1 MGRKLAKSLNAAKK
15 ALAIAQERGLERGV
29 EANSERVTTLTERLD
44 RLRGQWRQLR
54 AQENRLRSELHA
66 VGIDPA
72 AVPKQTV
79 REVAAAQPA
88 WREHPATER
97 QLRTIERLAVETNVP
112 FVLDD
117 DITKGQAHDLIAAM
131 LDGNRPSIQFT
142 DRPAGPLFIPAATP
156 REQPA
161 PQSQA
166 EPTSPT
172 ETSHVDAPP
181 TVIDPLAEVERR
193 ILERLAE
200 PDTEAETAANP
211 QVNTAAQFLS
221 WAEGHFT
228 VKAQV
233 ALADLMADRDSL
245 TDEMFVVCRVMLSDP
260 ARWGELGHRAAEAYW
275 QARTGEPT
283 QHRVTTEVADAIVE
297 ARADVERPF
306 TEDFLDTTQAV
317 LDSHSAAEPATAE
330 QRGEHVAAVQDG
342 IDHAATVEADQ
353 WWDRGRAAYDPADP
367 LTLPQPDVDPHVA
380 AAITKVRSRKGR
392 EEIRNQWF
400 AGVRQARRDATAD
413 ERRAL
418 IAEVAVDPRLIAR
431 VGGRRPDF
439 LQVVAASDAKLLVS
453 EAGREGSPLR
463 QAAAKVLIEENH
475 ELPPELYERAYAEW
489 ERLHGPELTWDEHT
503 AAEWTAWMTGHA
515 QRDPL
520 LGSWAGLPMASR
532 DPILEI
538 GIETAFEVMAEE
550 RPDLVAATAHIPR
563 ERLAAQMRGTI
574 VPNLPAP
581 DPSELSARF
590 SDGGGYCE
598 LRLKD
603 RPNSRV
609 SFFPTRDWD
618 YTLDGGSS
626 SITCGRNAR
635 AAIGALL
642 EARTIEIPDW
652 IERAYRPYA
661 QARATVL
668 ARAGAYARNNEFFH
682 AAARSEVLWLYST
695 SGAGA
700 ADHALISEARQ
711 AIIEQLRSDFPDETA
726 VLDRYG
732 IDLDRTLYQDVDQ
745 QVLREIRAAGD
756 DLYSLTPTDVTFAGA
771 GQVLVGDPEG
781 RHITIRS
788 GWVGSGGEVT
798 YVGEQRRPELTM
810 LDAVAE
816 ARAVLAAETGEEP
829 AEPDHTAE
837 TTVGVDADAEP
848 QVGEEAE
855 PPSPRVLAPAIDDA
869 GAVIFEQAE
878 PMPGEPSPKIADD
891 PAADTPAPE
900 WTLTDRVMVGHI
912 GPAPAPE
919 PEPAPI
925 ADETA
930 EPESVPIAGLD
941 ELVVPDTEYGEPLSS
956 RLWQDPSQLV
966 RVRKESGAYVW
977 VSHAT
982 AAAYAAKVGMEAPT
996 TTEQPQRDTT
1006 ATAADQATLPETA
1019 AESADQA
1026 TPVETAETVAETAA
1040 EPETDTEIGGGE
1052 ETPDPQ
1058 QVTGTDVV
1066 PPTVPARDFTLG
1078 TEVLVPTGA
1087 KARARANI
1095 AALRLV
1101 QQLDEQQ
1108 RPATADEQAVL
1119 ARWSGWGAIPE
1130 VFDNRTKILAQ
1141 WGTEHAELL
1150 DLLGDKGFAQARQ
1163 TTLNAHYT
1171 DPAVVAE
1178 VWRAMQ
1184 RAGLPDGAVVL
1195 EPGCGAGHFVGT
1207 APESVRMVGV
1217 EIEPISA
1224 KIAHY
1229 LYPSQQIR
1237 NHGFERNFAP
1247 EDTFT
1252 AAIGNVPFG
1261 KFAPVDPIHNAE
1273 GLSIHNHFIA
1283 KSLALTAPGGYVAV
1297 VTSMFTSDARRAD
1310 ERAAIVA
1317 QGDLIAAVRLPTG
1330 AFDRQ
1335 AGTDVITDVLVFRR
1349 RKDGA
1354 APTAETLEWAQ
1365 AAVQVEAVDAKTG
1378 ERTHTWINPYFKQ
1391 HPERVLGT
1399 LTVGHGMYAGGS
1411 LRVEPATGKPLAEQ
1425 LRDQL
1430 DPLIDQALDRGLGIT
1445 ATAPDP
1451 AQVEPFT
1458 APGLRTG
1465 ADLDSTEVLPGAMRF
1480 SETDNRFEQ
1489 FTLGRGWAEV
1499 TCRGKDLAEQ
1509 WKVLIA
1515 LGETVME
1522 LSEASRSRERTPADR
1537 DVIRGRLNALYDG
1550 YVRRWGPLNR
1560 FKLTEPTPLSD
1571 DKIAARL
1578 DKAIAEWRIKT
1589 GREDAL
1595 ADGLDPAEAGPYT
1608 GSIPDEVYDE
1618 LYEQASAQ
1626 PQPRRY
1632 SAHLQGAIARD
1643 PRLGMVLAIEN
1654 FQSTFDGSDAVATK
1668 TAIFT
1673 EDTTPFKDKAAS
1685 AADIDEALAISFD
1698 ELGYISPQRVAELLE
1713 VSVEDALD
1721 QARGKIYP
1729 SLHDADQW
1737 ELATVALSGQV
1748 RDKLAL
1754 AQIKAS
1760 DDPRYAPLAGA
1771 LKEVVP
1777 PDVDPA
1783 EIGVRIGATWVPIE
1797 DYRAFLVEEFGLRPD
1812 RLTVEHDQVSGNWQI
1827 KTDQKS
1833 RHEFSGGYPD
1843 KYGSA
1848 RLPGVKM
1855 VELLANNKPVQV
1867 NKTGDELERSPKPR
1881 FHVKL
1886 TEQAQASAAALQ
1898 ERFEKW
1904 LWEDGDRYV
1913 RLARIFNERYNS
1925 YVKPVHDATGKAFP
1939 GMNPK
1944 YTPYDYQAAA
1954 VTRFLHDE
1962 TILLDHVVGA
1972 GKTLTITASCMEAK
1986 RLGQIR
1992 QPWIV
1997 VPNHLLGQWS
2007 VEARDAY
2014 PNANIL
2020 VAADLDG
2027 RDDRQRFVG
2036 QSAVGDWDLV
2046 IVPQS
2051 VFSRIAMRREA
2062 QIEYLEGELGELR
2075 EALDAANSQGAEFTV
2090 KQIEQAIK
2098 STEARVEKIIA
2109 AKATDEGLTFEQSGC
2124 DFLFIDE
2131 AHDYKNLTRPSNS
2144 ADLAVTNGSQ
2154 RATDLEMKAKHLREK
2169 ARALGAEQGMAHAP
2183 AKAIAF
2189 ATGTPISNSLSEI
2202 WVMTKYL
2209 RPDLLHAAGLGRIDN
2224 WAGTFAKPVSV
2235 PEMNT
2240 TATRIQM
2247 KTRMAEYA
2255 NVPQLV
2261 AMLDQFRDVVTSDR
2275 IPVRLPVLDGG
2286 APKIVEF
2293 DMGQDAIDAMA
2304 DLDVRMSQIQGD
2316 RMDLDNSLK
2325 IATDGRNLTMYPSLA
2340 NLGAPDPQHSRVE
2353 HAADLIWQVHRDH
2366 ADLHIPADKYGPEM
2380 TGVFQLVFCDRGTP
2394 KAGAGPKARN
2404 LYTELRDALVARGMK
2419 PEHVAFMHDYDNPK
2433 AKARLVQACADGRIR
2448 VLLTSTKKGG
2458 TGLNVQRALK
2468 QMINLDPAWTAADM
2482 EQRLGRIIRQGNVH
2496 ETVSVVNMVAR
2507 RSYDAM
2513 MYQYV
2518 ARKSNFVAMIRKADV
2533 PPTMDD
2539 IGGDLTVSW
2548 AQSKAAATGDPVFVE
2563 QVEADQKVAELE
2575 ARRDAVLNANAAR
2588 NAAIRALSRSIT
2600 ADEKRLPEVREVAG
2614 KLAAW
2619 SGIEDRAQ
2627 RTWAFPD
2634 ATIPDSQTA
2643 ELADALRG
2651 SLIRL
2656 KDEVTRGGGEQVF
2669 GVIGGVPL
2677 SLGYSQTLGQ
2687 FSVTVGEETAWYERD
2702 RFFNVLERSTGA
2714 QGMLSTIR
2722 KIADRADRH
2731 TTTIESRI
2739 EHNRRRLAEAEAE
2752 PELDF
2757 TDTAELEAAKLRAE
2771 ELRLEVNARENSP
2784 EALRRV
2790 REDQQRRAADGQY
2803 PQWTLDLNPTDAWAE
2818 HRNMSKAELIASVPE
2833 RMAAARQ
2840 AWLDGAEMREANRKA
2855 DPWVALD
2862 DTEAI
2867 WQYGFD
2873 SGSGRP
2879 GARVRWDDRQWH
2891 LEAWDGESG
2900 IDRDAVNTRG
2910 EAFSLGSR
2918 LVDTFAA
2925 DRQIPREAIH
2935 QASIER
2941 RERLNSAAAPTA
2953 TGSVDAVVEPTE
2965 AVAELNGDAIVE
2977 PTETVDIDAPDAF
2990 ELDET
2995 LAQGLQAAGDV
3006 RPLRTFDPHST
3017 TGQQRHPDPLPQY
3030 EAGYDGGYE
3039 DGRAV

>member
-1 MGRKLAKSLNAAKK
+1 MET
-15 ALAIAQERGLERGV
+15 AQERGFDRGIEV
-29 EANSERVTTLTERLD
+29 NGQRVTTLTERLD
-44 RLRGQWRQLR
+44 RLRGRWRELR
-54 AQENRLRSELHA
+54 AQENQLRTELHTW
-66 VGIDPA
+66 GIDPE

-97 QLRTIERLAVETNVP
+97 QLRTIERLAAEANVP

-117 DITKGQAHDLIAAM
+117 DITKGQAHDLITAM
-131 LDGNRPSIQFT
+131 LAGNLPNAQFT
-142 DRPAGPLFIPAATP
+142 DRPAGPMFIPAATP
-156 REQPA
+156 AEPATPPAPAAAETSQDEEPQVEQPR
-161 PQSQA
+161 PR
-166 EPTSPT
+166 PR
-172 ETSHVDAPP
+172 
-181 TVIDPLAEVERR
+181 IDPLADVERR
-193 ILERLAE
+193 VLERLAE
-200 PDTEAETAANP
+200 PDTDADTAANP

-221 WAEGHFT
+221 WADGHFT

-245 TDEMFVVCRVMLSDP
+245 TDEQFLVCRVMLSDP
-260 ARWGELGHRAAEAYW
+260 KRWGELGHRAAEAYW

-283 QHRVTTEVADAIVE
+283 QHPVTTEVADAIVE

-317 LDSHSAAEPATAE
+317 LDTQEPAEPATAE

-342 IDHAATVEADQ
+342 IDQAATVEVDQ
-353 WWDRGRAAYDPADP
+353 WWARGRAAYDPADP
-367 LTLPQPDVDPHVA
+367 LTLPQPDTDPQVA
-380 AAITKVRSRKGR
+380 AAIGKVRSRTGR
-392 EEIRNQWF
+392 DEIRHQWF
-400 AGVRQARRDATAD
+400 AGVEQARREATAG
-413 ERRAL
+413 ERQAL
-418 IAEVAVDPRLIAR
+418 IAEVAVDPRLIAQ
-431 VGGRRPDF
+431 VEGRRPDY
-439 LQVVAASDAKLLVS
+439 LPAVTRSEVKSLIAEAARKAPL
-453 EAGREGSPLR
+453 LR
-463 QAAAKVLIEENH
+463 QAAAKVLLEH
-475 ELPPELYERAYAEW
+475 RLPDELYERAYAEW
-489 ERLHGPELTWDEHT
+489 ERVHGPELTWDQDT
-503 AAEWTAWMTGHA
+503 AAEWTAWMTMHA
-515 QRDPL
+515 KRDPL
-520 LGSWAGLPMASR
+520 LGSWVGLPMYPR
-532 DPILEI
+532 TPIIEI

-550 RPDLVAATAHIPR
+550 RPDLIAATADIPT
-563 ERLAAQMRGTI
+563 ERLAAEMRGNI
-574 VPNLPAP
+574 IPNLPAP
-581 DPSELSARF
+581 DPSELSAQFR
-590 SDGGGYCE
+590 DGAAYCA
-598 LRLKD
+598 LTLKD
-603 RPNSRV
+603 RPNSRITY
-609 SFFPTRDWD
+609 FPIRGWD
-618 YTLDGGSS
+618 YTLGGDSS
-626 SITCGRNAR
+626 SVTCGRNAR

-642 EARTIEIPDW
+642 EARNIALPEW

-668 ARAGAYARNNEFFH
+668 TRAIAYARNNEFYH
-682 AAARSEVLWLYST
+682 AAASADLLWRYSQ
-695 SGAGA
+695 SGSAV
-700 ADHALISEARQ
+700 ADHALIKDVRRG
-711 AIIEQLRSDFPDETA
+711 IIDQLRSDFPAETA
-726 VLDRYG
+726 LLDRYG
-732 IDLDRTLYQDVDQ
+732 IDLAWTLQHDVDPK
-745 QVLREIRAAGD
+745 VLRDLRAAGD
-756 DLYSLTPTDVTFAGA
+756 DLYSLTPADLTFAGA
-771 GQVLVGDPEG
+771 GDVVIGDPDG
-781 RHITIRS
+781 RHITLSFSWARNSTERI
-788 GWVGSGGEVT
+788 T
-798 YVGEQRRPELTM
+798 YVDDQPRPELT
-810 LDAVAE
+810 LRDAIAE
-816 ARAVLAAETGEEP
+816 ARAVLAAEHAG
-829 AEPDHTAE
+829 
-837 TTVGVDADAEP
+837 GQLDADTATAAQTQAGADAAEAEAEP
-848 QVGEEAE
+848 QVSEEAE
-855 PPSPRVLAPAIDDA
+855 PPSPRVVAPAIDDA
-869 GAVIFEQAE
+869 GAVIFEEVDPALT
-878 PMPGEPSPKIADD
+878 EPSAPTGTA
-891 PAADTPAPE
+891 PAADTTATS
-900 WTLTDRVMVGHI
+900 WVLTDRLMVGHI
-912 GPAPAPE
+912 GPTTGPRPDVETATEPVAATSTDEAAQPAPAVD
-919 PEPAPI
+919 A
-925 ADETA
+925 
-930 EPESVPIAGLD
+930 D

-956 RLWQDPSQLV
+956 PLWRDRSRSLV
-966 RVRKESGAYVW
+966 KVRKESGAYVW
-977 VSHAT
+977 VSHDT
-982 AAAYAAKVGMEAPT
+982 AAHYAAAAGIAPPPT
-996 TTEQPQRDTT
+996 ADQPQRDA
-1006 ATAADQATLPETA
+1006 ATEAADQATQPETI
-1019 AESADQA
+1019 
-1026 TPVETAETVAETAA
+1026 AETGTESEAEQNAPSPEPADAAVARPAA
-1040 EPETDTEIGGGE
+1040 
-1052 ETPDPQ
+1052 
-1058 QVTGTDVV
+1058 
-1066 PPTVPARDFTLG
+1066 PAAVQDFTLG

-1130 VFDNRTKILAQ
+1130 VFDNRTKILEQ

-1207 APESVRMVGV
+1207 APQSVRMVGV

-1465 ADLDSTEVLPGAMRF
+1465 ADLDSNEVLPGAMRF

-1771 LKEVVP
+1771 LEEVVP

-1944 YTPYDYQAAA
+1944 YVPYDYQAAA
-1954 VTRFLHDE
+1954 VQRFLHDE

-2036 QSAVGDWDLV
+2036 QTAVGDWDLV

-2051 VFSRIAMRREA
+2051 VFSRIPMRREA

-2075 EALDAANSQGAEFTV
+2075 DALDAANSQGAEFTV

-2154 RATDLEMKAKHLREK
+2154 RATDLEMKAKYLRDK

-2209 RPDLLHAAGLGRIDN
+2209 RPDLLHEAGLGRIDN

-2340 NLGAPDPQHSRVE
+2340 NLGAPDPQHSRVVR
-2353 HAADLIWQVHRDH
+2353 AADLIWQVHRDH
-2366 ADLHIPADKYGPEM
+2366 ADLRIPADKYGPEM

-2394 KAGAGPKARN
+2394 KAGAGPRTRN

-2419 PEHVAFMHDYDNPK
+2419 PEQIAFMHDYDNPK

-2533 PPTMDD
+2533 PPTMEDL
-2539 IGGDLTVSW
+2539 GGDLTVSW

-2563 QVEADQKVAELE
+2563 QVEADQKVAELQ

-2619 SGIEDRAQ
+2619 SAVEDRA
-2627 RTWAFPD
+2627 RKMWAFPD
-2634 ATIPDSQTA
+2634 GTIPDSQTA

-2656 KDEVTRGGGEQVF
+2656 KDEVTRSSDEQVF

-2687 FSVTVGEETAWYERD
+2687 FYVTVGEETAWYERD

-2731 TTTIESRI
+2731 ITTIESRI
-2739 EHNRRRLAEAEAE
+2739 EHNRGRLAQAEAE

-2803 PQWTLDLNPTDAWAE
+2803 PRWTLDLNPTDAWAE

-2840 AWLDGAEMREANRKA
+2840 AWLDGAEQREESRRS

-2873 SGSGRP
+2873 ADTGEP
-2879 GARVRWDDRQWH
+2879 GARVSWDERQWH
-2891 LEAWDGESG
+2891 LEAWDGNGSV
-2900 IDRDAVNTRG
+2900 DREAVNTRG
-2910 EAFSLGSR
+2910 EAFSIATR
-2918 LVDTFAA
+2918 AVEKFAA
-2925 DRQIPREAIH
+2925 EQNIGREAIH

-2941 RERLNSAAAPTA
+2941 REGLTTTTEPTTLAETA
-2953 TGSVDAVVEPTE
+2953 TGVDGEIAVGVEADTDAVVEPTE
-2965 AVAELNGDAIVE
+2965 AVTGPDEAVTLAEDTFV
-2977 PTETVDIDAPDAF
+2977 
-2990 ELDET
+2990 LDEM
-2995 LAQGLQAAGDV
+2995 LEKGLRAAAGDR
-3006 RPLRTFDPHST
+3006 RPLRPIDPRR
-3017 TGQQRHPDPLPQY
+3017 TGPDQPQYTDPLPQY
-3030 EAGYDGGYE
+3030 EAGYDGGYD

>member
-1 MGRKLAKSLNAAKK
+1 M
-15 ALAIAQERGLERGV
+15 
-29 EANSERVTTLTERLD
+29 
-44 RLRGQWRQLR
+44 
-54 AQENRLRSELHA
+54 
-66 VGIDPA
+66 
-72 AVPKQTV
+72 

-97 QLRTIERLAVETNVP
+97 QLRTIERLAAETNVP

-117 DITKGQAHDLIAAM
+117 GITKGQAHDLIAAM
-131 LDGNRPSIQFT
+131 LAGNLPNAQFT
-142 DRPAGPLFIPAATP
+142 DRPAGPMFIPAATP
-156 REQPA
+156 AEPATPPTPAAAEASQDEEPQVEQPQQPR
-161 PQSQA
+161 PQ
-166 EPTSPT
+166 
-172 ETSHVDAPP
+172 
-181 TVIDPLAEVERR
+181 IDPLAEVERR
-193 ILERLAE
+193 LLERLAE
-200 PDTEAETAANP
+200 PDTEADVAANA

-221 WAEGHFT
+221 WADGHFT

-233 ALADLMADRDSL
+233 ALADLMADRDLL
-245 TDEMFVVCRVMLSDP
+245 TDEQFLVCRAILSDP
-260 ARWGELGHRAAEAYW
+260 KRWGELGHRAAEAYW
-275 QARTGEPT
+275 QARTGEPL
-283 QHRVTTEVADAIVE
+283 QHPVTAETADAIVD
-297 ARADVERPF
+297 ARASIERDVA
-306 TEDFLDTTQAV
+306 EDFLDTTQAV
-317 LDSHSAAEPATAE
+317 LDTQGPAEPATADQRNE
-330 QRGEHVAAVQDG
+330 QAEAVQDG
-342 IDHAATVEADQ
+342 IDQAATVEVDQ
-353 WWDRGRAAYDPADP
+353 WWARGRAAYDPADP
-367 LTLPQPDVDPHVA
+367 LTLPQPDTDPQVA
-380 AAITKVRSRKGR
+380 AAIGKVRSRKGR
-392 EEIRNQWF
+392 DEIRSQWF
-400 AGVRQARRDATAD
+400 AGVEQARREATAG
-413 ERRAL
+413 ERQAL
-418 IAEVAVDPRLIAR
+418 TAEVAVDPRLIAQ
-431 VGGRRPDF
+431 VEGRRPDY
-439 LQVVAASDAKLLVS
+439 LPAVTRSEVKILIAEAAR
-453 EAGREGSPLR
+453 EAPPLR
-463 QAAAKVLIEENH
+463 QAAAKVLLEH
-475 ELPPELYERAYAEW
+475 RLPDELYERAYAEW
-489 ERLHGPELTWDEHT
+489 ERVHGPELTWDQDT
-503 AAEWTAWMTGHA
+503 AAEWTAWMTMHA
-515 QRDPL
+515 RRDPL
-520 LGSWAGLPMASR
+520 LGSWVGLPMYSR
-532 DPILEI
+532 TPIIEI

-550 RPDLVAATAHIPR
+550 RPDLIAATADIPT
-563 ERLAAQMRGTI
+563 ERLAAEMRGNI
-574 VPNLPAP
+574 LPNLPAP
-581 DPSELSARF
+581 DPSELSAQF
-590 SDGGGYCE
+590 QDGAAYCA
-598 LRLKD
+598 LTLKD

-609 SFFPTRDWD
+609 TYFPIRGWD
-618 YTLDGGSS
+618 YTLGGDSS
-626 SITCGRNAR
+626 SVTCGRNAR

-642 EARTIEIPDW
+642 EARNIALPEW

-668 ARAGAYARNNEFFH
+668 ARAIAYARNNEFYH
-682 AAARSEVLWLYST
+682 AAASADLLWRYSQ
-695 SGAGA
+695 SGSAV
-700 ADHALISEARQ
+700 ADHALIKDVRRG
-711 AIIEQLRSDFPDETA
+711 IIDQLRSDFPAETA
-726 VLDRYG
+726 LLDRYG
-732 IDLDRTLYQDVDQ
+732 IDLAWTLQHDVDPK
-745 QVLREIRAAGD
+745 VLRDLRAAGD
-756 DLYSLTPTDVTFAGA
+756 GLYSLTPADLTFAGA
-771 GQVLVGDPEG
+771 GDVVVGDPDG
-781 RHITIRS
+781 RHITLCFSWARNSTERI
-788 GWVGSGGEVT
+788 T
-798 YVGEQRRPELTM
+798 YVDDQPRPELT
-810 LDAVAE
+810 LRDAIAE
-816 ARAVLAAETGEEP
+816 ARAVLAAEHAG
-829 AEPDHTAE
+829 
-837 TTVGVDADAEP
+837 GQLDADTATAAQTQADTAAEAEAEP
-848 QVGEEAE
+848 QVGEEVE
-855 PPSPRVLAPAIDDA
+855 PPSPRVVAPAIDDA
-869 GAVIFEQAE
+869 GAVIFEEVDPA
-878 PMPGEPSPKIADD
+878 PTEPSAPTVTA
-891 PAADTPAPE
+891 PAADTSATS
-900 WTLTDRVMVGHI
+900 WVLTDRLMVGHI
-912 GPAPAPE
+912 GPVAAPAPDPE
-919 PEPAPI
+919 PEPAPTTDTTPTQGAETAP
-925 ADETA
+925 ADEA
-930 EPESVPIAGLD
+930 APSVPAVDTG

-956 RLWQDPSQLV
+956 PLWRDRSRSLV
-966 RVRKESGAYVW
+966 KVRKESGAYVW
-977 VSHAT
+977 VSRAT
-982 AAAYAAKVGMEAPT
+982 AAEYAAAAGVEAPT
-996 TTEQPQRDTT
+996 TAEQPQRETSSV
-1006 ATAADQATLPETA
+1006 AA
-1019 AESADQA
+1019 
-1026 TPVETAETVAETAA
+1026 AETVQPETVTETDAPSAGTGTEAHAETEVEVEADQGAAVPEPAAETAVA
-1040 EPETDTEIGGGE
+1040 R
-1052 ETPDPQ
+1052 
-1058 QVTGTDVV
+1058 
-1066 PPTVPARDFTLG
+1066 PAAPAVAVQDFALG
-1078 TEVLVPTGA
+1078 TEVLVPSGA

-1101 QQLDEQQ
+1101 RRLDQQQ
-1108 RPATADEQAVL
+1108 RPATAGEQAVL
-1119 ARWSGWGAIPE
+1119 AQWSGWGAIPE
-1130 VFDNRTKILAQ
+1130 VFDNRARVLAQ
-1141 WGTEHAELL
+1141 WGDEHAELL

-1178 VWRAMQ
+1178 LWRAVA

-1247 EDTFT
+1247 EATFT

-1261 KFAPVDPIHNAE
+1261 RFAPVDPIHNAD

-1317 QGDLIAAVRLPTG
+1317 KGDLIGAVRLPTG

-1335 AGTDVITDVLVFRR
+1335 AGTDVVTDVLIFRR
-1349 RKDGA
+1349 RDDGA
-1354 APTAETLEWAQ
+1354 TPTEDTLEWAQ
-1365 AAVQVEAVDAKTG
+1365 SAVQVDAVDAKTG
-1378 ERTHTWINPYFKQ
+1378 EPARTWINPYFAKY
-1391 HPERVLGT
+1391 PERVLGT
-1399 LTVGHGMYAGGS
+1399 LTVGGGMYAGGS
-1411 LRVEPATGKPLAEQ
+1411 LRVTPHTGAALAEQ
-1425 LRDQL
+1425 LRTQL
-1430 DPLIDQALDRGLGIT
+1430 DPLIDRAVARGLGFT
-1445 ATAPDP
+1445 APAPDP
-1451 AQVEPFT
+1451 AGVEAFT
-1458 APGLRTG
+1458 TPGLRTG
-1465 ADLDSTEVLPGAMRF
+1465 AGLDSNEVLPGALRF
-1480 SETDNRFEQ
+1480 NEAEDRFEQ
-1489 FTLGRGWAEV
+1489 FTLGRGWAEAG
-1499 TCRGKDLAEQ
+1499 CRGKDLAEQ
-1509 WKVLIA
+1509 WKVIVA

-1522 LSEASRSRERTPADR
+1522 LAEASRSRTATVADR
-1537 DVIRGRLNALYDG
+1537 DVIRARLGGLYDR
-1550 YVRRWGPLNR
+1550 YVATWGPLNR
-1560 FKLTEPTPLSD
+1560 FKLTEPTPLSE
-1571 DKIAARL
+1571 DKITARL
-1578 DKAIAEWRIKT
+1578 DKAIAEWRTKT
-1589 GREDAL
+1589 GREEAL
-1595 ADGLDPAEAGPYT
+1595 ADGLDPKDAGPYT
-1608 GSIPDEVYDE
+1608 GSIPDEVYEE
-1618 LYEQASAQ
+1618 LYEKASEQ

-1685 AADIDEALAISFD
+1685 AADVDEALAISFD
-1698 ELGYISPQRVAELLE
+1698 ELGHISPQRVAELLN
-1713 VSVEDALD
+1713 VSVEDALE
-1721 QARGKIYP
+1721 QAQGKIYP
-1729 SLHDADQW
+1729 SLHDADQC

-1748 RDKLAL
+1748 RAKLAR
-1754 AQIKAS
+1754 ATIKAG
-1760 DDPRYAPLAGA
+1760 DDPRYAPLVEA
-1771 LKEVVP
+1771 LTEVVP

-1797 DYRAFLVEEFGLRPD
+1797 DYRAFLVDEFGLRPD

-1827 KTDQKS
+1827 TTDQRS
-1833 RHEFSGGYPD
+1833 RHEWSGGYPD

-1881 FHVKL
+1881 FNVKL

-1972 GKTLTITASCMEAK
+1972 GKTLTITASCMEAT

-2036 QSAVGDWDLV
+2036 QTAVGDWDLV

-2051 VFSRIAMRREA
+2051 VFSRIAMCREA

-2075 EALDAANSQGAEFTV
+2075 DALDAANSQGAEFTV

-2109 AKATDEGLTFEQSGC
+2109 AKATDEGLTFEQSGA

-2169 ARALGAEQGMAHAP
+2169 ARARNAEQGMAHAP

-2286 APKIVEF
+2286 APKIMEF

-2419 PEHVAFMHDYDNPK
+2419 PEQVAFMHDYDNPK

-2533 PPTMDD
+2533 PPTMED

-2634 ATIPDSQTA
+2634 GTIPDSQTA
-2643 ELADALRG
+2643 DLADALRG

-2656 KDEVTRGGGEQVF
+2656 KDEVTRSSDEQVF

-2677 SLGYSQTLGQ
+2677 SLGYSQILGQ
-2687 FSVTVGEETAWYERD
+2687 FYVTVGEETAWYERD

-2731 TTTIESRI
+2731 ITTIESRI

-2840 AWLDGAEMREANRKA
+2840 EWLDGAEMREANRKA

-2891 LEAWDGESG
+2891 LEVWDGGGNVE
-2900 IDRDAVNTRG
+2900 RDAVNTRS
-2910 EAFSLGSR
+2910 EAFGIAAR
-2918 LVDTFAA
+2918 AVEKFAA
-2925 DRQIPREAIH
+2925 EQNISREAIH
-2935 QASIER
+2935 RAGFARRDSLDVTAVTGTASM
-2941 RERLNSAAAPTA
+2941 
-2953 TGSVDAVVEPTE
+2953 VDEVTPRKISEKVNAVVEPTE
-2965 AVAELNGDAIVE
+2965 AVIQPIDAVVE
-2977 PTETVDIDAPDAF
+2977 PTDAVTAT
-2990 ELDET
+2990 ESTYVLDET
-2995 LAQGLQAAGDV
+2995 LEEGLRAASDI
-3006 RPLRTFDPHST
+3006 RPLRPVDPR
-3017 TGQQRHPDPLPQY
+3017 TGTERPQYTDPMRQY
-3030 EAGYDGGYE
+3030 EAGYEGGYD

>member
-1 MGRKLAKSLNAAKK
+1 M
-15 ALAIAQERGLERGV
+15 
-29 EANSERVTTLTERLD
+29 
-44 RLRGQWRQLR
+44 
-54 AQENRLRSELHA
+54 
-66 VGIDPA
+66 
-72 AVPKQTV
+72 

-97 QLRTIERLAVETNVP
+97 QLRTIERLAAKTNVP

-117 DITKGQAHDLIAAM
+117 GITKGQAHDLIAAM
-131 LDGNRPSIQFT
+131 LAGNLPNAQFT
-142 DRPAGPLFIPAATP
+142 DRPAGPMFIPAATP
-156 REQPA
+156 AEPATPPAPAAAEASQDEEPQAEQPQQ
-161 PQSQA
+161 PR
-166 EPTSPT
+166 PR
-172 ETSHVDAPP
+172 
-181 TVIDPLAEVERR
+181 IDPLAEVERR
-193 ILERLAE
+193 LLERLAE
-200 PDTEAETAANP
+200 PDTEADTAADP
-211 QVNTAAQFLS
+211 QVNTAAQFLA
-221 WAEGHFT
+221 WADGHFT

-245 TDEMFVVCRVMLSDP
+245 TDEMFLVCRAILSDP
-260 ARWGELGHRAAEAYW
+260 KRWGELGHRAAEAYW
-275 QARTGEPT
+275 QARTGEPV
-283 QHRVTTEVADAIVE
+283 QHPVTAETVDAIVD
-297 ARADVERPF
+297 ARASEDRAVA
-306 TEDFLDTTQAV
+306 EDFLDTTQAV
-317 LDSHSAAEPATAE
+317 LDSQEPAEPATADQRNE
-330 QRGEHVAAVQDG
+330 QVEAIQDG
-342 IDHAATVEADQ
+342 IDQAATVEVDQ
-353 WWDRGRAAYDPADP
+353 WWARGRAAYDPADP
-367 LTLPQPDVDPHVA
+367 LTLPQPDTDPQAA
-380 AAITKVRSRKGR
+380 AAIKAVRSRTGR
-392 EEIRNQWF
+392 DEIRSQWF
-400 AGVRQARRDATAD
+400 AGVEQARREATAD
-413 ERRAL
+413 ERQAL
-418 IAEVAVDPRLIAR
+418 IAEVAVDPRLIAQ
-431 VGGRRPDF
+431 VEGRRPDY
-439 LQVVAASDAKLLVS
+439 LPAVTRSEVTSLIAEAAR
-453 EAGREGSPLR
+453 EASPLR
-463 QAAAKVLIEENH
+463 QAAAKVLLEH
-475 ELPPELYERAYAEW
+475 RLPDELYERAYAEW
-489 ERLHGPELTWDEHT
+489 ERVHGPELTWDQDT
-503 AAEWTAWMTGHA
+503 AAEWTAWMTMHA
-515 QRDPL
+515 RRDPL
-520 LGSWAGLPMASR
+520 LGSWAGLPMYPR
-532 DPILEI
+532 TPIIEI

-550 RPDLVAATAHIPR
+550 RPDLIAATADIPT
-563 ERLAAQMRGTI
+563 ERLAAEMRGNI
-574 VPNLPAP
+574 IPNLPAP
-581 DPSELSARF
+581 DPSELSAQFR
-590 SDGGGYCE
+590 DGAAYCA
-598 LRLKD
+598 LTLKD
-603 RPNSRV
+603 RPNSKV
-609 SFFPTRDWD
+609 TYFPIRGWD
-618 YTLDGGSS
+618 YTLGGDSS
-626 SITCGRNAR
+626 SVTCGRNAR

-642 EARTIEIPDW
+642 EARNIALPEW
-652 IERAYRPYA
+652 IERSYRPYA

-668 ARAGAYARNNEFFH
+668 TRAIAYARNNEFYH
-682 AAARSEVLWLYST
+682 AATGADLLWRYSQ
-695 SGAGA
+695 SGSAV
-700 ADHALISEARQ
+700 ADHALIKDVRRG
-711 AIIEQLRSDFPDETA
+711 IIDQLRSDFPAETA
-726 VLDRYG
+726 LLDRYG
-732 IDLDRTLYQDVDQ
+732 IDLAWTLQHDVDPK
-745 QVLREIRAAGD
+745 VLRDLRAAGD
-756 DLYSLTPTDVTFAGA
+756 DLYSLTPADLTFAGA
-771 GQVLVGDPEG
+771 GDVVIGDPDG
-781 RHITIRS
+781 RHITLSFSWARNSTERI
-788 GWVGSGGEVT
+788 T
-798 YVGEQRRPELTM
+798 YVDDQPRPELT
-810 LDAVAE
+810 LRDAIAE
-816 ARAVLAAETGEEP
+816 ARAVLATEHASGQL
-829 AEPDHTAE
+829 
-837 TTVGVDADAEP
+837 DADTATAAHTQAGEAEAEP
-848 QVGEEAE
+848 QVSEEAE
-855 PPSPRVLAPAIDDA
+855 PPSPRVVAPAIDDA
-869 GAVIFEQAE
+869 GAVIFEEVDPA
-878 PMPGEPSPKIADD
+878 PTEPSTPTGTA
-891 PAADTPAPE
+891 PATDTLATS
-900 WTLTDRVMVGHI
+900 WVLTDRLIVGHI
-912 GPAPAPE
+912 GPTTTGATPDVETTTEPVAATSTDEAAQPAPAV
-919 PEPAPI
+919 
-925 ADETA
+925 DTA
-930 EPESVPIAGLD
+930 

-956 RLWQDPSQLV
+956 PLWRERSRSLV
-966 RVRKESGAYVW
+966 KVRKESGAYVW
-977 VSHAT
+977 VSHDTAAHYAATVAT
-982 AAAYAAKVGMEAPT
+982 AAAEGVPTASEQAQRGTGSAAAAAEGVPT
-996 TTEQPQRDTT
+996 ASEQAQRETSS
-1006 ATAADQATLPETA
+1006 TAAA
-1019 AESADQA
+1019 A
-1026 TPVETAETVAETAA
+1026 TVAG
-1040 EPETDTEIGGGE
+1040 PDT
-1052 ETPDPQ
+1052 
-1058 QVTGTDVV
+1058 
-1066 PPTVPARDFTLG
+1066 PAVEAQDFRLG
-1078 TEVLVPTGA
+1078 TEVLVPSGA

-1101 QQLDEQQ
+1101 QQLDQQQ
-1108 RPATADEQAVL
+1108 RPATAAEQAVL
-1119 ARWSGWGAIPE
+1119 AQWSGWGAIPE
-1130 VFDNRTKILAQ
+1130 VFDNRAKILAQ
-1141 WGTEHAELL
+1141 WGDEHAELL

-1178 VWRAMQ
+1178 LWRAVQ
-1184 RAGLPDGAVVL
+1184 QAGLPDGAVVL

-1247 EDTFT
+1247 ENTFT
-1252 AAIGNVPFG
+1252 GAIGNVPFG
-1261 KFAPVDPIHNAE
+1261 RFAPVDPIHNAD

-1317 QGDLIAAVRLPTG
+1317 KGDLIGAVRLPTG

-1335 AGTDVITDVLVFRR
+1335 AGTDVVTDVLIFRR
-1349 RKDGA
+1349 RDDGA
-1354 APTAETLEWAQ
+1354 TPTEDTLEWAQ
-1365 AAVQVEAVDAKTG
+1365 PAVQVEAVDAKTG
-1378 ERTHTWINPYFKQ
+1378 EAAHTWINPYFKT

-1399 LTVGHGMYAGGS
+1399 LTVGNGMYAGSS
-1411 LRVEPATGKPLAEQ
+1411 LRVVPTTAKSLATQ
-1425 LRDQL
+1425 LREQL
-1430 DPLIDQALDRGLGIT
+1430 DPIIDQALGRGLGFT
-1445 ATAPDP
+1445 APAPDP
-1451 AQVEPFT
+1451 AQVEAFT
-1458 APGLRTG
+1458 TPGLRTG
-1465 ADLDSTEVLPGAMRF
+1465 ADLDSNEVLPGAMRF
-1480 SETDNRFEQ
+1480 NEAQDRFEQ
-1489 FTLGRGWAEV
+1489 FTLGRGWAEAG
-1499 TCRGKDLAEQ
+1499 CRGKDLAEQ

-1522 LSEASRSRERTPADR
+1522 LSEASRSREHTPADR

-1550 YVRRWGPLNR
+1550 YVRKWGPLNR
-1560 FKLTEPTPLSD
+1560 FKLTEPAPLSD
-1571 DKIAARL
+1571 DKITARL
-1578 DKAIAEWRIKT
+1578 DKAITEWRIKT
-1589 GREDAL
+1589 GREDAI
-1595 ADGLDPAEAGPYT
+1595 ADGLDPSEAGPYT
-1608 GSIPDEVYDE
+1608 GSIPDEVYEE
-1618 LYEQASAQ
+1618 LYEKASEQ

-1654 FQSTFDGSDAVATK
+1654 FQSKFDGSDAVATK

-1685 AADIDEALAISFD
+1685 AADVDEALAISFD
-1698 ELGYISPQRVAELLE
+1698 ELGHISPQRVAELLK
-1713 VSVEDALD
+1713 VSVEDALE
-1721 QARGKIYP
+1721 QAQGKIYP

-1748 RDKLAL
+1748 RAKLAR
-1754 AQIKAS
+1754 ATIKAG
-1760 DDPRYAPLAGA
+1760 DDPRYAPLVEA
-1771 LKEVVP
+1771 LTEVVP

-1797 DYRAFLVEEFGLRPD
+1797 DYRAFLVDEFGLRPD

-1827 KTDQKS
+1827 TTDQRS
-1833 RHEFSGGYPD
+1833 RHEWSGGYPD

-1881 FHVKL
+1881 FNVKL

-2036 QSAVGDWDLV
+2036 QTAVGDWDLV

-2075 EALDAANSQGAEFTV
+2075 DALDAANSQGAEFTV

-2098 STEARVEKIIA
+2098 NAEARVEKIIA
-2109 AKATDEGLTFEQSGC
+2109 AKATDEGLTFEQSGA

-2169 ARALGAEQGMAHAP
+2169 ARARNVEQGMAHAP

-2209 RPDLLHAAGLGRIDN
+2209 RPDLLHEAGLGRIDN

-2366 ADLHIPADKYGPEM
+2366 ADLRIPADKYGPKM

-2419 PEHVAFMHDYDNPK
+2419 PEEVAFMHDYDNPK

-2539 IGGDLTVSW
+2539 LGGDLTVSW

-2588 NAAIRALSRSIT
+2588 NAAIRALSRSIS
-2600 ADEKRLPEVREVAG
+2600 ADEKRLPQVREVAG
-2614 KLAAW
+2614 RLAAW
-2619 SGIEDRAQ
+2619 SSIEDRAQ

-2634 ATIPDSQTA
+2634 GTIPDSETA

-2656 KDEVTRGGGEQVF
+2656 KDEVTRSSDEQVF

-2687 FSVTVGEETAWYERD
+2687 FYVTVGEETAWYERD
-2702 RFFNVLERSTGA
+2702 RFFNVLERSSGA
-2714 QGMLSTIR
+2714 HAMLGTIR
-2722 KIADRADRH
+2722 KIAERADRH
-2731 TTTIESRI
+2731 ITTIESRI

-2757 TDTAELEAAKLRAE
+2757 TDTGELEAAKLRAE

-2818 HRNMSKAELIASVPE
+2818 HRGMSKAELIASVPE

-2840 AWLDGAEMREANRKA
+2840 AWLDGAEIREQNRKA

-2862 DTEAI
+2862 DTEAV

-2873 SGSGRP
+2873 AGSGQP
-2879 GARVRWDDRQWH
+2879 GARVRWNERQWH
-2891 LEAWDGESG
+2891 LEAWDGNGRVE
-2900 IDRDAVNTRG
+2900 RDAVNTRG
-2910 EAFSLGSR
+2910 EAFSIATR
-2918 LVDTFAA
+2918 AVEKFAA
-2925 DRQIPREAIH
+2925 EQNIGREAIH

-2941 RERLNSAAAPTA
+2941 RERLTTTPETTTLAETA
-2953 TGSVDAVVEPTE
+2953 TRVDGKIAVGVEVDTDVVVEPTE
-2965 AVAELNGDAIVE
+2965 AVIGPDEAVTLAEDTFV
-2977 PTETVDIDAPDAF
+2977 
-2990 ELDET
+2990 LDEM
-2995 LAQGLQAAGDV
+2995 LEKGLRAAAGDR
-3006 RPLRTFDPHST
+3006 RPLRPIDPRR
-3017 TGQQRHPDPLPQY
+3017 TGPDQPRYTDPLPQY
-3030 EAGYDGGYE
+3030 EAGYDGGYD

>member
-1 MGRKLAKSLNAAKK
+1 
-15 ALAIAQERGLERGV
+15 
-29 EANSERVTTLTERLD
+29 
-44 RLRGQWRQLR
+44 
-54 AQENRLRSELHA
+54 
-66 VGIDPA
+66 
-72 AVPKQTV
+72 
-79 REVAAAQPA
+79 
-88 WREHPATER
+88 
-97 QLRTIERLAVETNVP
+97 
-112 FVLDD
+112 
-117 DITKGQAHDLIAAM
+117 
-131 LDGNRPSIQFT
+131 
-142 DRPAGPLFIPAATP
+142 
-156 REQPA
+156 
-161 PQSQA
+161 
-166 EPTSPT
+166 
-172 ETSHVDAPP
+172 
-181 TVIDPLAEVERR
+181 
-193 ILERLAE
+193 
-200 PDTEAETAANP
+200 
-211 QVNTAAQFLS
+211 
-221 WAEGHFT
+221 
-228 VKAQV
+228 
-233 ALADLMADRDSL
+233 
-245 TDEMFVVCRVMLSDP
+245 
-260 ARWGELGHRAAEAYW
+260 
-275 QARTGEPT
+275 
-283 QHRVTTEVADAIVE
+283 
-297 ARADVERPF
+297 
-306 TEDFLDTTQAV
+306 
-317 LDSHSAAEPATAE
+317 
-330 QRGEHVAAVQDG
+330 
-342 IDHAATVEADQ
+342 
-353 WWDRGRAAYDPADP
+353 
-367 LTLPQPDVDPHVA
+367 
-380 AAITKVRSRKGR
+380 
-392 EEIRNQWF
+392 
-400 AGVRQARRDATAD
+400 
-413 ERRAL
+413 
-418 IAEVAVDPRLIAR
+418 
-431 VGGRRPDF
+431 
-439 LQVVAASDAKLLVS
+439 
-453 EAGREGSPLR
+453 
-463 QAAAKVLIEENH
+463 
-475 ELPPELYERAYAEW
+475 
-489 ERLHGPELTWDEHT
+489 
-503 AAEWTAWMTGHA
+503 
-515 QRDPL
+515 
-520 LGSWAGLPMASR
+520 
-532 DPILEI
+532 
-538 GIETAFEVMAEE
+538 
-550 RPDLVAATAHIPR
+550 
-563 ERLAAQMRGTI
+563 MRGNI
-574 VPNLPAP
+574 IPNLPAP
-581 DPSELSARF
+581 DPSELSAQFR
-590 SDGGGYCE
+590 DGAAYCA
-598 LRLKD
+598 LTLKD
-603 RPNSRV
+603 RPNSKV
-609 SFFPTRDWD
+609 AYFPIRGWD
-618 YTLDGGSS
+618 YTLGGDSS
-626 SITCGRNAR
+626 SVTCGRNAR

-642 EARTIEIPDW
+642 EARNIALPEW

-668 ARAGAYARNNEFFH
+668 TRAIAYARNNEFYH
-682 AAARSEVLWLYST
+682 AAAHADLLWRYSQ
-695 SGAGA
+695 SGSAV
-700 ADHALISEARQ
+700 ADHALIKDVRRG
-711 AIIEQLRSDFPDETA
+711 IIDQLRSDFPAET
-726 VLDRYG
+726 VLLDRYG
-732 IDLDRTLYQDVDQ
+732 IDLDWTLDHDVDPK
-745 QVLREIRAAGD
+745 VLRELRAAGD
-756 DLYSLTPTDVTFAGA
+756 DLYSLTPADLTFAGA
-771 GQVLVGDPEG
+771 GDVLIGDPDG
-781 RHITIRS
+781 RHMTIRL
-788 GWVGSGGEVT
+788 GRTPGSGERITTVDG
-798 YVGEQRRPELTM
+798 RPRPELT
-810 LDAVAE
+810 LRDAIAE
-816 ARAVLAAETGEEP
+816 ARTVLAAERGGEQLDPE
-829 AEPDHTAE
+829 HTAE
-837 TTVGVDADAEP
+837 VGPEAEAEADAEAEP
-848 QVGEEAE
+848 QVGEEVE
-855 PPSPRVLAPAIDDA
+855 PPSPRVVAPAIDDA
-869 GAVIFEQAE
+869 GAVIFEEVDPALT
-878 PMPGEPSPKIADD
+878 EPSAPTGTV
-891 PAADTPAPE
+891 PATNTPATS
-900 WTLTDRVMVGHI
+900 WVLTDRLVVGHI
-912 GPAPAPE
+912 GPTTTGPTPDVKTTTSATPDVKTTTSATPDVETTTSATPDVETTTEPVAATSTDEAAQPAPAVD
-919 PEPAPI
+919 A
-925 ADETA
+925 
-930 EPESVPIAGLD
+930 D

-956 RLWQDPSQLV
+956 PLWRDRSRSLV
-966 RVRKESGAYVW
+966 KVRKESGAYVW
-977 VSHAT
+977 VSHDTAAHYAATVAT
-982 AAAYAAKVGMEAPT
+982 AAAEGVPTASEQAQRGTGSAAAAAEGVPT
-996 TTEQPQRDTT
+996 ASEQAQRETSS
-1006 ATAADQATLPETA
+1006 TAAA
-1019 AESADQA
+1019 A
-1026 TPVETAETVAETAA
+1026 TVAG
-1040 EPETDTEIGGGE
+1040 PDT
-1052 ETPDPQ
+1052 
-1058 QVTGTDVV
+1058 
-1066 PPTVPARDFTLG
+1066 PAVEAQDFALG
-1078 TEVLVPTGA
+1078 TEVLVPSGA

-1101 QQLDEQQ
+1101 QHLDQQQ

-1119 ARWSGWGAIPE
+1119 AQWSGWGAIPE
-1130 VFDNRTKILAQ
+1130 VFDNRARILAQ
-1141 WGTEHAELL
+1141 WGDEHAELL

-1178 VWRAMQ
+1178 LWRAVA

-1247 EDTFT
+1247 ENTFT

-1261 KFAPVDPIHNAE
+1261 KFAPVDPIHNAD

-1283 KSLALTAPGGYVAV
+1283 KSLALTVPGGYVAV

-1317 QGDLIAAVRLPTG
+1317 KGDLIGAVRLPTG

-1335 AGTDVITDVLVFRR
+1335 AGTDVVTDVLVFRR
-1349 RKDGA
+1349 RDDGA
-1354 APTAETLEWAQ
+1354 TPTEDTLEWAQ
-1365 AAVQVEAVDAKTG
+1365 PAVQVEAVDAKTG
-1378 ERTHTWINPYFKQ
+1378 EAAHTWINPYFKKY
-1391 HPERVLGT
+1391 PERVLGT
-1399 LTVGHGMYAGGS
+1399 LTVGGGMYAGSS
-1411 LRVEPATGKPLAEQ
+1411 LRVAPTTTKPLATQ
-1425 LRDQL
+1425 LREQL
-1430 DPLIDQALDRGLGIT
+1430 DPIIDQALGRGLGF
-1445 ATAPDP
+1445 TAPAP
-1451 AQVEPFT
+1451 APEQVEAFT
-1458 APGLRTG
+1458 TPGLRTG
-1465 ADLDSTEVLPGAMRF
+1465 ADLDSHEVLPGAMRF
-1480 SETDNRFEQ
+1480 NEAEDRFEQ

-1509 WKVLIA
+1509 WKVIIA

-1522 LSEASRSRERTPADR
+1522 LAEASRSRTATVADR
-1537 DVIRGRLNALYDG
+1537 DVIRARLGGLYDR
-1550 YVRRWGPLNR
+1550 YVATWGPLNR
-1560 FKLTEPTPLSD
+1560 FKLTEPTPLSE

-1589 GREDAL
+1589 GREEAL
-1595 ADGLDPAEAGPYT
+1595 ADGLDPKEAGPYT
-1608 GSIPDEVYDE
+1608 GSIPDEVYE
-1618 LYEQASAQ
+1618 VLYDKASEQ

-1632 SAHLQGAIARD
+1632 SAHLHGAIARD

-1685 AADIDEALAISFD
+1685 AADVDEALAISFD
-1698 ELGYISPQRVAELLE
+1698 ELGHISPRRVAELLN
-1713 VSVEDALD
+1713 VSVEDALE
-1721 QARGKIYP
+1721 QAQGKIYP
-1729 SLHDADQW
+1729 SLHDADRW

-1748 RDKLAL
+1748 RDKLAR
-1754 AQIKAS
+1754 ATITAG
-1760 DDPRYAPLAGA
+1760 DDPRYAPLVEA
-1771 LKEVVP
+1771 LTEVVP

-1827 KTDQKS
+1827 TTDQRS

-1881 FHVKL
+1881 FNVKL

-2109 AKATDEGLTFEQSGC
+2109 AKATDEGLTFEQSGA

-2169 ARALGAEQGMAHAP
+2169 ARARNVEQGMAHAP

-2209 RPDLLHAAGLGRIDN
+2209 RPDLLHEAGLGRIDN

-2304 DLDVRMSQIQGD
+2304 DLDVRMSQIRGD

-2325 IATDGRNLTMYPSLA
+2325 IATDGRNLTMYPALA

-2394 KAGAGPKARN
+2394 KAGAGPRTRN

-2419 PEHVAFMHDYDNPK
+2419 REEIAFMHDYDGPK
-2433 AKARLVQACADGRIR
+2433 AKARLVEACNDGRIR
-2448 VLLTSTKKGG
+2448 VLITSTKKGG

-2468 QMINLDPAWTAADM
+2468 QMINMDPAWTAADM

-2496 ETVSVVNMVAR
+2496 ERVSVVNMVAR

-2533 PPTMDD
+2533 PPTMEDL
-2539 IGGDLTVSW
+2539 GGDLTVSW

-2563 QVEADQKVAELE
+2563 QVEADQKVAELQ
-2575 ARRDAVLNANAAR
+2575 ARRDAVRGANAAR

-2619 SGIEDRAQ
+2619 SAVEDRA
-2627 RTWAFPD
+2627 RKMWAFPD
-2634 ATIPDSQTA
+2634 GTIPDSQTA

-2656 KDEVTRGGGEQVF
+2656 KDEVTRSSDEQVF

-2677 SLGYSQTLGQ
+2677 TLGYSQTLGQ
-2687 FSVTVGEETAWYERD
+2687 FYVTVGEETAWYERD
-2702 RFFNVLERSTGA
+2702 RFFNVLERASGA

-2731 TTTIESRI
+2731 ITTIEARI
-2739 EHNRRRLAEAEAE
+2739 EHNRGRLAQAEAE

-2757 TDTAELEAAKLRAE
+2757 TGTAELEAAKLRAE

-2818 HRNMSKAELIASVPE
+2818 HRNMNKADLIASVPE

-2840 AWLDGAEMREANRKA
+2840 AWLDGAEQREESRRS

-2873 SGSGRP
+2873 ADTGKP
-2879 GARVRWDDRQWH
+2879 GARVSWDERQWH
-2891 LEAWDGESG
+2891 LHAWDGNGSV
-2900 IDRDAVNTRG
+2900 DREAVNTRG
-2910 EAFSLGSR
+2910 EAFSIATR
-2918 LVDTFAA
+2918 AVEKFAA
-2925 DRQIPREAIH
+2925 DQNIGRDAIH

-2941 RERLNSAAAPTA
+2941 RESLTTTTETTMLAETA
-2953 TGSVDAVVEPTE
+2953 TGVDGEMAVGVEADTDAVVEPTE
-2965 AVAELNGDAIVE
+2965 AVTLAEDTFV
-2977 PTETVDIDAPDAF
+2977 
-2990 ELDET
+2990 LDEM
-2995 LAQGLQAAGDV
+2995 LEKGLRAAAGDR
-3006 RPLRTFDPHST
+3006 RPLRPIDPRR
-3017 TGQQRHPDPLPQY
+3017 TGPDQPQYTDPLPQY
-3030 EAGYDGGYE
+3030 EAGYDGGYD

>member
-1 MGRKLAKSLNAAKK
+1 MA
-15 ALAIAQERGLERGV
+15 
-29 EANSERVTTLTERLD
+29 ERLD
-44 RLRGQWRQLR
+44 RLRGRWRELR
-54 AQENRLRSELHA
+54 AQENRLRTELHA
-66 VGIDPA
+66 LGIDPE

-79 REVAAAQPA
+79 REVAAARPA
-88 WREHPATER
+88 WREHPATTR
-97 QLRTIERLAVETNVP
+97 QLRTLERLAAETNVP

-117 DITKGQAHDLIAAM
+117 GITKGQAHDLIAAM
-131 LDGNRPSIQFT
+131 LAGNLPNAQFT
-142 DRPAGPLFIPAATP
+142 DRPAGPMFLPAATP
-156 REQPA
+156 AEPATPPAPAAAEASQDDEPQVEQPQQ
-161 PQSQA
+161 PR
-166 EPTSPT
+166 PR
-172 ETSHVDAPP
+172 
-181 TVIDPLAEVERR
+181 IDPLAEVERR
-193 ILERLAE
+193 VLEALAE
-200 PDTEAETAANP
+200 PDAEADTAADP

-221 WAEGHFT
+221 WADGHFT
-228 VKAQV
+228 VKTQV
-233 ALADLMADRDSL
+233 ALAELMADRDSL
-245 TDEMFVVCRVMLSDP
+245 TDEQFLVCRAILSDP
-260 ARWGELGHRAAEAYW
+260 KRWGELGHRAAEAYW
-275 QARTGEPT
+275 QARTSEPV
-283 QHRVTTEVADAIVE
+283 QHPVTAEVVDAIVD
-297 ARADVERPF
+297 ARASIERDIA
-306 TEDFLDTTQAV
+306 EDFLDTTQSV
-317 LDSHSAAEPATAE
+317 LDSQEPAEPATAD
-330 QRGEHVAAVQDG
+330 QRNKQVQAIQDG
-342 IDHAATVEADQ
+342 IDQAATVEIDQ
-353 WWDRGRAAYDPADP
+353 WWARGRAAYDPTDP
-367 LTLPQPDVDPHVA
+367 LTLPQPDTDPQVA
-380 AAITKVRSRKGR
+380 AAIGKVRSRTGR
-392 EEIRNQWF
+392 DEIHSQWF
-400 AGVRQARRDATAD
+400 AGVEQARRETTAG
-413 ERRAL
+413 ERQAL
-418 IAEVAVDPRLIAR
+418 IAEVAVDPRLIAQ
-431 VGGRRPDF
+431 VEGRRPDY
-439 LQVVAASDAKLLVS
+439 LPAVTRSEVTSLIAEAA
-453 EAGREGSPLR
+453 REGSPLR
-463 QAAAKVLIEENH
+463 QAAAKVLLEH
-475 ELPPELYERAYAEW
+475 RLPDELYERAYAEW
-489 ERLHGPELTWDEHT
+489 ERVHGPELTWDQDT
-503 AAEWTAWMTGHA
+503 AAEWTAWMTMHA
-515 QRDPL
+515 RRDPL
-520 LGSWAGLPMASR
+520 LGSWVGLPMYPR
-532 DPILEI
+532 TPIIEI

-550 RPDLVAATAHIPR
+550 RPDLIAATADIPT
-563 ERLAAQMRGTI
+563 ERLAAEMRGNI
-574 VPNLPAP
+574 IPNLPAP
-581 DPSELSARF
+581 DPSELSAQFR
-590 SDGGGYCE
+590 DGAAYCA
-598 LRLKD
+598 LTLKD
-603 RPNSRV
+603 RPNSKV
-609 SFFPTRDWD
+609 AYFPIRGWD
-618 YTLDGGSS
+618 YTLGGDSS
-626 SITCGRNAR
+626 SVTCGRNAR

-642 EARTIEIPDW
+642 EARNIALPEW

-668 ARAGAYARNNEFFH
+668 TRAIAYARNNEFYH
-682 AAARSEVLWLYST
+682 AAASADLLWRYSQ
-695 SGAGA
+695 SGSAV
-700 ADHALISEARQ
+700 ADHALIKDVRRG
-711 AIIEQLRSDFPDETA
+711 IIDQLRSDFPAETA
-726 VLDRYG
+726 LLDRYG
-732 IDLDRTLYQDVDQ
+732 IDLAWTLQHDVDPK
-745 QVLREIRAAGD
+745 VLRELRAAGD
-756 DLYSLTPTDVTFAGA
+756 DLYSLTPADLTFAGA
-771 GQVLVGDPEG
+771 GDVVIGDPDG
-781 RHITIRS
+781 RHITLRFS
-788 GWVGSGGEVT
+788 GARNSTERIT
-798 YVGEQRRPELTM
+798 YVDDQPRPELT
-810 LDAVAE
+810 LRDAIAE
-816 ARAVLAAETGEEP
+816 ARAVLATEHAGGQLDADTVT
-829 AEPDHTAE
+829 AAHTQA
-837 TTVGVDADAEP
+837 GVDAAEAGVEP
-848 QVGEEAE
+848 QVSEEAE
-855 PPSPRVLAPAIDDA
+855 PPSPRVVAPAIDDA
-869 GAVIFEQAE
+869 GAVIFEE
-878 PMPGEPSPKIADD
+878 VD
-891 PAADTPAPE
+891 PAPTEPPAPTGTAPATETPATS
-900 WTLTDRVMVGHI
+900 WVLTDRLMTGHI
-912 GPAPAPE
+912 GPTTAPAPE
-919 PEPAPI
+919 PEPATTTDVTPAPDPEATI
-925 ADETA
+925 
-930 EPESVPIAGLD
+930 EPEATAPTGD
-941 ELVVPDTEYGEPLSS
+941 TEDLVVPETAYGEPLSS
-956 RLWQDPSQLV
+956 PLWRDKRQLV
-966 RVRKESGAYVW
+966 QVRKESGAHIW
-977 VSHAT
+977 VSRAAAARYAAAAGIESPPAADQSQRESAAAAAAITPEIDPT
-982 AAAYAAKVGMEAPT
+982 AAAETVPPETGAAST
-996 TTEQPQRDTT
+996 RTDTD
-1006 ATAADQATLPETA
+1006 AEADQGA
-1019 AESADQA
+1019 AVPAPA
-1026 TPVETAETVAETAA
+1026 AETAVA
-1040 EPETDTEIGGGE
+1040 R
-1052 ETPDPQ
+1052 
-1058 QVTGTDVV
+1058 
-1066 PPTVPARDFTLG
+1066 PAAPAVAVQDFALG
-1078 TEVLVPTGA
+1078 TEVLVPSGA

-1101 QQLDEQQ
+1101 QHLDQQQ

-1119 ARWSGWGAIPE
+1119 AQWSGWGAIPE
-1130 VFDNRTKILAQ
+1130 VFDNRTKIRHQ

-1178 VWRAMQ
+1178 LWRAVA

-1237 NHGFERNFAP
+1237 NHGFERSFAP
-1247 EDTFT
+1247 EATFT
-1252 AAIGNVPFG
+1252 GAIGNVPFG
-1261 KFAPVDPIHNAE
+1261 KFAPVDPIHNAD

-1283 KSLALTAPGGYVAV
+1283 KSLALTVPGGYVAV
-1297 VTSMFTSDARRAD
+1297 VTSMFTSDARRAE

-1317 QGDLIAAVRLPTG
+1317 QGDLIGAVRLPTG

-1335 AGTDVITDVLVFRR
+1335 AGTDVVTDVLVFRR
-1349 RKDGA
+1349 RDDGA
-1354 APTAETLEWAQ
+1354 TPTEDTLEWAQ
-1365 AAVQVEAVDAKTG
+1365 PAVQVEAVDAKTG
-1378 ERTHTWINPYFKQ
+1378 EAAHTWINPYFKKYPQ
-1391 HPERVLGT
+1391 RVLGT
-1399 LTVGHGMYAGGS
+1399 LMVGGGMYAGSS
-1411 LRVEPATGKPLAEQ
+1411 LRVVPTTTKPLATQ
-1425 LRDQL
+1425 LREQL
-1430 DPLIDQALDRGLGIT
+1430 DPIIDQALGRGLGF
-1445 ATAPDP
+1445 TAPAPAP
-1451 AQVEPFT
+1451 AQVEVFT
-1458 APGLRTG
+1458 TPGLRTG
-1465 ADLDSTEVLPGAMRF
+1465 ADLDSNEVLPGAMRF
-1480 SETDNRFEQ
+1480 NEAEDRFEQ
-1489 FTLGRGWAEV
+1489 FTLGRGWAEAG
-1499 TCRGKDLAEQ
+1499 CRGKDLAEQ
-1509 WKVLIA
+1509 WKVIIA

-1522 LSEASRSRERTPADR
+1522 LAEASRSRTATVADR
-1537 DVIRGRLNALYDG
+1537 DVIRARLGGLYDR
-1550 YVRRWGPLNR
+1550 YVGTWGPLNR
-1560 FKLTEPTPLSD
+1560 FKLTEPTPLSE

-1578 DKAIAEWRIKT
+1578 DKAIAEWRIKA
-1589 GREDAL
+1589 GREEAL
-1595 ADGLDPAEAGPYT
+1595 ADGLDPKDAGPYT
-1608 GSIPDEVYDE
+1608 GSLPDEVYDE
-1618 LYEQASAQ
+1618 LYEKASEQ

-1654 FQSTFDGSDAVATK
+1654 FQSKFDGSDAVATK

-1685 AADIDEALAISFD
+1685 ATDVDEALAISFD
-1698 ELGYISPQRVAELLE
+1698 ELGHISPQRVAELLKI
-1713 VSVEDALD
+1713 SVEDALE
-1721 QARGKIYP
+1721 QAQGKIYP
-1729 SLHDADQW
+1729 SLHDADRW

-1748 RDKLAL
+1748 RDKLAR
-1754 AQIKAS
+1754 ATIKAG
-1760 DDPRYAPLAGA
+1760 DDPRYAPLVEA
-1771 LKEVVP
+1771 LTEVVP

-1797 DYRAFLVEEFGLRPD
+1797 DYRAFLVDEFGLRPD

-1827 KTDQKS
+1827 TTDQRS

-1843 KYGSA
+1843 KYGSD

-1939 GMNPK
+1939 GMNGK

-2036 QSAVGDWDLV
+2036 QTAVGDWDLV

-2062 QIEYLEGELGELR
+2062 QIEYLEGELDELR
-2075 EALDAANSQGAEFTV
+2075 EALDAANSQGADFTV

-2098 STEARVEKIIA
+2098 NAEARVEKIIA
-2109 AKATDEGLTFEQSGC
+2109 AKATDEGLTFEQSGA

-2154 RATDLEMKAKHLREK
+2154 RATDLEMKAKYLRDK
-2169 ARALGAEQGMAHAP
+2169 ARARNVEQGMAHAP

-2209 RPDLLHAAGLGRIDN
+2209 RPDLLHEAGLGRIDN

-2293 DMGQDAIDAMA
+2293 DMGQDSIDAMA
-2304 DLDVRMSQIQGD
+2304 DLDVRTSRIRGD

-2419 PEHVAFMHDYDNPK
+2419 PEEVAFMHDYDGPK
-2433 AKARLVQACADGRIR
+2433 AKARLVEACNDGRIR

-2468 QMINLDPAWTAADM
+2468 QMINMDPAWTAADM

-2533 PPTMDD
+2533 PPTMEDL
-2539 IGGDLTVSW
+2539 GGDLTVSW

-2600 ADEKRLPEVREVAG
+2600 ADEKRLPQVREVAG
-2614 KLAAW
+2614 KLATW
-2619 SGIEDRAQ
+2619 SAVEDRA
-2627 RTWAFPD
+2627 RKMWAFPD
-2634 ATIPDSQTA
+2634 ATVPDSQTA

-2656 KDEVTRGGGEQVF
+2656 KDEVTRSSDEQVF

-2687 FSVTVGEETAWYERD
+2687 FYVTVGEETAWYERD

-2731 TTTIESRI
+2731 ITTIESRI
-2739 EHNRRRLAEAEAE
+2739 EHNRGRLAQAEAE

-2873 SGSGRP
+2873 SDSGRP

-2891 LEAWDGESG
+2891 LEAWDGEGG
-2900 IDRDAVNTRG
+2900 IDREAVNTRG
-2910 EAFSLGSR
+2910 EAFSIATR
-2918 LVDTFAA
+2918 AVEKFAA
-2925 DRQIPREAIH
+2925 EQNIGREAIH
-2935 QASIER
+2935 QAGIER
-2941 RERLNSAAAPTA
+2941 REHLTTTETTTLAETA
-2953 TGSVDAVVEPTE
+2953 TVVDDQIVMGDETDTDAVVEPTE
-2965 AVAELNGDAIVE
+2965 TVIGPDEAIVD
-2977 PTETVDIDAPDAF
+2977 PTETVTAAENTFVPD
-2990 ELDET
+2990 DT
-2995 LAQGLQAAGDV
+2995 LEKALRAASDV
-3006 RPLRTFDPHST
+3006 RPLRPFAPR
-3017 TGQQRHPDPLPQY
+3017 TGPDRPQY
-3030 EAGYDGGYE
+3030 TDPMRHYESGYEGGYD
-3039 DGRAV
+3039 DGRAI

>member
-1 MGRKLAKSLNAAKK
+1 
-15 ALAIAQERGLERGV
+15 
-29 EANSERVTTLTERLD
+29 
-44 RLRGQWRQLR
+44 
-54 AQENRLRSELHA
+54 
-66 VGIDPA
+66 P
-72 AVPKQTV
+72 
-79 REVAAAQPA
+79 
-88 WREHPATER
+88 
-97 QLRTIERLAVETNVP
+97 
-112 FVLDD
+112 
-117 DITKGQAHDLIAAM
+117 DLIAA
-131 LDGNRPSIQFT
+131 
-142 DRPAGPLFIPAATP
+142 
-156 REQPA
+156 
-161 PQSQA
+161 
-166 EPTSPT
+166 
-172 ETSHVDAPP
+172 
-181 TVIDPLAEVERR
+181 
-193 ILERLAE
+193 
-200 PDTEAETAANP
+200 
-211 QVNTAAQFLS
+211 
-221 WAEGHFT
+221 
-228 VKAQV
+228 
-233 ALADLMADRDSL
+233 
-245 TDEMFVVCRVMLSDP
+245 
-260 ARWGELGHRAAEAYW
+260 
-275 QARTGEPT
+275 
-283 QHRVTTEVADAIVE
+283 
-297 ARADVERPF
+297 
-306 TEDFLDTTQAV
+306 
-317 LDSHSAAEPATAE
+317 
-330 QRGEHVAAVQDG
+330 
-342 IDHAATVEADQ
+342 
-353 WWDRGRAAYDPADP
+353 
-367 LTLPQPDVDPHVA
+367 
-380 AAITKVRSRKGR
+380 
-392 EEIRNQWF
+392 
-400 AGVRQARRDATAD
+400 TAD
-413 ERRAL
+413 
-418 IAEVAVDPRLIAR
+418 
-431 VGGRRPDF
+431 
-439 LQVVAASDAKLLVS
+439 
-453 EAGREGSPLR
+453 
-463 QAAAKVLIEENH
+463 
-475 ELPPELYERAYAEW
+475 
-489 ERLHGPELTWDEHT
+489 
-503 AAEWTAWMTGHA
+503 
-515 QRDPL
+515 
-520 LGSWAGLPMASR
+520 
-532 DPILEI
+532 
-538 GIETAFEVMAEE
+538 
-550 RPDLVAATAHIPR
+550 IPT
-563 ERLAAQMRGTI
+563 ERLAAEMRGNI
-574 VPNLPAP
+574 IPNLPAP
-581 DPSELSARF
+581 DPSELSAQFR
-590 SDGGGYCE
+590 DGAAYCA
-598 LRLKD
+598 LTLKD
-603 RPNSRV
+603 RPNSKV
-609 SFFPTRDWD
+609 AYFPIRGWD
-618 YTLDGGSS
+618 YTLGGDSS
-626 SITCGRNAR
+626 SVTCGRNAR

-642 EARTIEIPDW
+642 EARNIALPEW

-668 ARAGAYARNNEFFH
+668 TRAIAYARNNEFYH
-682 AAARSEVLWLYST
+682 AAAHADLLWRYSQ
-695 SGAGA
+695 SGSAV
-700 ADHALISEARQ
+700 ADHALIKDVRRG
-711 AIIEQLRSDFPDETA
+711 IIDQLRSDFPAET
-726 VLDRYG
+726 VLLDRYG
-732 IDLDRTLYQDVDQ
+732 IDLDWTLDHDVDPK
-745 QVLREIRAAGD
+745 VLRELRAAGD
-756 DLYSLTPTDVTFAGA
+756 DLYSLTPADLTFAGA
-771 GQVLVGDPEG
+771 GDVLIGDPDG
-781 RHITIRS
+781 RHMTIRL
-788 GWVGSGGEVT
+788 GRTPGSGERITTVDG
-798 YVGEQRRPELTM
+798 RPRPELT
-810 LDAVAE
+810 LRDAIAE
-816 ARAVLAAETGEEP
+816 ARTVLAAERGGEQLDPE
-829 AEPDHTAE
+829 HTAE
-837 TTVGVDADAEP
+837 VGPEAEAEADAEAEP
-848 QVGEEAE
+848 QVGEEVE
-855 PPSPRVLAPAIDDA
+855 PPSPRVVAPAIDDA
-869 GAVIFEQAE
+869 GAVIFEEVDPALT
-878 PMPGEPSPKIADD
+878 EPSAPTGTV
-891 PAADTPAPE
+891 PATNTPATS
-900 WTLTDRVMVGHI
+900 WVLTDRLVVGHI
-912 GPAPAPE
+912 GPTTTGPTPDVKTTTSATPDVKTTTSATPDVETTTSATPDVETTTEPVAATSTDEAAQPAPAVD
-919 PEPAPI
+919 A
-925 ADETA
+925 
-930 EPESVPIAGLD
+930 D

-956 RLWQDPSQLV
+956 PLWRDRSRSLV
-966 RVRKESGAYVW
+966 KVRKESGAYVW
-977 VSHAT
+977 VSHDTAAHYAATVAT
-982 AAAYAAKVGMEAPT
+982 AAAEGVPTASEQAQRGTGSAAAAAEGVPT
-996 TTEQPQRDTT
+996 ASEQAQRETSS
-1006 ATAADQATLPETA
+1006 TAAA
-1019 AESADQA
+1019 A
-1026 TPVETAETVAETAA
+1026 TVAG
-1040 EPETDTEIGGGE
+1040 PDT
-1052 ETPDPQ
+1052 
-1058 QVTGTDVV
+1058 
-1066 PPTVPARDFTLG
+1066 PAVEAQDFALG
-1078 TEVLVPTGA
+1078 TEVLVPSGA

-1101 QQLDEQQ
+1101 QHLDQQQ

-1119 ARWSGWGAIPE
+1119 AQWSGWGAIPE
-1130 VFDNRTKILAQ
+1130 VFDNRARILAQ
-1141 WGTEHAELL
+1141 WGDEHAELL

-1178 VWRAMQ
+1178 LWRAVA

-1247 EDTFT
+1247 ENTFT

-1261 KFAPVDPIHNAE
+1261 KFAPVDPIHNAD

-1283 KSLALTAPGGYVAV
+1283 KSLALTVPGGYVAV

-1317 QGDLIAAVRLPTG
+1317 KGDLIGAVRLPTG

-1335 AGTDVITDVLVFRR
+1335 AGTDVVTDVLVFRR
-1349 RKDGA
+1349 RDDGA
-1354 APTAETLEWAQ
+1354 TPTEDTLEWAQ
-1365 AAVQVEAVDAKTG
+1365 PAVQVEAVDAKTG
-1378 ERTHTWINPYFKQ
+1378 EAAHTWINPYFKKY
-1391 HPERVLGT
+1391 PERVLGT
-1399 LTVGHGMYAGGS
+1399 LTVGGGMYAGSS
-1411 LRVEPATGKPLAEQ
+1411 LRVAPTTTKPLATQ
-1425 LRDQL
+1425 LREQL
-1430 DPLIDQALDRGLGIT
+1430 DPIIDQALGRGLGF
-1445 ATAPDP
+1445 TAPAP
-1451 AQVEPFT
+1451 APEQVEAFT
-1458 APGLRTG
+1458 TPGLRTG
-1465 ADLDSTEVLPGAMRF
+1465 ADLDSHEVLPGAMRF
-1480 SETDNRFEQ
+1480 NEAEDRFEQ

-1509 WKVLIA
+1509 WKVIIA

-1522 LSEASRSRERTPADR
+1522 LAEASRSRTATVADR
-1537 DVIRGRLNALYDG
+1537 DVIRARLGGLYDR
-1550 YVRRWGPLNR
+1550 YVATWGPLNR
-1560 FKLTEPTPLSD
+1560 FKLTEPTPLSE

-1589 GREDAL
+1589 GREEAL
-1595 ADGLDPAEAGPYT
+1595 ADGLDPKEAGPYT
-1608 GSIPDEVYDE
+1608 GSIPDEVYE
-1618 LYEQASAQ
+1618 VLYDKASEQ

-1632 SAHLQGAIARD
+1632 SAHLHGAIARD

-1685 AADIDEALAISFD
+1685 AADVDEALAISFD
-1698 ELGYISPQRVAELLE
+1698 ELGHISPRRVAELLN
-1713 VSVEDALD
+1713 VSVEDALE
-1721 QARGKIYP
+1721 QAQGKIYP
-1729 SLHDADQW
+1729 SLHDADRW

-1748 RDKLAL
+1748 RDKLAR
-1754 AQIKAS
+1754 ATITAG
-1760 DDPRYAPLAGA
+1760 DDPRYAPLVEA
-1771 LKEVVP
+1771 LTEVVP

-1827 KTDQKS
+1827 TTDQRS

-1881 FHVKL
+1881 FNVKL

-2109 AKATDEGLTFEQSGC
+2109 AKATDEGLTFEQSGA

-2169 ARALGAEQGMAHAP
+2169 ARARNVEQGMAHAP

-2209 RPDLLHAAGLGRIDN
+2209 RPDLLHEAGLGRIDN

-2304 DLDVRMSQIQGD
+2304 DLDVRMSQIRGD

-2325 IATDGRNLTMYPSLA
+2325 IATDGRNLTMYPALA

-2394 KAGAGPKARN
+2394 KAGAGPRTRN

-2419 PEHVAFMHDYDNPK
+2419 REEIAFMHDYDGPK
-2433 AKARLVQACADGRIR
+2433 AKARLVEACNDGRIR
-2448 VLLTSTKKGG
+2448 VLITSTKKGG

-2468 QMINLDPAWTAADM
+2468 QMINMDPAWTAADM

-2496 ETVSVVNMVAR
+2496 ERVSVVNMVAR

-2533 PPTMDD
+2533 PPTMEDL
-2539 IGGDLTVSW
+2539 GGDLTVSW

-2563 QVEADQKVAELE
+2563 QVEADQKVAELQ
-2575 ARRDAVLNANAAR
+2575 ARRDAVRGANAAR

-2619 SGIEDRAQ
+2619 SAVEDRA
-2627 RTWAFPD
+2627 RKMWAFPD
-2634 ATIPDSQTA
+2634 GTIPDSQTA

-2656 KDEVTRGGGEQVF
+2656 KDEVTRSSDEQVF

-2677 SLGYSQTLGQ
+2677 TLGYSQTLGQ
-2687 FSVTVGEETAWYERD
+2687 FYVTVGEETAWYERD
-2702 RFFNVLERSTGA
+2702 RFFNVLERASGA

-2731 TTTIESRI
+2731 ITTIEARI
-2739 EHNRRRLAEAEAE
+2739 EHNRGRLAQAEAE

-2757 TDTAELEAAKLRAE
+2757 TGTAELEAAKLRAE

-2818 HRNMSKAELIASVPE
+2818 HRNMNKADLIASVPE

-2840 AWLDGAEMREANRKA
+2840 AWLDGAEQREESRRS

-2873 SGSGRP
+2873 ADTGKP
-2879 GARVRWDDRQWH
+2879 GARVSWDERQWH
-2891 LEAWDGESG
+2891 LHAWDGNGSV
-2900 IDRDAVNTRG
+2900 DREAVNTRG
-2910 EAFSLGSR
+2910 EAFSIATR
-2918 LVDTFAA
+2918 AVEKFAA
-2925 DRQIPREAIH
+2925 DQNIGRDAIH

-2941 RERLNSAAAPTA
+2941 RESLTTTTETTMLAETA
-2953 TGSVDAVVEPTE
+2953 TGVDGEMAVGVEADTDAVVEPTE
-2965 AVAELNGDAIVE
+2965 AVTLAEDTFV
-2977 PTETVDIDAPDAF
+2977 
-2990 ELDET
+2990 LDEM
-2995 LAQGLQAAGDV
+2995 LEKGLRAAAGDR
-3006 RPLRTFDPHST
+3006 RPLRPIDPRR
-3017 TGQQRHPDPLPQY
+3017 TGPDQPQYTDPLPQY
-3030 EAGYDGGYE
+3030 EAGYDGGYD

>member
-1 MGRKLAKSLNAAKK
+1 M
-15 ALAIAQERGLERGV
+15 
-29 EANSERVTTLTERLD
+29 
-44 RLRGQWRQLR
+44 
-54 AQENRLRSELHA
+54 
-66 VGIDPA
+66 
-72 AVPKQTV
+72 
-79 REVAAAQPA
+79 REVAAARPA
-88 WREHPATER
+88 WREHPATTR
-97 QLRTIERLAVETNVP
+97 QLRTLERLAAETNVP
-112 FVLDD
+112 FVLDEG
-117 DITKGQAHDLIAAM
+117 ITKGQAHDLIAAM
-131 LDGNRPSIQFT
+131 LAGNLPLVQFT
-142 DRPAGPLFIPAATP
+142 GRPAGPMFLPAATP
-156 REQPA
+156 AEPATPPDPAAAEASQDDEPQVEQPQQ
-161 PQSQA
+161 PR
-166 EPTSPT
+166 PR
-172 ETSHVDAPP
+172 
-181 TVIDPLAEVERR
+181 IDPLAEVERR
-193 ILERLAE
+193 VLEALAE
-200 PDTEAETAANP
+200 PDAEADTAADP

-221 WAEGHFT
+221 WADGHFT

-233 ALADLMADRDSL
+233 ALAELMADRDSL
-245 TDEMFVVCRVMLSDP
+245 TDEMFLVCRAILSDP
-260 ARWGELGHRAAEAYW
+260 KRWGELGHRAAEAYW
-275 QARTGEPT
+275 QARTGEPV
-283 QHRVTTEVADAIVE
+283 QHPVTAEVVDTIVD
-297 ARADVERPF
+297 ARAREDRAVA
-306 TEDFLDTTQAV
+306 EDFLDTTQAV
-317 LDSHSAAEPATAE
+317 LDSQEPAEPATADQRNE
-330 QRGEHVAAVQDG
+330 QVEAIQDG
-342 IDHAATVEADQ
+342 IDQAATVEVDQ
-353 WWDRGRAAYDPADP
+353 WWARGRAAYDPADP
-367 LTLPQPDVDPHVA
+367 LTLPQPDTDPQVA
-380 AAITKVRSRKGR
+380 AAIGKVRSGTGR
-392 EEIRNQWF
+392 DEIRSQWF
-400 AGVRQARRDATAD
+400 AGVEQARREATAG
-413 ERRAL
+413 ERQAL
-418 IAEVAVDPRLIAR
+418 IAEVAVDPRLIAQ
-431 VGGRRPDF
+431 VEGRRPDY
-439 LQVVAASDAKLLVS
+439 LPAVTRSEVTSLIAEAA
-453 EAGREGSPLR
+453 REGSPLR
-463 QAAAKVLIEENH
+463 QAAAKVLLEH
-475 ELPPELYERAYAEW
+475 RLPDELYERAYSEW
-489 ERLHGPELTWDEHT
+489 ERVHGPELTWDQDT
-503 AAEWTAWMTGHA
+503 AAEWTAWMTMHA
-515 QRDPL
+515 RRDPL
-520 LGSWAGLPMASR
+520 LGSWAGLPMYPR
-532 DPILEI
+532 TPIIEI

-550 RPDLVAATAHIPR
+550 RPDLIAATADIPP
-563 ERLAAQMRGTI
+563 ERLAAEMRGNI
-574 VPNLPAP
+574 IPNLPAP
-581 DPSELSARF
+581 DPSELSAQFR
-590 SDGGGYCE
+590 DGAAYCA
-598 LRLKD
+598 LTLKD
-603 RPNSRV
+603 RPNSRITY
-609 SFFPTRDWD
+609 FPIRGWD
-618 YTLDGGSS
+618 YTLGGDSS
-626 SITCGRNAR
+626 SVTCGRNAR

-642 EARTIEIPDW
+642 EARNIALPEW

-668 ARAGAYARNNEFFH
+668 TRAIAYARNNEFYH
-682 AAARSEVLWLYST
+682 AAAGADLLWRYSE
-695 SGAGA
+695 SGSA
-700 ADHALISEARQ
+700 AANHSLIKDVRRG
-711 AIIEQLRSDFPDETA
+711 IIEQLRSDFPAETA
-726 VLDRYG
+726 LLERYG
-732 IDLDRTLYQDVDQ
+732 IDLDWTLDHDVDPK
-745 QVLREIRAAGD
+745 VLRDLRAAGD
-756 DLYSLTPTDVTFAGA
+756 DLYSLTPADLTFAGA
-771 GQVLVGDPEG
+771 GDVLIGDPDG
-781 RHITIRS
+781 RHMTIRL
-788 GWVGSGGEVT
+788 GRTPGSGERITTVDG
-798 YVGEQRRPELTM
+798 RPRPELT
-810 LDAVAE
+810 LRDAIAE
-816 ARAVLAAETGEEP
+816 ARAVLAAERGGEQLDPE
-829 AEPDHTAE
+829 HTAE
-837 TTVGVDADAEP
+837 VGPEAEAEADAEAEP
-848 QVGEEAE
+848 QVGEEVE
-855 PPSPRVLAPAIDDA
+855 PPSPRVVAPAIDDA
-869 GAVIFEQAE
+869 GAVIFEEVDPALT
-878 PMPGEPSPKIADD
+878 EPSAPTGTAPAD
-891 PAADTPAPE
+891 DTPATS
-900 WTLTDRVMVGHI
+900 WVLTDRLTVGHI
-912 GPAPAPE
+912 GPTTTGPTPDVKTTTGATPDVETTTSATPDVETTTEPVAATSTDEAAQPAPAV
-919 PEPAPI
+919 
-925 ADETA
+925 DTT
-930 EPESVPIAGLD
+930 

-956 RLWQDPSQLV
+956 PLWRDRSRSLV
-966 RVRKESGAYVW
+966 KVRKESGAYVW
-977 VSHAT
+977 VSHDTAAHYAATVAT
-982 AAAYAAKVGMEAPT
+982 AAAEGVPTASEQAQRGTGSAAAAAEGVPT
-996 TTEQPQRDTT
+996 ASEQAQRETSS
-1006 ATAADQATLPETA
+1006 TAAA
-1019 AESADQA
+1019 A
-1026 TPVETAETVAETAA
+1026 TVAG
-1040 EPETDTEIGGGE
+1040 PDT
-1052 ETPDPQ
+1052 
-1058 QVTGTDVV
+1058 
-1066 PPTVPARDFTLG
+1066 PAVEAQDFPLG
-1078 TEVLVPTGA
+1078 TEVLVPSGA

-1101 QQLDEQQ
+1101 QHLDQQQ

-1119 ARWSGWGAIPE
+1119 AQWSGWGAIPE
-1130 VFDNRTKILAQ
+1130 IFDNRAKILAQ
-1141 WGTEHAELL
+1141 WGDEHAELR

-1178 VWRAMQ
+1178 LWRAVQ

-1247 EDTFT
+1247 ENTFT

-1261 KFAPVDPIHNAE
+1261 KFAPVDPIHNAD

-1297 VTSMFTSDARRAD
+1297 VTSMFTSDARRAE

-1317 QGDLIAAVRLPTG
+1317 KGDLIGAVRLPTG

-1335 AGTDVITDVLVFRR
+1335 AGTDVVTDVLVFRR
-1349 RKDGA
+1349 RDDGA
-1354 APTAETLEWAQ
+1354 TPTEDTLEWAQ
-1365 AAVQVEAVDAKTG
+1365 PAAQVEAVDAKTG
-1378 ERTHTWINPYFKQ
+1378 EAAHTWINPYFKKYPQ
-1391 HPERVLGT
+1391 RVLGT
-1399 LTVGHGMYAGGS
+1399 LTVGGGMYAGSS
-1411 LRVEPATGKPLAEQ
+1411 LRVAPTTTKPLATQ
-1425 LRDQL
+1425 LREQL
-1430 DPLIDQALDRGLGIT
+1430 DPIIDQARGRGLGF
-1445 ATAPDP
+1445 TAPAPAP
-1451 AQVEPFT
+1451 AQVEAFT
-1458 APGLRTG
+1458 TPGLRTG
-1465 ADLDSTEVLPGAMRF
+1465 ADLDSHEVLPGALRF
-1480 SETDNRFEQ
+1480 NEAEDRFEQ

-1499 TCRGKDLAEQ
+1499 GCRGRDLAEQ
-1509 WKVLIA
+1509 WKVLIG

-1522 LSEASRSRERTPADR
+1522 LAEASRSRTATVADR
-1537 DVIRGRLNALYDG
+1537 DVIRARLGGLYDR
-1550 YVRRWGPLNR
+1550 YVGTWGPLNR
-1560 FKLTEPTPLSD
+1560 FKLTEPAPLSE

-1589 GREDAL
+1589 GREEAL
-1595 ADGLDPAEAGPYT
+1595 ADGLDPKDAGPYT
-1608 GSIPDEVYDE
+1608 GSIPDQVYEE
-1618 LYEQASAQ
+1618 LYEKASEQ

-1654 FQSTFDGSDAVATK
+1654 FQSKFDGSDAVATK

-1685 AADIDEALAISFD
+1685 AADVDEALAISFD
-1698 ELGYISPQRVAELLE
+1698 ELGHISPQRVAELLTM
-1713 VSVEDALD
+1713 SVEDALE
-1721 QARGKIYP
+1721 QAQGKIYP
-1729 SLHDADQW
+1729 SLRDADRW

-1748 RDKLAL
+1748 RAKLAR
-1754 AQIKAS
+1754 ARIKAG
-1760 DDPRYAPLAGA
+1760 DDPRYARLVEA
-1771 LKEVVP
+1771 LTEVVP

-1812 RLTVEHDQVSGNWQI
+1812 RLTVEHDQVSGHWQI
-1827 KTDQKS
+1827 TTDQRS

-1881 FHVKL
+1881 FNVKL

-2109 AKATDEGLTFEQSGC
+2109 AKATDEGLTFEQSGA

-2131 AHDYKNLTRPSNS
+2131 SHDYKNLTRPSNS

-2154 RATDLEMKAKHLREK
+2154 RATDLEMKAKYLREK

-2209 RPDLLHAAGLGRIDN
+2209 RPDLLHEAGLGRIDN

-2404 LYTELRDALVARGMK
+2404 LYTELRDALVARGMNR
-2419 PEHVAFMHDYDNPK
+2419 EEIAFMHDYDNPK

-2518 ARKSNFVAMIRKADV
+2518 ARKSNFVSMIRKADV
-2533 PPTMDD
+2533 APTMEDL
-2539 IGGDLTVSW
+2539 GGDLTVSW

-2575 ARRDAVLNANAAR
+2575 ARRDAVRGANAAR

-2619 SGIEDRAQ
+2619 SGIDDRAQ
-2627 RTWAFPD
+2627 KKWAFPD

-2643 ELADALRG
+2643 DLADALRG

-2656 KDEVTRGGGEQVF
+2656 KDEVTRSNDDQVF

-2687 FSVTVGEETAWYERD
+2687 FYVTVGEETAWYERD

-2833 RMAAARQ
+2833 HMAAARQ

-2862 DTEAI
+2862 ESEAI
-2867 WQYGFD
+2867 WEYGFD

-2879 GARVRWDDRQWH
+2879 GARVSWDERQWH
-2891 LEAWDGESG
+2891 LEAWDGNGSV
-2900 IDRDAVNTRG
+2900 DREAVNTRG
-2910 EAFSLGSR
+2910 EAFSIATR
-2918 LVDTFAA
+2918 AVEKFAA
-2925 DRQIPREAIH
+2925 EQNIGREAIH

-2941 RERLNSAAAPTA
+2941 RERLTTTPETTTLAETA
-2953 TGSVDAVVEPTE
+2953 TRVDGKIAVGVEVDTDVVVEPTE
-2965 AVAELNGDAIVE
+2965 AVIGPDEAVTLAEDTFV
-2977 PTETVDIDAPDAF
+2977 
-2990 ELDET
+2990 LDEM
-2995 LAQGLQAAGDV
+2995 LEKGLRAAAGDR
-3006 RPLRTFDPHST
+3006 RPLRPIDPRR
-3017 TGQQRHPDPLPQY
+3017 TGPDQPRYTDPLPQY
-3030 EAGYDGGYE
+3030 EAGYDGGYD

>member
-1 MGRKLAKSLNAAKK
+1 MR
-15 ALAIAQERGLERGV
+15 
-29 EANSERVTTLTERLD
+29 T
-44 RLRGQWRQLR
+44 
-54 AQENRLRSELHA
+54 ELHA
-66 VGIDPA
+66 LGIDPE
-72 AVPKQTV
+72 AVPKRTV

-97 QLRTIERLAVETNVP
+97 QLRTIERLATETNVP

-117 DITKGQAHDLIAAM
+117 GITKGQTHDLIAAM
-131 LDGNRPSIQFT
+131 LAGNLPNAQFT
-142 DRPAGPLFIPAATP
+142 DRPAGPMFIPAATP
-156 REQPA
+156 AEPATPPAPAAAETSQDEEPQVEQPQQ
-161 PQSQA
+161 PR
-166 EPTSPT
+166 PR
-172 ETSHVDAPP
+172 
-181 TVIDPLAEVERR
+181 IDPLAEVERR
-193 ILERLAE
+193 LLERLAE
-200 PDTEAETAANP
+200 PDTEADAAANP

-221 WAEGHFT
+221 WADGHFT

-233 ALADLMADRDSL
+233 TLADLMADRDVL
-245 TDEMFVVCRVMLSDP
+245 TDEQFLVCRAILSDP
-260 ARWGELGHRAAEAYW
+260 KRWGELGHRAAEAYW
-275 QARTGEPT
+275 QARTGEPV
-283 QHRVTTEVADAIVE
+283 QHPATAETVDAIVD
-297 ARADVERPF
+297 ARASEDRAVA
-306 TEDFLDTTQAV
+306 EDFLDTTQAV
-317 LDSHSAAEPATAE
+317 LDSQESAEPATADQRNE
-330 QRGEHVAAVQDG
+330 QVEAIQDG
-342 IDHAATVEADQ
+342 IDQAATVEIDQ
-353 WWDRGRAAYDPADP
+353 WWARGRAAYDPADP
-367 LTLPQPDVDPHVA
+367 LTLPQPDTDPQVA
-380 AAITKVRSRKGR
+380 AAIGKVRSRTGR
-392 EEIRNQWF
+392 DEIRNQWF
-400 AGVRQARRDATAD
+400 AGVEQARREATAG
-413 ERRAL
+413 ERQAL
-418 IAEVAVDPRLIAR
+418 IAEVAVDPRLIAQ
-431 VGGRRPDF
+431 VKGRRPDY
-439 LQVVAASDAKLLVS
+439 LPAVTRSEVKSLIAEAAR
-453 EAGREGSPLR
+453 EAPPLR
-463 QAAAKVLIEENH
+463 QAAAKVLLEH
-475 ELPPELYERAYAEW
+475 RLPDEVYERAYAEW
-489 ERLHGPELTWDEHT
+489 ERVHGPELTWDQDT
-503 AAEWTAWMTGHA
+503 AAEWTAWMTMHA
-515 QRDPL
+515 RRDPL
-520 LGSWAGLPMASR
+520 LGSWVGLPMYPR
-532 DPILEI
+532 TPIIEI

-550 RPDLVAATAHIPR
+550 RPDLIAATADIPT
-563 ERLAAQMRGTI
+563 ERLAAEMRGNI
-574 VPNLPAP
+574 IPNLPAP
-581 DPSELSARF
+581 DPSELSAQF
-590 SDGGGYCE
+590 QDGAAYCA
-598 LRLKD
+598 LTLKD
-603 RPNSRV
+603 RPNSKV
-609 SFFPTRDWD
+609 TYFPIRGWD
-618 YTLDGGSS
+618 YTLGGDSS
-626 SITCGRNAR
+626 SVTCGRNAR

-642 EARTIEIPDW
+642 EARNIALPEW
-652 IERAYRPYA
+652 IERVYRPYA

-668 ARAGAYARNNEFFH
+668 TRAIAYARNNEFYQ
-682 AAARSEVLWLYST
+682 AAASADLLWRYSQ
-695 SGAGA
+695 SGSAV
-700 ADHALISEARQ
+700 ADHALIKDVRRG
-711 AIIEQLRSDFPDETA
+711 IIDQLRSDFPTETA
-726 VLDRYG
+726 LLDRYG
-732 IDLDRTLYQDVDQ
+732 IDLAWTLQHDVDPK
-745 QVLREIRAAGD
+745 VLRDLRAAGD
-756 DLYSLTPTDVTFAGA
+756 DLYNLTPTDLTFAGA
-771 GQVLVGDPEG
+771 GDVVIGDPDG
-781 RHITIRS
+781 RHITLSFSWARNSTERI
-788 GWVGSGGEVT
+788 T
-798 YVGEQRRPELTM
+798 YVDDQPRPELT
-810 LDAVAE
+810 LRDAIAE
-816 ARAVLAAETGEEP
+816 ARAVLAGEH
-829 AEPDHTAE
+829 AGGQLAADTATAAHTQA
-837 TTVGVDADAEP
+837 GVDAAEAEAEP
-848 QVGEEAE
+848 QVSEEAE
-855 PPSPRVLAPAIDDA
+855 PPSPRVVAPAIDDA
-869 GAVIFEQAE
+869 GAVIFEEVDPA
-878 PMPGEPSPKIADD
+878 PTEPSAPTGTA
-891 PAADTPAPE
+891 PATETPATS
-900 WTLTDRVMVGHI
+900 WVLTDRLMVGHI
-912 GPAPAPE
+912 SPTTGPTSTVETTTEPVATTSPDEAAQPAPAV
-919 PEPAPI
+919 
-925 ADETA
+925 DTA
-930 EPESVPIAGLD
+930 

-956 RLWQDPSQLV
+956 PLWRDRSRSLV
-966 RVRKESGAYVW
+966 KVRKESGAHVW
-977 VSHAT
+977 VSRDT
-982 AAAYAAKVGMEAPT
+982 AARYAAAAGIEPPPAAD
-996 TTEQPQRDTT
+996 QPQRES
-1006 ATAADQATLPETA
+1006 ATAVA
-1019 AESADQA
+1019 AL
-1026 TPVETAETVAETAA
+1026 TAETGAA
-1040 EPETDTEIGGGE
+1040 STRTDTETE
-1052 ETPDPQ
+1052 ADQSTA
-1058 QVTGTDVV
+1058 V
-1066 PPTVPARDFTLG
+1066 PEPAATTVARPAASAVAVQDFALG
-1078 TEVLVPTGA
+1078 TEVLVPSGA

-1101 QQLDEQQ
+1101 QQLDQQQ

-1119 ARWSGWGAIPE
+1119 AQWSGWGAIPE
-1130 VFDNRTKILAQ
+1130 VFDNRARILAQ
-1141 WGTEHAELL
+1141 WGDEHAELL
-1150 DLLGDKGFAQARQ
+1150 DLLGGKGFAQARQ

-1178 VWRAMQ
+1178 LWRAAA

-1207 APESVRMVGV
+1207 APQSVRMVGV

-1247 EDTFT
+1247 ENTFT
-1252 AAIGNVPFG
+1252 GAIGNVPFG
-1261 KFAPVDPIHNAE
+1261 RFAPVDPIHNAD

-1283 KSLALTAPGGYVAV
+1283 KSLALTTPGGYVAV

-1317 QGDLIAAVRLPTG
+1317 KGDLIGAVRLPTG

-1335 AGTDVITDVLVFRR
+1335 AGTDVVTDVLVFRR
-1349 RKDGA
+1349 RDDGA
-1354 APTAETLEWAQ
+1354 TPTEDTLEWAQ
-1365 AAVQVEAVDAKTG
+1365 PAVQVDAVDAKTG
-1378 ERTHTWINPYFKQ
+1378 EAAHTWINPYFKK

-1399 LTVGHGMYAGGS
+1399 LTVGNGMYAGSS
-1411 LRVEPATGKPLAEQ
+1411 LRVAPTTTKPLATQ
-1425 LRDQL
+1425 LREQL
-1430 DPLIDQALDRGLGIT
+1430 DPIIDQALDHGLGF
-1445 ATAPDP
+1445 TAPAPAP
-1451 AQVEPFT
+1451 AQVEAFT
-1458 APGLRTG
+1458 TPGLRTG
-1465 ADLDSTEVLPGAMRF
+1465 ADLDSNEVLPGALRF
-1480 SETDNRFEQ
+1480 NEAENRFEQ
-1489 FTLGRGWAEV
+1489 FTLGRGWAEAG
-1499 TCRGKDLAEQ
+1499 CRGKDLAEQ
-1509 WKVLIA
+1509 WKVIIA

-1522 LSEASRSRERTPADR
+1522 LAEASRSRTATVADR
-1537 DVIRGRLNALYDG
+1537 DVIRARLGGLYDR
-1550 YVRRWGPLNR
+1550 YVATWGPLNR
-1560 FKLTEPTPLSD
+1560 FKLTEPTPLSE
-1571 DKIAARL
+1571 DKITARL

-1589 GREDAL
+1589 GREEAL
-1595 ADGLDPAEAGPYT
+1595 ADGLDPKDAGPYT
-1608 GSIPDEVYDE
+1608 GSIPDEVYEE
-1618 LYEQASAQ
+1618 LYEKASEQ

-1654 FQSTFDGSDAVATK
+1654 FQSKFDGSDAVATK

-1685 AADIDEALAISFD
+1685 AADVDEALAISFD
-1698 ELGYISPQRVAELLE
+1698 ELGHISPQRVAELLK
-1713 VSVEDALD
+1713 VSVEDALE
-1721 QARGKIYP
+1721 QAQGKIYP
-1729 SLHDADQW
+1729 SLHDADRW
-1737 ELATVALSGQV
+1737 ELAAVALSGQV
-1748 RDKLAL
+1748 RAKLAR
-1754 AQIKAS
+1754 ATIKAG
-1760 DDPRYAPLAGA
+1760 DDPRYAPLVEA
-1771 LKEVVP
+1771 LTGVVP

-1827 KTDQKS
+1827 TTDQRS
-1833 RHEFSGGYPD
+1833 RHEWSGGYPD

-1997 VPNHLLGQWS
+1997 VPNHLLGQWA

-2036 QSAVGDWDLV
+2036 QTAVGDWDLV

-2062 QIEYLEGELGELR
+2062 QVEYLEGELGELR

-2098 STEARVEKIIA
+2098 NAEARVEKIIA
-2109 AKATDEGLTFEQSGC
+2109 AKATDEGLTFEQSGA

-2286 APKIVEF
+2286 APKIMEF

-2304 DLDVRMSQIQGD
+2304 DLDGRMSQIQGD

-2394 KAGAGPKARN
+2394 KAGAGPKTRN

-2419 PEHVAFMHDYDNPK
+2419 REEIAFMHDYDGPK
-2433 AKARLVQACADGRIR
+2433 AKARLVEACNDGRIR
-2448 VLLTSTKKGG
+2448 VLITSTKKGG

-2468 QMINLDPAWTAADM
+2468 QMINMDPAWTAADM

-2533 PPTMDD
+2533 PPTMEDL
-2539 IGGDLTVSW
+2539 GGDLTVSW

-2575 ARRDAVLNANAAR
+2575 ARRDAVRGANAAR

-2619 SGIEDRAQ
+2619 SAVEDRA
-2627 RTWAFPD
+2627 RKMWAFPD
-2634 ATIPDSQTA
+2634 GTIPDSQTA

-2656 KDEVTRGGGEQVF
+2656 KDEVTRSSDEQVF

-2677 SLGYSQTLGQ
+2677 TLGYSQTLGQ

-2731 TTTIESRI
+2731 ITTIESRI

-2757 TDTAELEAAKLRAE
+2757 THTAELETAKLRAE

-2784 EALRRV
+2784 EALRRA

-2818 HRNMSKAELIASVPE
+2818 HRNMSKAELIVSVPE

-2840 AWLDGAEMREANRKA
+2840 AWLDGAEQREESRRS

-2879 GARVRWDDRQWH
+2879 GARVSWDERQWH
-2891 LEAWDGESG
+2891 LEAWDGGGAIE
-2900 IDRDAVNTRG
+2900 RDAVNTRS
-2910 EAFSLGSR
+2910 EAFGIAAR
-2918 LVDTFAA
+2918 TVEKFAA
-2925 DRQIPREAIH
+2925 EQNISREAIH
-2935 QASIER
+2935 RAGIER
-2941 RERLNSAAAPTA
+2941 RDRLDGTTA
-2953 TGSVDAVVEPTE
+2953 TVVDEVTARRVLEEVDAVVEPTE
-2965 AVAELNGDAIVE
+2965 AVIQPIDAVVE
-2977 PTETVDIDAPDAF
+2977 PTDAVTAT
-2990 ELDET
+2990 EGTYVLDET
-2995 LAQGLQAAGDV
+2995 LEEGLRAASDI
-3006 RPLRTFDPHST
+3006 RPLRPVDPRT
-3017 TGQQRHPDPLPQY
+3017 VPERPQYTDPMRQY
-3030 EAGYDGGYE
+3030 EASYEGGYD

>member
-1 MGRKLAKSLNAAKK
+1 M
-15 ALAIAQERGLERGV
+15 
-29 EANSERVTTLTERLD
+29 
-44 RLRGQWRQLR
+44 
-54 AQENRLRSELHA
+54 
-66 VGIDPA
+66 GIDPA

-97 QLRTIERLAVETNVP
+97 QLRTIERLAAETNVP

-131 LDGNRPSIQFT
+131 LAGNRPLIQFT
-142 DRPAGPLFIPAATP
+142 DRPAGPVFIPAATP

-193 ILERLAE
+193 VLERLAE
-200 PDTEAETAANP
+200 PDTEADTAANP
-211 QVNTAAQFLS
+211 QVNTTAQFLS

-233 ALADLMADRDSL
+233 ALADLMADRDAL

-283 QHRVTTEVADAIVE
+283 QHPVTTEVADAIVE

-306 TEDFLDTTQAV
+306 TEDFLDTTQAA
-317 LDSHSAAEPATAE
+317 LDSHSTAEPATAE

-367 LTLPQPDVDPHVA
+367 LTLPHPDVDPHVA

-538 GIETAFEVMAEE
+538 GIETAFQVMAEE

-798 YVGEQRRPELTM
+798 YVGEQRRPELTL

-878 PMPGEPSPKIADD
+878 PMPGEPSPTIADD

-912 GPAPAPE
+912 GPIPAPE

-982 AAAYAAKVGMEAPT
+982 AATYAAQVGMEAPT
-996 TTEQPQRDTT
+996 TAEQPQRDTIT
-1006 ATAADQATLPETA
+1006 AAADQATLPETA

-1052 ETPDPQ
+1052 GTPDPP
-1058 QVTGTDVV
+1058 QVTDTAVL

-1119 ARWSGWGAIPE
+1119 AQWSGWGAIPE
-1130 VFDNRTKILAQ
+1130 VFDNRTKILEQ

-1178 VWRAMQ
+1178 VWRAVQ

-1207 APESVRMVGV
+1207 APQSVRMVGV

-1247 EDTFT
+1247 EATFT
-1252 AAIGNVPFG
+1252 GAIGNVPFG
-1261 KFAPVDPIHNAE
+1261 KFAPVDPIHNSG

-1297 VTSMFTSDARRAD
+1297 VTSMFTSDARRAE
-1310 ERAAIVA
+1310 ERAAITA
-1317 QGDLIAAVRLPTG
+1317 LGDLIGAVRLPTG

-1349 RKDGA
+1349 RDDGA
-1354 APTAETLEWAQ
+1354 GPTEDTTEWAKP
-1365 AAVQVEAVDAKTG
+1365 AVQVPAVDAKTG
-1378 ERTHTWINPYFKQ
+1378 ERAQTWINPYFAKYPQ
-1391 HPERVLGT
+1391 RVLGT
-1399 LTVGHGMYAGGS
+1399 LSVGNGMYAGGS
-1411 LRVEPATGKPLAEQ
+1411 LQVTPRPGLPLATQ
-1425 LRDQL
+1425 LRDRL
-1430 DPLIDQALDRGLGIT
+1430 DPIIDQALDRELGFT
-1445 ATAPDP
+1445 AAAPGP
-1451 AQVEPFT
+1451 AQVAAFT
-1458 APGLRTG
+1458 TPGLRTG
-1465 ADLDSTEVLPGAMRF
+1465 ADLDSHVVLPGAMRF
-1480 SETDNRFEQ
+1480 NETEDCFEQ
-1489 FTLGRGWAEV
+1489 FTIGRGWAEAS
-1499 TCRGKDLAEQ
+1499 CRGKDLAEQ
-1509 WKVLIA
+1509 WKVLIG

-1522 LSEASRSRERTPADR
+1522 LSEASRSREHTPADR
-1537 DVIRGRLNALYDG
+1537 DVIRGRLNSLYDG

-1560 FKLTEPTPLSD
+1560 FKLTEPTLLSD
-1571 DKIAARL
+1571 EKITARL
-1578 DKAIAEWRIKT
+1578 DKAITEWRIKT
-1589 GREDAL
+1589 GREEAT
-1595 ADGLDPAEAGPYT
+1595 ADGLDPAESGPYT

-1654 FQSTFDGSDAVATK
+1654 FQSKFDGTDAVATK

-1673 EDTTPFKDKAAS
+1673 EDTTPFKATATT

-1698 ELGYISPQRVAELLE
+1698 ELGHISPQRVAELLDLT
-1713 VSVEDALD
+1713 VEDILE
-1721 QARGKIYP
+1721 QAQGKIYP
-1729 SLHDADQW
+1729 SLHAENQW

-1754 AQIKAS
+1754 AQVKAG
-1760 DDPRYAPLAGA
+1760 DDPRYAPLVQV
-1771 LKEVVP
+1771 LEEVVP

-1783 EIGVRIGATWVPIE
+1783 EIGVRIGATWVPVE
-1797 DYRAFLVEEFGLRPD
+1797 DYQKFLVEEFGLRPD
-1812 RLTVEHDQVSGNWQI
+1812 RLTVEHDQISGGWEI

-1833 RHEFSGGYPD
+1833 RHEWSGGYPD
-1843 KYGSA
+1843 KYGSD

-1855 VELLANNKPVQV
+1855 FELLANNKPIQV
-1867 NKTGDELERSPKPR
+1867 NKTGDELDRSPKPR

-1886 TEQAQASAAALQ
+1886 TEQAHASATALQ

-1904 LWEDGDRYV
+1904 LWEDGDRYL
-1913 RLARIFNERYNS
+1913 RLARTFNERYNS
-1925 YVKPVHDATGKAFP
+1925 YVKPVHDARSKTFP
-1939 GMNPK
+1939 GLNPK

-1954 VTRFLHDE
+1954 VQRFLHDE

-1986 RLGQIR
+1986 RLGQVR

-1997 VPNHLLGQWS
+1997 VPNHLLAQWS

-2020 VAADLDG
+2020 VASELDG

-2062 QIEYLEGELGELR
+2062 QIEYLESEIAELR
-2075 EALDAANSQGAEFTV
+2075 EALDAANTQGAEFTV
-2090 KQIEQAIK
+2090 KQIENAIK
-2098 STEARVEKIIA
+2098 AAEGRIEKIIG
-2109 AKATDEGLTFEQSGC
+2109 AKATDDGLTFEQSGC
-2124 DFLFIDE
+2124 DFMFIDE

-2144 ADLAVTNGSQ
+2144 ADLSVTSGSQ
-2154 RATDLEMKAKHLREK
+2154 RATDLEMKAKYLREQ
-2169 ARALGAEQGMAHAP
+2169 ARKRNAEQGVPHAP

-2189 ATGTPISNSLSEI
+2189 ATGTPITNSLSEI
-2202 WVMTKYL
+2202 WVMMKYL
-2209 RPDLLHAAGLGRIDN
+2209 RPDLLHKAGLGRIDN

-2235 PEMNT
+2235 PEMNA

-2261 AMLDQFRDVVTSDR
+2261 AMFDQFRDVVTSDQ
-2275 IPVRLPVLDGG
+2275 IPVRLPTLDGG
-2286 APKIVEF
+2286 VPKIVEF
-2293 DMGQDAIDAMA
+2293 DMGPDAIDAMA
-2304 DLDVRMSQIQGD
+2304 DLDVRMGKIQGD

-2340 NLGAPDPQHSRVE
+2340 NLAPPEPEHSRVV
-2353 HAADLIWQVHRDH
+2353 HAADLIWQVHTDN
-2366 ADLHIPADKYGPEM
+2366 ADLRIPADKYGPEM

-2394 KAGAGPKARN
+2394 KARASPKARN
-2404 LYTELRDALVARGMK
+2404 LYTELRDELVAKGMK
-2419 PEHVAFMHDYDNPK
+2419 PDEIAFMHDYDSPK
-2433 AKARLVQACADGRIR
+2433 AKARLVQACADGRVR
-2448 VLLTSTKKGG
+2448 VLITSTKKGG

-2496 ETVSVVNMVAR
+2496 DTVSVVNMVAR
-2507 RSYDAM
+2507 RSYDAT

-2533 PPTMDD
+2533 PPTMEDL
-2539 IGGDLTVSW
+2539 GGDLTVSW

-2563 QVEADQKVAELE
+2563 QVEADQQVAELE

-2588 NAAIRALSRSIT
+2588 SAAIRALSKSIT
-2600 ADEKRLPEVREVAG
+2600 SDEKRLPQVQTTAD
-2614 KLAAW
+2614 KLEAW
-2619 SGIEDRAQ
+2619 TSMEDRAKKM
-2627 RTWAFPD
+2627 WHFADGPV
-2634 ATIPDSQTA
+2634 PDSETA
-2643 ELADALRG
+2643 DLADALRG

-2656 KDEVTRGGGEQVF
+2656 KDEVTRSNDEQVF
-2669 GVIGGVPL
+2669 AVVGGVPVH
-2677 SLGYSQTLGQ
+2677 LGYSQVLGQ
-2687 FSVTVGEETAWYERD
+2687 FHITIGEDTAWYERD
-2702 RFFNVLERSTGA
+2702 RFFNVLERASGA
-2714 QGMLSTIR
+2714 QGMLTSIR
-2722 KIADRADRH
+2722 KLASKASAHVSR
-2731 TTTIESRI
+2731 IEARI
-2739 EHNRRRLAEAEAE
+2739 EHNRARLAEAETE

-2757 TDTAELEAAKLRAE
+2757 TESASLEAAKLRAE

-2784 EALRRV
+2784 EALRRA
-2790 REDQQRRAADGQY
+2790 REDRERRAADGQY
-2803 PQWTLDLNPTDAWAE
+2803 PGWTLDLNPTDAWAAQQ
-2818 HRNMSKAELIASVPE
+2818 NMSKVDLTESVPA
-2833 RMAAARQ
+2833 RMAEAKQ
-2840 AWLDGAEMREANRKA
+2840 AWLDGVEQRETSRKA

-2862 DTEAI
+2862 EHEAN

-2873 SGSGRP
+2873 ADSGRP
-2879 GARVRWDDRQWH
+2879 GARVFWDDRQWH
-2891 LEAWDGESG
+2891 LEVWDGEG
-2900 IDRDAVNTRG
+2900 AVDRDAVNTRG
-2910 EAFSLGSR
+2910 EAFSIATR
-2918 LVDTFAA
+2918 VVEKFAA
-2925 DRQIPREAIH
+2925 DRKMPREAIH
-2935 QASIER
+2935 EVGIER
-2941 RERLNSAAAPTA
+2941 RERLEAGAVPT
-2953 TGSVDAVVEPTE
+2953 VIEPTE
-2965 AVAELNGDAIVE
+2965 PMVEPVEAIVE
-2977 PTETVDIDAPDAF
+2977 PTEPVDAAEDSV

-2995 LAQGLQAAGDV
+2995 LAQGLRAAGDI
-3006 RPLRTFDPHST
+3006 RPLSNLGPHSSPDD
-3017 TGQQRHPDPLPQY
+3017 QHHKPLHPMQQY
-3030 EAGYDGGYE
+3030 ETGYEGGYD

>member
-1 MGRKLAKSLNAAKK
+1 MET
-15 ALAIAQERGLERGV
+15 AQERGFDRGIEV
-29 EANSERVTTLTERLD
+29 NGQRVTTLTERLD
-44 RLRGQWRQLR
+44 RLRGRWRELR
-54 AQENRLRSELHA
+54 AQENQLRTELHTW
-66 VGIDPA
+66 GIDPE

-97 QLRTIERLAVETNVP
+97 QLRTIERLAAEANVP

-117 DITKGQAHDLIAAM
+117 DITKGQAHDLITAM
-131 LDGNRPSIQFT
+131 LAGNLPNAQFT
-142 DRPAGPLFIPAATP
+142 DRPAGPMFIPAATP
-156 REQPA
+156 AEPATPPAPAAAETSQDEEPQVEQPR
-161 PQSQA
+161 PR
-166 EPTSPT
+166 PR
-172 ETSHVDAPP
+172 
-181 TVIDPLAEVERR
+181 IDPLADVERR
-193 ILERLAE
+193 VLERLAE
-200 PDTEAETAANP
+200 PDTDADTAANP

-221 WAEGHFT
+221 WADGHFT

-245 TDEMFVVCRVMLSDP
+245 TDEQFLVCRVMLSDP
-260 ARWGELGHRAAEAYW
+260 KRWGELGHRAAEAYW

-283 QHRVTTEVADAIVE
+283 QHPVTTEVADAIVE

-317 LDSHSAAEPATAE
+317 LDTQEPAEPATAE

-342 IDHAATVEADQ
+342 IDQAATVEVDQ
-353 WWDRGRAAYDPADP
+353 WWARGRAAYDPADP
-367 LTLPQPDVDPHVA
+367 LTLPQPDTDPQVA
-380 AAITKVRSRKGR
+380 AAIGKVRSRTGR
-392 EEIRNQWF
+392 DEIRHQWF
-400 AGVRQARRDATAD
+400 AGVEQARREATAG
-413 ERRAL
+413 ERQAL
-418 IAEVAVDPRLIAR
+418 IAEVAVDPRLIAQ
-431 VGGRRPDF
+431 VEGRRPDY
-439 LQVVAASDAKLLVS
+439 LPAVTRSEVKSLIAEAARKAP
-453 EAGREGSPLR
+453 PLR
-463 QAAAKVLIEENH
+463 QAAAKVLLEH
-475 ELPPELYERAYAEW
+475 RLPDELYERAYAEW
-489 ERLHGPELTWDEHT
+489 ERVHGPELTWDQGT
-503 AAEWTAWMTGHA
+503 AAQWTAWMTMHA
-515 QRDPL
+515 RRDPL
-520 LGSWAGLPMASR
+520 LGSWVGLPMYPR
-532 DPILEI
+532 TPIIEI

-550 RPDLVAATAHIPR
+550 RPDLIAATADIPT
-563 ERLAAQMRGTI
+563 ERLAAEMRGNI
-574 VPNLPAP
+574 IPNLPAP
-581 DPSELSARF
+581 DPSELSAQFR
-590 SDGGGYCE
+590 DGAAYCA
-598 LRLKD
+598 LTLKD
-603 RPNSRV
+603 HPNSKV
-609 SFFPTRDWD
+609 AYFPMRGWD
-618 YTLDGGSS
+618 YTLGGESS
-626 SITCGRNAR
+626 SVTCGRNAR

-642 EARTIEIPDW
+642 EARNIALPEW

-668 ARAGAYARNNEFFH
+668 TRAIAYARNNEFYH
-682 AAARSEVLWLYST
+682 AAASADLLWRYSQ
-695 SGAGA
+695 SGSAV
-700 ADHALISEARQ
+700 ADHALIKDVRRG
-711 AIIEQLRSDFPDETA
+711 IIDQLRSDFPAETA
-726 VLDRYG
+726 LLDRYG
-732 IDLDRTLYQDVDQ
+732 IDLAWTLQHDVDPK
-745 QVLREIRAAGD
+745 VLRELRAAGD
-756 DLYSLTPTDVTFAGA
+756 DLYSLTPADLTFAG
-771 GQVLVGDPEG
+771 VGDVVIGDPDG
-781 RHITIRS
+781 RHVTIRL
-788 GWVGSGGEVT
+788 GRTPGSKERITTVDG
-798 YVGEQRRPELTM
+798 RPRPELT
-810 LDAVAE
+810 LRDAIAE
-816 ARAVLAAETGEEP
+816 ARTVLAAEHDGEQLDP
-829 AEPDHTAE
+829 QNTAE
-837 TTVGVDADAEP
+837 IGPQAEADVDAGAEP
-848 QVGEEAE
+848 QREEAE
-855 PPSPRVLAPAIDDA
+855 PPSPRVVAPAIDDA
-869 GAVIFEQAE
+869 GAVIFDEVDPA
-878 PMPGEPSPKIADD
+878 PTEPSTPTVTD
-891 PAADTPAPE
+891 PALETSATS
-900 WTLTDRVMVGHI
+900 WVLTEHLMVGHARPI
-912 GPAPAPE
+912 TDPAPE
-919 PEPAPI
+919 PVLEQEEPAAP
-925 ADETA
+925 AATPPA
-930 EPESVPIAGLD
+930 ATVEPEAAASTDEAAPRTPAVDTD
-941 ELVVPDTEYGEPLSS
+941 ELVVPETEYGEPLSS
-956 RLWQDPSQLV
+956 PLWRDKRQLV
-966 RVRKESGAYVW
+966 RVRKKSGAHIW
-977 VSHAT
+977 VSRTAAAKYTAAASSELPAT
-982 AAAYAAKVGMEAPT
+982 AAADQPTAP
-996 TTEQPQRDTT
+996 EM
-1006 ATAADQATLPETA
+1006 
-1019 AESADQA
+1019 
-1026 TPVETAETVAETAA
+1026 VAETGLEESAPAA
-1040 EPETDTEIGGGE
+1040 EHGADAA
-1052 ETPDPQ
+1052 
-1058 QVTGTDVV
+1058 VAR
-1066 PPTVPARDFTLG
+1066 PAAPAAAVQDFALG
-1078 TEVLVPTGA
+1078 TEVLVPSGA

-1101 QQLDEQQ
+1101 QHLDQQQ

-1119 ARWSGWGAIPE
+1119 AQWSGWGAIPE
-1130 VFDNRTKILAQ
+1130 IFDNRAKILAQ
-1141 WGTEHAELL
+1141 WGNEHAELL

-1178 VWRAMQ
+1178 LWRAVA

-1247 EDTFT
+1247 ENTFT
-1252 AAIGNVPFG
+1252 GAIGNVPFG
-1261 KFAPVDPIHNAE
+1261 KFAPVDPIHNAD

-1297 VTSMFTSDARRAD
+1297 VTSMFTSDARRAE

-1317 QGDLIAAVRLPTG
+1317 KGDLIGAVRLPTG

-1335 AGTDVITDVLVFRR
+1335 AGTDVVTDVLVFRR
-1349 RKDGA
+1349 RDDGA
-1354 APTAETLEWAQ
+1354 TPTEDTLEWAQ
-1365 AAVQVEAVDAKTG
+1365 PAVQVEAIDAKTG
-1378 ERTHTWINPYFKQ
+1378 EAAHTWINPYFKKYPQ
-1391 HPERVLGT
+1391 RVLGT
-1399 LTVGHGMYAGGS
+1399 LTVGGGMYAGSS
-1411 LRVEPATGKPLAEQ
+1411 LRVAPTTTKPLATQ
-1425 LRDQL
+1425 LREQL
-1430 DPLIDQALDRGLGIT
+1430 DPIIDQALGRGLGF
-1445 ATAPDP
+1445 TAPAPAP
-1451 AQVEPFT
+1451 AQVEAFT
-1458 APGLRTG
+1458 TPGLRTG
-1465 ADLDSTEVLPGAMRF
+1465 ADLDSHEVLPGAMRF
-1480 SETDNRFEQ
+1480 NEAEDRFEQ

-1499 TCRGKDLAEQ
+1499 GCRGKDLAEQ
-1509 WKVLIA
+1509 WKVITG

-1522 LSEASRSRERTPADR
+1522 LAEASRSRTATVADR
-1537 DVIRGRLNALYDG
+1537 DVIRARLGGLYDR
-1550 YVRRWGPLNR
+1550 YVGTWGPLNR
-1560 FKLTEPTPLSD
+1560 FKLTEPTPLSE

-1589 GREDAL
+1589 GREEAL
-1595 ADGLDPAEAGPYT
+1595 ADGLDPKEAGPYT
-1608 GSIPDEVYDE
+1608 GSIPDEVYEE
-1618 LYEQASAQ
+1618 LYDKASEQ

-1654 FQSTFDGSDAVATK
+1654 FQSKFDGSDAVATK

-1685 AADIDEALAISFD
+1685 AADVDEALAISFD
-1698 ELGYISPQRVAELLE
+1698 ELGHISPQRVAELLNM
-1713 VSVEDALD
+1713 SVEDALE
-1721 QARGKIYP
+1721 QAQGKIYP
-1729 SLHDADQW
+1729 SLHDADRW

-1748 RDKLAL
+1748 RDKLAR
-1754 AQIKAS
+1754 ATIKAG
-1760 DDPRYAPLAGA
+1760 DDPRYAPLVEA
-1771 LKEVVP
+1771 LAEVVP

-1812 RLTVEHDQVSGNWQI
+1812 RLTVEHDQISGNWQI
-1827 KTDQKS
+1827 TTDQRS

-1898 ERFEKW
+1898 ERFEQW

-1925 YVKPVHDATGKAFP
+1925 YVKPVHDASTKSFP
-1939 GMNPK
+1939 GMNGK

-2098 STEARVEKIIA
+2098 NAEARVEKIIA

-2154 RATDLEMKAKHLREK
+2154 RATDLEMKAKYLREK

-2209 RPDLLHAAGLGRIDN
+2209 RPDLLHEAGLGRIDN

-2419 PEHVAFMHDYDNPK
+2419 PEHVAFMHDYDNPR

-2518 ARKSNFVAMIRKADV
+2518 ARKSNFVSMIRKADV

-2619 SGIEDRAQ
+2619 SAVEDRAQ
-2627 RTWAFPD
+2627 KKWAFPD

-2643 ELADALRG
+2643 DLADALRG

-2656 KDEVTRGGGEQVF
+2656 KDEVTRSSDEQVF

-2677 SLGYSQTLGQ
+2677 SLGYSQILGQ
-2687 FSVTVGEETAWYERD
+2687 FYVTVGEETAWYERD

-2731 TTTIESRI
+2731 ITTIESRI

-2803 PQWTLDLNPTDAWAE
+2803 PRWTLDLNPTDAWAE

-2833 RMAAARQ
+2833 HMAAARQ
-2840 AWLDGAEMREANRKA
+2840 AWRGGAEMREANRKA

-2879 GARVRWDDRQWH
+2879 GARVSWDDRQWH
-2891 LEAWDGESG
+2891 LEVWDGGRNVE
-2900 IDRDAVNTRG
+2900 RDAVNTRS
-2910 EAFSLGSR
+2910 EAFGIAAR
-2918 LVDTFAA
+2918 AVEKFAA
-2925 DRQIPREAIH
+2925 EQNISREAIH
-2935 QASIER
+2935 RAGFAR
-2941 RERLNSAAAPTA
+2941 RDSLDVTAVTGTA
-2953 TGSVDAVVEPTE
+2953 TMVDEVTPRKISEKVNAVVEPTE
-2965 AVAELNGDAIVE
+2965 AVIQPIDAVVE
-2977 PTETVDIDAPDAF
+2977 PTDAVTAT
-2990 ELDET
+2990 EGTYVLDET
-2995 LAQGLQAAGDV
+2995 LEEGLRAASDI
-3006 RPLRTFDPHST
+3006 RPLRPVDPR
-3017 TGQQRHPDPLPQY
+3017 TGPERPQYTDPMRQY
-3030 EAGYDGGYE
+3030 EAGYEGGYD

>member
-1 MGRKLAKSLNAAKK
+1 M
-15 ALAIAQERGLERGV
+15 
-29 EANSERVTTLTERLD
+29 TERLD
-44 RLRGQWRQLR
+44 RLRGQWRELR
-54 AQENRLRSELHA
+54 AQEGRLRNEMIVMGA
-66 VGIDPA
+66 DPET
-72 AVPKQTV
+72 VPKRIV

-88 WREHPATER
+88 WRTHPATER
-97 QLRTIERLAVETNVP
+97 QLRTIERLAAETNVP
-112 FVLDD
+112 FVLEDG
-117 DITKGQAHDLIAAM
+117 ITKGQAHDLIEAM
-131 LDGNRPSIQFT
+131 LAGTRPLIQFT
-142 DRPAGPLFIPAATP
+142 DRPAGPMFIPAAKP
-156 REQPA
+156 RPQTE

-166 EPTSPT
+166 EAEPSAADTGASGTGASPRQ
-172 ETSHVDAPP
+172 P
-181 TVIDPLAEVERR
+181 VIDPLAEVERR
-193 ILERLAE
+193 VLEHLAE
-200 PDTEAETAANP
+200 PDAEADTAANP
-211 QVNTAAQFLS
+211 RVNTAAQFLS

-245 TDEMFVVCRVMLSDP
+245 TDDMFLVCRTILSDP
-260 ARWGELGHRAAEAYW
+260 KRWGELGHRAAEAYW
-275 QARTGEPT
+275 QARTGQPV
-283 QHRVTTEVADAIVE
+283 QHPVTAEVTDAIVD
-297 ARADVERPF
+297 ARASIDRDIFEG
-306 TEDFLDTTQAV
+306 FLDTAQAV
-317 LDSHSAAEPATAE
+317 LDTQEQAEPATAE
-330 QRGEHVAAVQDG
+330 QRNEQVEAVQDG
-342 IDHAATVEADQ
+342 IDQAATVEIDQ
-353 WWDRGRAAYDPADP
+353 WWSSGRDAYNPDDP

-380 AAITKVRSRKGR
+380 AAISKVRSKKGR
-392 EEIRNQWF
+392 DEIRSQWF
-400 AGVRQARRDATAD
+400 AGVRQARRAATA
-413 ERRAL
+413 EECRAL
-418 IAEVAVDPRLIAR
+418 IAEVATDPRLIAQ

-439 LQVVAASDAKLLVS
+439 LRNIAAADAKILMREAVS
-453 EAGREGSPLR
+453 EGSPLR
-463 QAAAKVLIEENH
+463 QAAAKVLLEENYRLPD
-475 ELPPELYERAYAEW
+475 ELFEQAYAEW
-489 ERLHGPELTWDEHT
+489 ERIHGPELTWDEHT
-503 AAEWTAWMTGHA
+503 AAEWTAWVTMHA
-515 QRDPL
+515 RRDPL
-520 LGSWAGLPMASR
+520 LGSWAGLPMATR

-538 GIETAFEVMAEE
+538 GIETTFAVMAEE
-550 RPDLVAATAHIPR
+550 RPDLVAATADIPR

-574 VPNLPAP
+574 IPELAAP
-581 DPSELSARF
+581 DASELSARF
-590 SDGGGYCE
+590 ADGTAYCALH
-598 LRLKD
+598 LRD
-603 RPNSRV
+603 RPKSVV
-609 SFFPTRDWD
+609 SFFPLRGWS
-618 YTLDGGSS
+618 YTLDGGGSS
-626 SITCGRNAR
+626 VTCGRDAR
-635 AAIGALL
+635 AALGAFL
-642 EARTIEIPDW
+642 EARNIEIPDW

-661 QARATVL
+661 QARDTVL
-668 ARAGAYARNNEFFH
+668 TRAKAYARNNEFYH
-682 AAARSEVLWLYST
+682 AHARADVLWQYTDTGSSIAHSPFLTDVRS
-695 SGAGA
+695 
-700 ADHALISEARQ
+700 
-711 AIIEQLRSDFPDETA
+711 AIIDQLRSDFPAETA
-726 VLDRYG
+726 LLEQYG
-732 IDLDRTLYQDVDQ
+732 IDLNWTLAEDVDQ
-745 QVLREIRAAGD
+745 QVLREIHTAGD
-756 DLYSLTPTDVTFAGA
+756 DLYSLTPADLHFTSTWDV
-771 GQVLVGDPEG
+771 VVGDPDG
-781 RHITIRS
+781 RHIVVRHS
-788 GWVGSGGEVT
+788 WAGSQHDHCIFIDDQPHPG
-798 YVGEQRRPELTM
+798 LTFR
-810 LDAVAE
+810 DAIAQV
-816 ARAVLAAETGEEP
+816 RATLAAEQDSAQHDPALDAEAEAELGTEP
-829 AEPDHTAE
+829 ETEPE
-837 TTVGVDADAEP
+837 AEP
-848 QVGEEAE
+848 QVGEEVE
-855 PPSPRVLAPAIDDA
+855 PPSPRVVAPAIDNA
-869 GAVIFEQAE
+869 GAVIFEQPE
-878 PMPGEPSPKIADD
+878 PAPDQPPAPTPSD
-891 PAADTPAPE
+891 PATDAAATDTSTTTWAF
-900 WTLTDRVMVGHI
+900 TDRLMIGHI
-912 GPAPAPE
+912 GPVTASTDAPTPDAEPARDEPATTTDAAPAPE
-919 PEPAPI
+919 DTPEPETAAPTSETTPDAPI
-925 ADETA
+925 VGT
-930 EPESVPIAGLD
+930 G

-956 RLWQDPSQLV
+956 PLWHDRERNLV
-966 RVRKESGAYVW
+966 KVRKESGGYVW

-982 AAAYAAKVGMEAPT
+982 AATY
-996 TTEQPQRDTT
+996 T
-1006 ATAADQATLPETA
+1006 ATVATTA
-1019 AESADQA
+1019 AEGVPTASEQA
-1026 TPVETAETVAETAA
+1026 QYGTGSTAAAAEVAEVAG
-1040 EPETDTEIGGGE
+1040 PDT
-1052 ETPDPQ
+1052 
-1058 QVTGTDVV
+1058 
-1066 PPTVPARDFTLG
+1066 PAVEAQDFQLG
-1078 TEVLVPTGA
+1078 TEVLVPSGA

-1101 QQLDEQQ
+1101 QQLDQQQ

-1119 ARWSGWGAIPE
+1119 AQWSGWGAIPE
-1130 VFDNRTKILAQ
+1130 VFDNRARILDQ
-1141 WGTEHAELL
+1141 WRPEHDELR

-1171 DPAVVAE
+1171 DPAIVSE
-1178 VWRAMQ
+1178 LWRAVQ
-1184 RAGLPDGAVVL
+1184 RAGLPEGAVVL

-1207 APESVRMVGV
+1207 APGSVRMVGV

-1247 EDTFT
+1247 ENTFT
-1252 AAIGNVPFG
+1252 GAIGNVPFG
-1261 KFAPVDPIHNAE
+1261 RFAPVDPIHNVD

-1317 QGDLIAAVRLPTG
+1317 KGDLIGAVRLPTG

-1335 AGTDVITDVLVFRR
+1335 AGTDVVTDVLIFRR
-1349 RKDGA
+1349 RDDGA
-1354 APTAETLEWAQ
+1354 TPTTDTLAWAQ
-1365 AAVQVEAVDAKTG
+1365 PAVQIEAVDAKTG
-1378 ERTHTWINPYFKQ
+1378 DAAHTWINPYFKKYPQ
-1391 HPERVLGT
+1391 RVLGT
-1399 LTVGHGMYAGGS
+1399 LTVGGGMYAGSS
-1411 LRVEPATGKPLAEQ
+1411 LRVAPTTTKPLATQ
-1425 LRDQL
+1425 LREQL
-1430 DPLIDQALDRGLGIT
+1430 DPIIDQALGRGLGF
-1445 ATAPDP
+1445 TAPAPAP

-1458 APGLRTG
+1458 TPGLRTG
-1465 ADLDSTEVLPGAMRF
+1465 TDLDSNEVLPGAMRF
-1480 SETDNRFEQ
+1480 NETDNRFEQ

-1499 TCRGKDLAEQ
+1499 TCRGRDLAEQ

-1522 LSEASRSRERTPADR
+1522 LSEASRSREHTPADR
-1537 DVIRGRLNALYDG
+1537 DVIRGRLNSLYDG

-1571 DKIAARL
+1571 EKIAARL

-1589 GREDAL
+1589 GREDAI

-1608 GSIPDEVYDE
+1608 GSIPDEVYEE
-1618 LYEQASAQ
+1618 LYEKASEQ

-1632 SAHLQGAIARD
+1632 SAHLHGAIARD

-1654 FQSTFDGSDAVATK
+1654 FQSRFDGSDAVATK

-1685 AADIDEALAISFD
+1685 AADIDEALTISFD
-1698 ELGYISPQRVAELLE
+1698 ELGHISPRRVAELLN
-1713 VSVEDALD
+1713 VSVEDALE
-1721 QARGKIYP
+1721 QAQGKIYP
-1729 SLHDADQW
+1729 SLHDADRW
-1737 ELATVALSGQV
+1737 ELAAVALSGQV
-1748 RDKLAL
+1748 RAKLAR
-1754 AQIKAS
+1754 ATITAG
-1760 DDPRYAPLAGA
+1760 DDPRYAPLVEA
-1771 LKEVVP
+1771 LTEVVP

-1797 DYRAFLVEEFGLRPD
+1797 DYRAFLVDEFGLRPD
-1812 RLTVEHDQVSGNWQI
+1812 RLTVEHDQVSGHWQI
-1827 KTDQKS
+1827 TTDQRS

-1898 ERFEKW
+1898 ERFEQW

-1939 GMNPK
+1939 GMNGK

-2007 VEARDAY
+2007 TEARDAY

-2036 QSAVGDWDLV
+2036 QTAVGDWDLV

-2098 STEARVEKIIA
+2098 TTEARVEKIIA

-2154 RATDLEMKAKHLREK
+2154 RATDLEMKAKYLREK

-2286 APKIVEF
+2286 TPQIVEF

-2325 IATDGRNLTMYPSLA
+2325 IATDGRNLTMYPALA
-2340 NLGAPDPQHSRVE
+2340 NLGAPDRQHSRVE

-2394 KAGAGPKARN
+2394 NPRAGAGSRN

-2419 PEHVAFMHDYDNPK
+2419 REEIAFMHDYDSPK
-2433 AKARLVQACADGRIR
+2433 AKARLVEACNDGRIR

-2468 QMINLDPAWTAADM
+2468 QMINMDPAWTAADM

-2496 ETVSVVNMVAR
+2496 EQVQVVNMVAR
-2507 RSYDAM
+2507 RSFDAM

-2518 ARKSNFVAMIRKADV
+2518 ARKSNFVSMIRKADV
-2533 PPTMDD
+2533 PPTMEDL
-2539 IGGDLTVSW
+2539 GGDLTVSW

-2588 NAAIRALSRSIT
+2588 NAAIRALSRSIS
-2600 ADEKRLPEVREVAG
+2600 ADEKRLPQVREVAG

-2619 SGIEDRAQ
+2619 SSIEDRAQ
-2627 RTWAFPD
+2627 KKWAFPD

-2643 ELADALRG
+2643 DLADALRG

-2656 KDEVTRGGGEQVF
+2656 KDEVTRSSDEQVF

-2677 SLGYSQTLGQ
+2677 TLGYSQTLGQ
-2687 FSVTVGEETAWYERD
+2687 FYVTVGEETAWYERD
-2702 RFFNVLERSTGA
+2702 RFFNVLERSSGA
-2714 QGMLSTIR
+2714 HAMLGTIR
-2722 KIADRADRH
+2722 KIAERADRH
-2731 TTTIESRI
+2731 ITTIESRI
-2739 EHNRRRLAEAEAE
+2739 EHNRDRLAEAEAE
-2752 PELDF
+2752 PELAF
-2757 TDTAELEAAKLRAE
+2757 TDTDELEAAKLRAE

-2784 EALRRV
+2784 EALRRA
-2790 REDQQRRAADGQY
+2790 REDRERRAADGQY

-2818 HRNMSKAELIASVPE
+2818 HRGMSKADLIASVPG

-2840 AWLDGAEMREANRKA
+2840 AWQGGAEIREQNRRSE
-2855 DPWVALD
+2855 PWVALD
-2862 DTEAI
+2862 DTEAV
-2867 WQYGFD
+2867 WEYGFD
-2873 SGSGRP
+2873 AGSGQP
-2879 GARVRWDDRQWH
+2879 GARVRWNERQWH
-2891 LEAWDGESG
+2891 LEAWDGHGHVE
-2900 IDRDAVNTRG
+2900 RDAVNTRS
-2910 EAFSLGSR
+2910 EAFGIAAR
-2918 LVDTFAA
+2918 AVEKFAA
-2925 DRQIPREAIH
+2925 EQNIGREAIH
-2935 QASIER
+2935 QAGRTR
-2941 RERLNSAAAPTA
+2941 RDRLEAGMVPDTDTTPDTKKETAVDDVAPYGA
-2953 TGSVDAVVEPTE
+2953 TGEADVVVEPTE
-2965 AVAELNGDAIVE
+2965 AVSEPTDPVVE
-2977 PTETVDIDAPDAF
+2977 PTDPVVAVEDAF
-2990 ELDET
+2990 VLDET
-2995 LAQGLQAAGDV
+2995 LEKGLRAASDV
-3006 RPLRTFDPHST
+3006 RPLRFLDPHST
-3017 TGQQRHPDPLPQY
+3017 GPDQQHETDPLRQHESGY
-3030 EAGYDGGYE
+3030 EAGYD

>member
-1 MGRKLAKSLNAAKK
+1 
-15 ALAIAQERGLERGV
+15 
-29 EANSERVTTLTERLD
+29 
-44 RLRGQWRQLR
+44 
-54 AQENRLRSELHA
+54 
-66 VGIDPA
+66 
-72 AVPKQTV
+72 
-79 REVAAAQPA
+79 
-88 WREHPATER
+88 
-97 QLRTIERLAVETNVP
+97 
-112 FVLDD
+112 
-117 DITKGQAHDLIAAM
+117 
-131 LDGNRPSIQFT
+131 
-142 DRPAGPLFIPAATP
+142 
-156 REQPA
+156 
-161 PQSQA
+161 
-166 EPTSPT
+166 
-172 ETSHVDAPP
+172 
-181 TVIDPLAEVERR
+181 
-193 ILERLAE
+193 
-200 PDTEAETAANP
+200 
-211 QVNTAAQFLS
+211 
-221 WAEGHFT
+221 
-228 VKAQV
+228 
-233 ALADLMADRDSL
+233 
-245 TDEMFVVCRVMLSDP
+245 
-260 ARWGELGHRAAEAYW
+260 
-275 QARTGEPT
+275 
-283 QHRVTTEVADAIVE
+283 
-297 ARADVERPF
+297 
-306 TEDFLDTTQAV
+306 
-317 LDSHSAAEPATAE
+317 
-330 QRGEHVAAVQDG
+330 
-342 IDHAATVEADQ
+342 
-353 WWDRGRAAYDPADP
+353 
-367 LTLPQPDVDPHVA
+367 
-380 AAITKVRSRKGR
+380 
-392 EEIRNQWF
+392 
-400 AGVRQARRDATAD
+400 
-413 ERRAL
+413 
-418 IAEVAVDPRLIAR
+418 
-431 VGGRRPDF
+431 
-439 LQVVAASDAKLLVS
+439 
-453 EAGREGSPLR
+453 
-463 QAAAKVLIEENH
+463 
-475 ELPPELYERAYAEW
+475 
-489 ERLHGPELTWDEHT
+489 
-503 AAEWTAWMTGHA
+503 
-515 QRDPL
+515 
-520 LGSWAGLPMASR
+520 
-532 DPILEI
+532 
-538 GIETAFEVMAEE
+538 
-550 RPDLVAATAHIPR
+550 
-563 ERLAAQMRGTI
+563 
-574 VPNLPAP
+574 
-581 DPSELSARF
+581 
-590 SDGGGYCE
+590 
-598 LRLKD
+598 
-603 RPNSRV
+603 
-609 SFFPTRDWD
+609 
-618 YTLDGGSS
+618 
-626 SITCGRNAR
+626 
-635 AAIGALL
+635 
-642 EARTIEIPDW
+642 
-652 IERAYRPYA
+652 
-661 QARATVL
+661 
-668 ARAGAYARNNEFFH
+668 
-682 AAARSEVLWLYST
+682 
-695 SGAGA
+695 
-700 ADHALISEARQ
+700 
-711 AIIEQLRSDFPDETA
+711 
-726 VLDRYG
+726 
-732 IDLDRTLYQDVDQ
+732 
-745 QVLREIRAAGD
+745 
-756 DLYSLTPTDVTFAGA
+756 
-771 GQVLVGDPEG
+771 
-781 RHITIRS
+781 
-788 GWVGSGGEVT
+788 
-798 YVGEQRRPELTM
+798 
-810 LDAVAE
+810 
-816 ARAVLAAETGEEP
+816 
-829 AEPDHTAE
+829 
-837 TTVGVDADAEP
+837 
-848 QVGEEAE
+848 
-855 PPSPRVLAPAIDDA
+855 
-869 GAVIFEQAE
+869 
-878 PMPGEPSPKIADD
+878 
-891 PAADTPAPE
+891 
-900 WTLTDRVMVGHI
+900 
-912 GPAPAPE
+912 
-919 PEPAPI
+919 
-925 ADETA
+925 
-930 EPESVPIAGLD
+930 
-941 ELVVPDTEYGEPLSS
+941 
-956 RLWQDPSQLV
+956 
-966 RVRKESGAYVW
+966 
-977 VSHAT
+977 
-982 AAAYAAKVGMEAPT
+982 
-996 TTEQPQRDTT
+996 
-1006 ATAADQATLPETA
+1006 
-1019 AESADQA
+1019 
-1026 TPVETAETVAETAA
+1026 
-1040 EPETDTEIGGGE
+1040 
-1052 ETPDPQ
+1052 
-1058 QVTGTDVV
+1058 
-1066 PPTVPARDFTLG
+1066 
-1078 TEVLVPTGA
+1078 
-1087 KARARANI
+1087 
-1095 AALRLV
+1095 
-1101 QQLDEQQ
+1101 
-1108 RPATADEQAVL
+1108 
-1119 ARWSGWGAIPE
+1119 
-1130 VFDNRTKILAQ
+1130 
-1141 WGTEHAELL
+1141 
-1150 DLLGDKGFAQARQ
+1150 
-1163 TTLNAHYT
+1163 
-1171 DPAVVAE
+1171 
-1178 VWRAMQ
+1178 
-1184 RAGLPDGAVVL
+1184 
-1195 EPGCGAGHFVGT
+1195 
-1207 APESVRMVGV
+1207 
-1217 EIEPISA
+1217 
-1224 KIAHY
+1224 
-1229 LYPSQQIR
+1229 
-1237 NHGFERNFAP
+1237 
-1247 EDTFT
+1247 
-1252 AAIGNVPFG
+1252 
-1261 KFAPVDPIHNAE
+1261 
-1273 GLSIHNHFIA
+1273 
-1283 KSLALTAPGGYVAV
+1283 
-1297 VTSMFTSDARRAD
+1297 
-1310 ERAAIVA
+1310 
-1317 QGDLIAAVRLPTG
+1317 
-1330 AFDRQ
+1330 
-1335 AGTDVITDVLVFRR
+1335 
-1349 RKDGA
+1349 
-1354 APTAETLEWAQ
+1354 
-1365 AAVQVEAVDAKTG
+1365 
-1378 ERTHTWINPYFKQ
+1378 
-1391 HPERVLGT
+1391 
-1399 LTVGHGMYAGGS
+1399 
-1411 LRVEPATGKPLAEQ
+1411 
-1425 LRDQL
+1425 
-1430 DPLIDQALDRGLGIT
+1430 
-1445 ATAPDP
+1445 
-1451 AQVEPFT
+1451 
-1458 APGLRTG
+1458 
-1465 ADLDSTEVLPGAMRF
+1465 
-1480 SETDNRFEQ
+1480 
-1489 FTLGRGWAEV
+1489 
-1499 TCRGKDLAEQ
+1499 
-1509 WKVLIA
+1509 
-1515 LGETVME
+1515 
-1522 LSEASRSRERTPADR
+1522 
-1537 DVIRGRLNALYDG
+1537 
-1550 YVRRWGPLNR
+1550 
-1560 FKLTEPTPLSD
+1560 
-1571 DKIAARL
+1571 
-1578 DKAIAEWRIKT
+1578 
-1589 GREDAL
+1589 
-1595 ADGLDPAEAGPYT
+1595 
-1608 GSIPDEVYDE
+1608 
-1618 LYEQASAQ
+1618 
-1626 PQPRRY
+1626 
-1632 SAHLQGAIARD
+1632 
-1643 PRLGMVLAIEN
+1643 
-1654 FQSTFDGSDAVATK
+1654 
-1668 TAIFT
+1668 
-1673 EDTTPFKDKAAS
+1673 
-1685 AADIDEALAISFD
+1685 
-1698 ELGYISPQRVAELLE
+1698 
-1713 VSVEDALD
+1713 
-1721 QARGKIYP
+1721 
-1729 SLHDADQW
+1729 
-1737 ELATVALSGQV
+1737 
-1748 RDKLAL
+1748 
-1754 AQIKAS
+1754 
-1760 DDPRYAPLAGA
+1760 
-1771 LKEVVP
+1771 
-1777 PDVDPA
+1777 
-1783 EIGVRIGATWVPIE
+1783 
-1797 DYRAFLVEEFGLRPD
+1797 
-1812 RLTVEHDQVSGNWQI
+1812 
-1827 KTDQKS
+1827 
-1833 RHEFSGGYPD
+1833 
-1843 KYGSA
+1843 
-1848 RLPGVKM
+1848 
-1855 VELLANNKPVQV
+1855 
-1867 NKTGDELERSPKPR
+1867 
-1881 FHVKL
+1881 
-1886 TEQAQASAAALQ
+1886 
-1898 ERFEKW
+1898 KW

-2109 AKATDEGLTFEQSGC
+2109 AKATDEGLTFEQSGA

-2169 ARALGAEQGMAHAP
+2169 ARARNVEQGMAHAP

-2304 DLDVRMSQIQGD
+2304 DLDVRMSQIRGD

-2404 LYTELRDALVARGMK
+2404 LYTELRDALVARGMNR
-2419 PEHVAFMHDYDNPK
+2419 EEIAFMHDYDNPK

-2518 ARKSNFVAMIRKADV
+2518 ARKSNFVSMIRKADV
-2533 PPTMDD
+2533 PPTMEDL
-2539 IGGDLTVSW
+2539 GGDLTVSW

-2619 SGIEDRAQ
+2619 SGIDDRAQ
-2627 RTWAFPD
+2627 KTWAFPD

-2643 ELADALRG
+2643 DLADALRG

-2656 KDEVTRGGGEQVF
+2656 KDEVTRSSDEQVF

-2687 FSVTVGEETAWYERD
+2687 FYVTVGEETAWYERD

-2879 GARVRWDDRQWH
+2879 GARVSWDDRQWH
-2891 LEAWDGESG
+2891 LEAWDGEGG

-2941 RERLNSAAAPTA
+2941 RERLDSAAAPTA
-2953 TGSVDAVVEPTE
+2953 TGSVDAVVEPSE
-2965 AVAELNGDAIVE
+2965 AVAELDGDAIVE

-3030 EAGYDGGYE
+3030 EAGYE

>member
-1 MGRKLAKSLNAAKK
+1 M
-15 ALAIAQERGLERGV
+15 
-29 EANSERVTTLTERLD
+29 
-44 RLRGQWRQLR
+44 
-54 AQENRLRSELHA
+54 
-66 VGIDPA
+66 
-72 AVPKQTV
+72 
-79 REVAAAQPA
+79 REVASARPA
-88 WREHPATER
+88 WREHPATTR
-97 QLRTIERLAVETNVP
+97 QLRTLERLAAETNVP
-112 FVLDD
+112 FVLDEG
-117 DITKGQAHDLIAAM
+117 ITKGQAHDLIAAM
-131 LDGNRPSIQFT
+131 LAGNLPLVQFT
-142 DRPAGPLFIPAATP
+142 DRPAGPMFIPAATP
-156 REQPA
+156 AEPATPPDPAAAEASQDEEPQVEQPQQ
-161 PQSQA
+161 PR
-166 EPTSPT
+166 PR
-172 ETSHVDAPP
+172 
-181 TVIDPLAEVERR
+181 IDPLAEVERR
-193 ILERLAE
+193 LLETLAE
-200 PDTEAETAANP
+200 PDTEADTAADP

-245 TDEMFVVCRVMLSDP
+245 TDEMFLVCRAILSDP
-260 ARWGELGHRAAEAYW
+260 KRWGELGHRAAEAYW
-275 QARTGEPT
+275 QARTGEPV
-283 QHRVTTEVADAIVE
+283 QHPVTTETVDAIVD
-297 ARADVERPF
+297 ARASEDRAVA
-306 TEDFLDTTQAV
+306 EDFLDTAQAV
-317 LDSHSAAEPATAE
+317 LDSQEPAGPATAE
-330 QRGEHVAAVQDG
+330 QRNEQVEAVQDG
-342 IDHAATVEADQ
+342 IDQAATVEVDQ
-353 WWDRGRAAYDPADP
+353 WWARGRAAYDPADP
-367 LTLPQPDVDPHVA
+367 LTLPQPDTDPQVA
-380 AAITKVRSRKGR
+380 AAIGKVRSRKGR
-392 EEIRNQWF
+392 DEIRSQWF
-400 AGVRQARRDATAD
+400 AGVEQARREATAG
-413 ERRAL
+413 ERQAL
-418 IAEVAVDPRLIAR
+418 VAEVAVDPRLIAQ
-431 VGGRRPDF
+431 VEGRRPDY
-439 LQVVAASDAKLLVS
+439 LPAVTRSEVKSLIAEAAR
-453 EAGREGSPLR
+453 EAPPLR
-463 QAAAKVLIEENH
+463 QAAAKVLLEH
-475 ELPPELYERAYAEW
+475 RLPDELYERAYAEW
-489 ERLHGPELTWDEHT
+489 ERVHGPELTWDQGT
-503 AAEWTAWMTGHA
+503 AAEWTAWMTMHA
-515 QRDPL
+515 RRDPL
-520 LGSWAGLPMASR
+520 LGSWAGLPMYPR
-532 DPILEI
+532 TPIIEI

-550 RPDLVAATAHIPR
+550 RPDLIAATADIPS
-563 ERLAAQMRGTI
+563 ERLAAEMRGNI
-574 VPNLPAP
+574 IPNLPAP
-581 DPSELSARF
+581 DPSELSAQF
-590 SDGGGYCE
+590 QDGAAYCA

-609 SFFPTRDWD
+609 TYFPIRGWD
-618 YTLDGGSS
+618 YTLDGGGSAV
-626 SITCGRNAR
+626 TCGRNAR

-642 EARTIEIPDW
+642 EARTIAIPEW

-668 ARAGAYARNNEFFH
+668 TRAFAYARNNEFYH
-682 AAARSEVLWLYST
+682 AAAHADLLWRYSE
-695 SGAGA
+695 SGSAV
-700 ADHALISEARQ
+700 ADHSLIKDVRRG
-711 AIIEQLRSDFPDETA
+711 IIDQLRSDFPAETA
-726 VLDRYG
+726 LLDRYG
-732 IDLDRTLYQDVDQ
+732 IDLDWTLDHDVDPK
-745 QVLREIRAAGD
+745 VLRDLRAAGD
-756 DLYSLTPTDVTFAGA
+756 DLYSLTPADLTFAGA
-771 GQVLVGDPEG
+771 GDVLIGDPDG
-781 RHITIRS
+781 QHVTIRLGRTS
-788 GWVGSGGEVT
+788 GSGERITTVDG
-798 YVGEQRRPELTM
+798 RPRPELT
-810 LDAVAE
+810 LRDAIAE
-816 ARAVLAAETGEEP
+816 ARTVLAAEHGGEQLDPE
-829 AEPDHTAE
+829 HTVE
-837 TTVGVDADAEP
+837 VGPEVEAEP
-848 QVGEEAE
+848 QVGEEVE
-855 PPSPRVLAPAIDDA
+855 PPSPRVVAPAIDDA
-869 GAVIFEQAE
+869 GAVIFEEVDPA
-878 PMPGEPSPKIADD
+878 PTEPSAPTGTA
-891 PAADTPAPE
+891 PAADTPAAS
-900 WTLTDRVMVGHI
+900 WVLTDRLMTGHI
-912 GPAPAPE
+912 GPTTGPTPDVETPTEPVAATPTDEAAQPAPAV
-919 PEPAPI
+919 
-925 ADETA
+925 DTA
-930 EPESVPIAGLD
+930 

-956 RLWQDPSQLV
+956 PLWRDRSRSLV
-966 RVRKESGAYVW
+966 KVRKESGAYVW
-977 VSHAT
+977 VSRDT
-982 AAAYAAKVGMEAPT
+982 AARYAAAAGIALPPAA
-996 TTEQPQRDTT
+996 EQTQRD
-1006 ATAADQATLPETA
+1006 AAAAAADQATQPETI
-1019 AESADQA
+1019 
-1026 TPVETAETVAETAA
+1026 AETGTESEVEQNAPSPEHADAAVARPAA
-1040 EPETDTEIGGGE
+1040 
-1052 ETPDPQ
+1052 
-1058 QVTGTDVV
+1058 
-1066 PPTVPARDFTLG
+1066 PAVAVQDFTLG
-1078 TEVLVPTGA
+1078 TEVLVPSGA

-1101 QQLDEQQ
+1101 RRLDQQQ

-1119 ARWSGWGAIPE
+1119 AQWSGWGAIPE
-1130 VFDNRTKILAQ
+1130 VFDNRAKILAQ
-1141 WGTEHAELL
+1141 WGDEHAELL

-1178 VWRAMQ
+1178 LWRAVQ
-1184 RAGLPDGAVVL
+1184 QAGLPDGAVVL

-1207 APESVRMVGV
+1207 APESVRMVGI

-1247 EDTFT
+1247 ENTFT
-1252 AAIGNVPFG
+1252 GAIGNVPFG
-1261 KFAPVDPIHNAE
+1261 RFAPVDPIHNAD

-1317 QGDLIAAVRLPTG
+1317 KGDLIGAVRLPTG

-1335 AGTDVITDVLVFRR
+1335 AGTEVVTDVLVFRR
-1349 RKDGA
+1349 RDDGA
-1354 APTAETLEWAQ
+1354 TPTEDTLEWAQ
-1365 AAVQVEAVDAKTG
+1365 PAVQVEAVDAKTG
-1378 ERTHTWINPYFKQ
+1378 EATHTWINPYFKKYPQ
-1391 HPERVLGT
+1391 RVLGT
-1399 LTVGHGMYAGGS
+1399 LTVGGGMYAGSS
-1411 LRVEPATGKPLAEQ
+1411 LRVAPTTTKPLATQ
-1425 LRDQL
+1425 LREQL
-1430 DPLIDQALDRGLGIT
+1430 DPLIDQALERGLGF
-1445 ATAPDP
+1445 TAPAPAP
-1451 AQVEPFT
+1451 AQVEAFT
-1458 APGLRTG
+1458 TPGLRTG
-1465 ADLDSTEVLPGAMRF
+1465 ADLDSNEVLPGAMRF
-1480 SETDNRFEQ
+1480 NEAENRFEQ
-1489 FTLGRGWAEV
+1489 FTLGRGWAEAG
-1499 TCRGKDLAEQ
+1499 CRGKDLAEQ
-1509 WKVLIA
+1509 WKVIIA

-1522 LSEASRSRERTPADR
+1522 LSEASRSREHTPADR

-1578 DKAIAEWRIKT
+1578 DKAIEEWRIRT
-1589 GREDAL
+1589 GREEAI
-1595 ADGLDPAEAGPYT
+1595 ADGLDPKDAGPYT
-1608 GSIPDEVYDE
+1608 GSIPDEVYEE
-1618 LYEQASAQ
+1618 LYEKASEQ

-1654 FQSTFDGSDAVATK
+1654 FQSKFDGTEAVATK

-1685 AADIDEALAISFD
+1685 AADVDEALAISFD
-1698 ELGYISPQRVAELLE
+1698 ELGHISPQRVAELLN
-1713 VSVEDALD
+1713 VPVEDALE

-1748 RDKLAL
+1748 RAKLAR
-1754 AQIKAS
+1754 ATIKAG
-1760 DDPRYAPLAGA
+1760 DDPRYAPLVEA
-1771 LKEVVP
+1771 LTEVVP

-1827 KTDQKS
+1827 TTDQRS

-1898 ERFEKW
+1898 ERFEQW

-1997 VPNHLLGQWS
+1997 VPNHLLGQWA

-2098 STEARVEKIIA
+2098 NAEARVEKIIA
-2109 AKATDEGLTFEQSGC
+2109 AKATDEGLTFEQSGA

-2154 RATDLEMKAKHLREK
+2154 RATDLEMKAKYLREK

-2286 APKIVEF
+2286 TPKIVEF

-2340 NLGAPDPQHSRVE
+2340 NLGAPNPQHSRVE

-2419 PEHVAFMHDYDNPK
+2419 REEIAFMHDYDTPK
-2433 AKARLVQACADGRIR
+2433 TKARLVQACADGRIR

-2533 PPTMDD
+2533 PPTMEDL
-2539 IGGDLTVSW
+2539 GGDLTVSW

-2619 SGIEDRAQ
+2619 SAVEDRA
-2627 RTWAFPD
+2627 RKMWAFPD
-2634 ATIPDSQTA
+2634 GTVPDAQTA

-2656 KDEVTRGGGEQVF
+2656 KDEVTRGGDGQVF

-2731 TTTIESRI
+2731 ITTIESRI
-2739 EHNRRRLAEAEAE
+2739 EHNRGRLAQAEAE

-2757 TDTAELEAAKLRAE
+2757 TGTAELEAAKLRAE

-2790 REDQQRRAADGQY
+2790 RDDQQRRAADGQY

-2840 AWLDGAEMREANRKA
+2840 AWLDGAEQREESRRS

-2862 DTEAI
+2862 DTEAV

-2873 SGSGRP
+2873 SDTGKP
-2879 GARVRWDDRQWH
+2879 GARVSWDERQWH
-2891 LEAWDGESG
+2891 LEAWDGGGTIE
-2900 IDRDAVNTRG
+2900 RDAVNTRS
-2910 EAFSLGSR
+2910 EAFGIAAR
-2918 LVDTFAA
+2918 TVEKFAA
-2925 DRQIPREAIH
+2925 EQNIGREAIH
-2935 QASIER
+2935 QASRAR
-2941 RERLNSAAAPTA
+2941 RDRLEAATVSGTNTTPAAEQTTTVDDVAPR
-2953 TGSVDAVVEPTE
+2953 SVTEEADAVVEPTE
-2965 AVAELNGDAIVE
+2965 AVVEPAEAIVE
-2977 PTETVDIDAPDAF
+2977 PTDAVRVAENTF
-2990 ELDET
+2990 VLDDT
-2995 LAQGLQAAGDV
+2995 LEKALRAASDV
-3006 RPLRTFDPHST
+3006 RPLRPLDPR
-3017 TGQQRHPDPLPQY
+3017 TGPDHPQYTDPMRHYESGY
-3030 EAGYDGGYE
+3030 EAGYD

>member
-1 MGRKLAKSLNAAKK
+1 M
-15 ALAIAQERGLERGV
+15 
-29 EANSERVTTLTERLD
+29 
-44 RLRGQWRQLR
+44 
-54 AQENRLRSELHA
+54 
-66 VGIDPA
+66 
-72 AVPKQTV
+72 

-97 QLRTIERLAVETNVP
+97 QLRTLERLAAEANVP

-131 LDGNRPSIQFT
+131 LAGNLPNAQFT
-142 DRPAGPLFIPAATP
+142 DRPAGPVFIPAATP
-156 REQPA
+156 AEPATPPAPAAAETSQDEEPQVEQPR
-161 PQSQA
+161 PR
-166 EPTSPT
+166 PR
-172 ETSHVDAPP
+172 
-181 TVIDPLAEVERR
+181 IDPLADVERR
-193 ILERLAE
+193 VLERLAE
-200 PDTEAETAANP
+200 PDTDADTAANP

-221 WAEGHFT
+221 WADGHFT

-245 TDEMFVVCRVMLSDP
+245 TDEQFLVCRVMLSDP
-260 ARWGELGHRAAEAYW
+260 KRWGELGHRAAEAYW

-283 QHRVTTEVADAIVE
+283 QHPVTTEVADAIVE

-317 LDSHSAAEPATAE
+317 LDTQEPAEPATAE

-342 IDHAATVEADQ
+342 IDQAATVEVDQ

-367 LTLPQPDVDPHVA
+367 LTLPQPDTDPKVA
-380 AAITKVRSRKGR
+380 AAIGKVRSRTGR
-392 EEIRNQWF
+392 DEIRHQWF
-400 AGVRQARRDATAD
+400 AGVEQARREATAG
-413 ERRAL
+413 ERQAL
-418 IAEVAVDPRLIAR
+418 IAEVAVDPRLIAQ
-431 VGGRRPDF
+431 VEGRRPDY
-439 LQVVAASDAKLLVS
+439 LPAVTRSEVKSLIAEAAR
-453 EAGREGSPLR
+453 EAPPLR
-463 QAAAKVLIEENH
+463 QAAAKVLLEH
-475 ELPPELYERAYAEW
+475 RLPDELYERAYAEW
-489 ERLHGPELTWDEHT
+489 ERVHGPELTWDQDT
-503 AAEWTAWMTGHA
+503 AAQWTAWMTMHA
-515 QRDPL
+515 RRDPL
-520 LGSWAGLPMASR
+520 LGSWVGLPMYPR
-532 DPILEI
+532 TPIIEI

-550 RPDLVAATAHIPR
+550 RPDLIAATADIPT
-563 ERLAAQMRGTI
+563 ERLAAEMRGNI
-574 VPNLPAP
+574 IPNLPAP
-581 DPSELSARF
+581 DPSELSAQFR
-590 SDGGGYCE
+590 DGAAYCA
-598 LRLKD
+598 LTLKD
-603 RPNSRV
+603 RPNSKV
-609 SFFPTRDWD
+609 AYFPMRGWD
-618 YTLDGGSS
+618 YTLGGDSS
-626 SITCGRNAR
+626 SVTCGRNAR

-642 EARTIEIPDW
+642 EARNIALPEW

-668 ARAGAYARNNEFFH
+668 TRAIAYARNNEFYH
-682 AAARSEVLWLYST
+682 AAASADLLWRYSQ
-695 SGAGA
+695 SGSAV
-700 ADHALISEARQ
+700 ADHALIKDVRRG
-711 AIIEQLRSDFPDETA
+711 IIDQLRSDFPAETA

-732 IDLDRTLYQDVDQ
+732 IDLAWTLQHDVDPK
-745 QVLREIRAAGD
+745 VLRDLRAVGD
-756 DLYSLTPTDVTFAGA
+756 DLYSLTPADLTFAGA
-771 GQVLVGDPEG
+771 GDVVIGDPDG
-781 RHITIRS
+781 RHVTIRL
-788 GWVGSGGEVT
+788 GRTPGSKERITTVDG
-798 YVGEQRRPELTM
+798 RPRPELT
-810 LDAVAE
+810 LRDAIAE
-816 ARAVLAAETGEEP
+816 ARTVLAAEHDGEQLDP
-829 AEPDHTAE
+829 QNTAE
-837 TTVGVDADAEP
+837 IGPQAEADVDAGAEP
-848 QVGEEAE
+848 QREEAE
-855 PPSPRVLAPAIDDA
+855 PPSPRVVAPAIDDA
-869 GAVIFEQAE
+869 GAVIFEEVDPA
-878 PMPGEPSPKIADD
+878 PTEPSAPTGTA
-891 PAADTPAPE
+891 PATDTPATS
-900 WTLTDRVMVGHI
+900 WVLTDRLMVGHI
-912 GPAPAPE
+912 SPTTGPTSDVETTTEPVAATSTDEAAQPAPAVDT
-919 PEPAPI
+919 I
-925 ADETA
+925 
-930 EPESVPIAGLD
+930 

-956 RLWQDPSQLV
+956 PLWRDRSRSLV
-966 RVRKESGAYVW
+966 KVRKESGADVW
-977 VSHAT
+977 VSRDT
-982 AAAYAAKVGMEAPT
+982 AAQYAAAAGIEPQPAT
-996 TTEQPQRDTT
+996 DQPQRESAAAAAAITPEVDPT
-1006 ATAADQATLPETA
+1006 ATAETAPPETGAASTRTDTDAEADQSAAVPEPA
-1019 AESADQA
+1019 
-1026 TPVETAETVAETAA
+1026 AETVVAPPAA
-1040 EPETDTEIGGGE
+1040 
-1052 ETPDPQ
+1052 
-1058 QVTGTDVV
+1058 
-1066 PPTVPARDFTLG
+1066 PAVAVQDFALG
-1078 TEVLVPTGA
+1078 TEVLVPSGA

-1101 QQLDEQQ
+1101 RRLDQQQ

-1119 ARWSGWGAIPE
+1119 AQWSGWGAIPE
-1130 VFDNRTKILAQ
+1130 VFDNRTKIRHQ
-1141 WGTEHAELL
+1141 WGTEHDELL

-1178 VWRAMQ
+1178 LWRAAA

-1207 APESVRMVGV
+1207 APQSVRMVGV

-1247 EDTFT
+1247 ENTFT

-1261 KFAPVDPIHNAE
+1261 KFAPVDPIHNAD

-1297 VTSMFTSDARRAD
+1297 VTSMFTSDARRAE

-1317 QGDLIAAVRLPTG
+1317 KGDLIGAVRLPTG

-1335 AGTDVITDVLVFRR
+1335 AGTDVVTDVLVFRR
-1349 RKDGA
+1349 RDDGA
-1354 APTAETLEWAQ
+1354 TPTEDTLEWAQ
-1365 AAVQVEAVDAKTG
+1365 PAVQVEAVDAKTG
-1378 ERTHTWINPYFKQ
+1378 EAAHTWINPYFKKYPQ
-1391 HPERVLGT
+1391 RVLGT
-1399 LTVGHGMYAGGS
+1399 LTVGNGMYAGSS
-1411 LRVEPATGKPLAEQ
+1411 LRVVPTTTKPLATQ
-1425 LRDQL
+1425 LREQL
-1430 DPLIDQALDRGLGIT
+1430 DPIIDQALGRGLGF
-1445 ATAPDP
+1445 TAPAPAP
-1451 AQVEPFT
+1451 AQVEAFT
-1458 APGLRTG
+1458 TPGLRTG
-1465 ADLDSTEVLPGAMRF
+1465 ADLDSHEVLPGAMRF
-1480 SETDNRFEQ
+1480 NEAEDRFEQ
-1489 FTLGRGWAEV
+1489 FTLGRGWAEAS
-1499 TCRGKDLAEQ
+1499 CRGKDLAEQ
-1509 WKVLIA
+1509 WKVIIG

-1522 LSEASRSRERTPADR
+1522 LAEASRSRTATVADR
-1537 DVIRGRLNALYDG
+1537 DVIRARLGGLYDR
-1550 YVRRWGPLNR
+1550 YVATWGPLNR
-1560 FKLTEPTPLSD
+1560 FKLTEPTPLSE

-1589 GREDAL
+1589 GREEAL
-1595 ADGLDPAEAGPYT
+1595 ADGLDPKDAGPYT
-1608 GSIPDEVYDE
+1608 GSIPDEVYE
-1618 LYEQASAQ
+1618 VLYEKASEQ

-1632 SAHLQGAIARD
+1632 SAHLHGAIARD

-1685 AADIDEALAISFD
+1685 AADVDEALAISFD
-1698 ELGYISPQRVAELLE
+1698 ELGHISPRRVAELLK
-1713 VSVEDALD
+1713 VSVEDALE
-1721 QARGKIYP
+1721 QAQGKIYP
-1729 SLHDADQW
+1729 SLHDADRW
-1737 ELATVALSGQV
+1737 ELAAVALSGQV
-1748 RDKLAL
+1748 RDKLAR
-1754 AQIKAS
+1754 ARIKAG
-1760 DDPRYAPLAGA
+1760 DDPRYALLVEA
-1771 LKEVVP
+1771 LTEVVP

-1783 EIGVRIGATWVPIE
+1783 EIGVRIGATWVPVE

-1812 RLTVEHDQVSGNWQI
+1812 RLTVEHDQVSGHWQI
-1827 KTDQKS
+1827 TTDQRS

-2154 RATDLEMKAKHLREK
+2154 RATDLEMKAKYLREK
-2169 ARALGAEQGMAHAP
+2169 ARARNTEQGMAHAP

-2209 RPDLLHAAGLGRIDN
+2209 RPDLLHEAGLGRIDN

-2340 NLGAPDPQHSRVE
+2340 NLGAPDPQHSRVVR
-2353 HAADLIWQVHRDH
+2353 AADLIWQVHRDH

-2394 KAGAGPKARN
+2394 KAGAGPKTRN

-2419 PEHVAFMHDYDNPK
+2419 REEIAFMHDYDGPK
-2433 AKARLVQACADGRIR
+2433 AKARLVEACNDGRIR
-2448 VLLTSTKKGG
+2448 VLITSTKKGG

-2468 QMINLDPAWTAADM
+2468 QMINMDPAWTAADM

-2518 ARKSNFVAMIRKADV
+2518 ARKSNFVSMIRKADV

-2619 SGIEDRAQ
+2619 SGIDDRAQ
-2627 RTWAFPD
+2627 KKWAFPE

-2643 ELADALRG
+2643 DLADALRG

-2656 KDEVTRGGGEQVF
+2656 KDEVTRSSDEQVF

-2687 FSVTVGEETAWYERD
+2687 FYVTVGEETAWYERD

-2731 TTTIESRI
+2731 ITTIESRI
-2739 EHNRRRLAEAEAE
+2739 EHNRRRLTEAEAE

-2784 EALRRV
+2784 EALRQV

-2840 AWLDGAEMREANRKA
+2840 EWLDGTEIREQNRKA

-2862 DTEAI
+2862 ESEAI
-2867 WQYGFD
+2867 WEYGFD

-2879 GARVRWDDRQWH
+2879 GARVSWDDRQWH
-2891 LEAWDGESG
+2891 LQAWDGNGSV
-2900 IDRDAVNTRG
+2900 DREAVNTRG
-2910 EAFSLGSR
+2910 EAFSIATR
-2918 LVDTFAA
+2918 AVEKFAA
-2925 DRQIPREAIH
+2925 EQNIGREAIH

-2941 RERLNSAAAPTA
+2941 RERLTTTPETTTLAETA
-2953 TGSVDAVVEPTE
+2953 TRVDGEIAVGVEVDTDVVVEPTE
-2965 AVAELNGDAIVE
+2965 AVIGPDEAVTLAEDTFV
-2977 PTETVDIDAPDAF
+2977 
-2990 ELDET
+2990 LDEM
-2995 LAQGLQAAGDV
+2995 LEKGLRAAAGDR
-3006 RPLRTFDPHST
+3006 RPLRPIDPRR
-3017 TGQQRHPDPLPQY
+3017 TGPDQPRYTDPLPQY
-3030 EAGYDGGYE
+3030 EAGYDGGYD

>member
-1 MGRKLAKSLNAAKK
+1 MR
-15 ALAIAQERGLERGV
+15 
-29 EANSERVTTLTERLD
+29 T
-44 RLRGQWRQLR
+44 
-54 AQENRLRSELHA
+54 ELHA
-66 VGIDPA
+66 LGIDPE
-72 AVPKQTV
+72 AVPKRTV

-88 WREHPATER
+88 WRGHPVTER
-97 QLRTIERLAVETNVP
+97 QLRTIERLAAETNVP

-117 DITKGQAHDLIAAM
+117 GITKGQAHDLIAAM
-131 LDGNRPSIQFT
+131 LAGNLPNAQFT
-142 DRPAGPLFIPAATP
+142 DRPAGPMFIPAATP
-156 REQPA
+156 AEPATPPA
-161 PQSQA
+161 PAAAEASQDE
-166 EPTSPT
+166 EPQVEKPQQ
-172 ETSHVDAPP
+172 PRP
-181 TVIDPLAEVERR
+181 RIDPLAEVERR
-193 ILERLAE
+193 LLERLAE
-200 PDTEAETAANP
+200 PDTEADAAANP

-221 WAEGHFT
+221 WADGHFT

-245 TDEMFVVCRVMLSDP
+245 TDEMFLACRAILSDP
-260 ARWGELGHRAAEAYW
+260 KRWGELGHRAAEAYW
-275 QARTGEPT
+275 QARTGEPV
-283 QHRVTTEVADAIVE
+283 QHPVTAETVDAIVD
-297 ARADVERPF
+297 ARASEDRAVA
-306 TEDFLDTTQAV
+306 EDFLGTTQAV
-317 LDSHSAAEPATAE
+317 LDRQEPAEPATADQRSE
-330 QRGEHVAAVQDG
+330 QVEAIQDG
-342 IDHAATVEADQ
+342 IDQAATVEVDQ
-353 WWDRGRAAYDPADP
+353 WWARGRAAYDPADP
-367 LTLPQPDVDPHVA
+367 LTLPQPDTDPQVA
-380 AAITKVRSRKGR
+380 AAIGKVRSRKGR
-392 EEIRNQWF
+392 DEIRSQWF
-400 AGVRQARRDATAD
+400 AGVEQARREATVG
-413 ERRAL
+413 ERQAL
-418 IAEVAVDPRLIAR
+418 IAEVAVDPRLIAQ
-431 VGGRRPDF
+431 VEGRRPDY
-439 LQVVAASDAKLLVS
+439 LPAVTRSEVKSLIAEAAR
-453 EAGREGSPLR
+453 EASPLR
-463 QAAAKVLIEENH
+463 QAAAKVLLEH
-475 ELPPELYERAYAEW
+475 RLPGELYERAYAEW
-489 ERLHGPELTWDEHT
+489 ERVHGPELTWDQDT
-503 AAEWTAWMTGHA
+503 AAEWTAWMTMHA
-515 QRDPL
+515 RRDPL
-520 LGSWAGLPMASR
+520 LGSWVGLPMYPR
-532 DPILEI
+532 TPIIEI

-550 RPDLVAATAHIPR
+550 RPDLIAATADIPT
-563 ERLAAQMRGTI
+563 ERLAAEMRGNI
-574 VPNLPAP
+574 IPNLPAP
-581 DPSELSARF
+581 DPSELSAQF
-590 SDGGGYCE
+590 QDGAAYCA
-598 LRLKD
+598 LTLKD
-603 RPNSRV
+603 RPNSKV
-609 SFFPTRDWD
+609 TYFPIRGWD
-618 YTLDGGSS
+618 YTLGGDSS
-626 SITCGRNAR
+626 SVTCGRNAR

-642 EARTIEIPDW
+642 EARNIALPEW

-668 ARAGAYARNNEFFH
+668 TRAIAYARNNEFYH
-682 AAARSEVLWLYST
+682 AAAGADLLWRYSQ
-695 SGAGA
+695 SGSAV
-700 ADHALISEARQ
+700 ADHALIKDVRRG
-711 AIIEQLRSDFPDETA
+711 IIDQLRSDFPAETA
-726 VLDRYG
+726 LLDRYG
-732 IDLDRTLYQDVDQ
+732 IDLAWTLQHDVDPN
-745 QVLREIRAAGD
+745 VLRDLRAAGD
-756 DLYSLTPTDVTFAGA
+756 DLYSLTPADLTFAGA
-771 GQVLVGDPEG
+771 GDVVIGDPQG
-781 RHITIRS
+781 RHITLSFSWARNSTERI
-788 GWVGSGGEVT
+788 T
-798 YVGEQRRPELTM
+798 YVDDQPRPELT
-810 LDAVAE
+810 LRDAIAE
-816 ARAVLAAETGEEP
+816 ARAVLAADHAGGQFDADTAP
-829 AEPDHTAE
+829 AVQTQAAADTAE
-837 TTVGVDADAEP
+837 AEP

-855 PPSPRVLAPAIDDA
+855 PPSPRVVAPAIDDA
-869 GAVIFEQAE
+869 GAVIFEEVDPALT
-878 PMPGEPSPKIADD
+878 EPSAPTGTA
-891 PAADTPAPE
+891 PAADTTATS
-900 WTLTDRVMVGHI
+900 WVLTDRLVVGHI
-912 GPAPAPE
+912 GPTTGPRPDVETATEPVAATSTDEAAQPAPAVD
-919 PEPAPI
+919 A
-925 ADETA
+925 
-930 EPESVPIAGLD
+930 D

-956 RLWQDPSQLV
+956 PLWRDRSRSLV
-966 RVRKESGAYVW
+966 KVRKESGAYVW
-977 VSHAT
+977 VSHDT
-982 AAAYAAKVGMEAPT
+982 AAHYAAAAGIAPPPAAD
-996 TTEQPQRDTT
+996 QPQRDAAT
-1006 ATAADQATLPETA
+1006 AAADQATQPETI
-1019 AESADQA
+1019 
-1026 TPVETAETVAETAA
+1026 AETGTESEAEQNAPSPEPADAAVARPAA
-1040 EPETDTEIGGGE
+1040 
-1052 ETPDPQ
+1052 
-1058 QVTGTDVV
+1058 
-1066 PPTVPARDFTLG
+1066 PAAVQDFTLG
-1078 TEVLVPTGA
+1078 TEVLVPSGA

-1101 QQLDEQQ
+1101 QLLDQQQ

-1119 ARWSGWGAIPE
+1119 AQWSGWGAIPE
-1130 VFDNRTKILAQ
+1130 IFDNRAKILTQ
-1141 WGTEHAELL
+1141 WGDEHAELL

-1178 VWRAMQ
+1178 LWRAVQ
-1184 RAGLPDGAVVL
+1184 RAGLPNSAVVL

-1247 EDTFT
+1247 ENTFT
-1252 AAIGNVPFG
+1252 GAIGNVPFG
-1261 KFAPVDPIHNAE
+1261 RFAPVDPIHNAD

-1297 VTSMFTSDARRAD
+1297 VTSMFTSDARRAE

-1317 QGDLIAAVRLPTG
+1317 KGDLIGAVRLPTG

-1349 RKDGA
+1349 REDGA

-1365 AAVQVEAVDAKTG
+1365 SAVPVEAVDAKTG
-1378 ERTHTWINPYFKQ
+1378 ERTSTWINPYFKQ

-1399 LTVGHGMYAGGS
+1399 LTVGHGMYAGSS
-1411 LRVEPATGKPLAEQ
+1411 LRVVPTTAKSLATQ
-1425 LRDQL
+1425 LREQL
-1430 DPLIDQALDRGLGIT
+1430 DPIIDQALGRGLGFI
-1445 ATAPDP
+1445 APAPDS
-1451 AQVEPFT
+1451 AQVEAFT
-1458 APGLRTG
+1458 TPGLRTG
-1465 ADLDSTEVLPGAMRF
+1465 ADLDSNEVLPGAMRF
-1480 SETDNRFEQ
+1480 NEAEDRFEQ
-1489 FTLGRGWAEV
+1489 FTLGRGWAEAG
-1499 TCRGKDLAEQ
+1499 CRGKDLAEQ
-1509 WKVLIA
+1509 WKVIVA

-1522 LSEASRSRERTPADR
+1522 LAEASRSRTATVADR
-1537 DVIRGRLNALYDG
+1537 DVIRARLEGLYDR
-1550 YVRRWGPLNR
+1550 YVATWGPLNR

-1589 GREDAL
+1589 GREEAL
-1595 ADGLDPAEAGPYT
+1595 ADGLDPKDAGPYT
-1608 GSIPDEVYDE
+1608 GSIPDEVYEE
-1618 LYEQASAQ
+1618 LYEKASEQ

-1654 FQSTFDGSDAVATK
+1654 FQSKFDGSDAVATK

-1685 AADIDEALAISFD
+1685 AADVDEALAISFD
-1698 ELGYISPQRVAELLE
+1698 ELGHILPQRVAELLN
-1713 VSVEDALD
+1713 VSVEDALE
-1721 QARGKIYP
+1721 QAQGKIYP
-1729 SLHDADQW
+1729 SLHDADRW

-1748 RDKLAL
+1748 RDKLAR
-1754 AQIKAS
+1754 ATIKAG
-1760 DDPRYAPLAGA
+1760 DDPRYVPLVEA
-1771 LKEVVP
+1771 LTEVVP

-1797 DYRAFLVEEFGLRPD
+1797 DYRAFLVDEFGLRPD

-1827 KTDQKS
+1827 TTDQRS
-1833 RHEFSGGYPD
+1833 RHEWSGGYPD

-1881 FHVKL
+1881 FNVKL

-2007 VEARDAY
+2007 TEARDAY

-2036 QSAVGDWDLV
+2036 QTAVGDWDLV

-2075 EALDAANSQGAEFTV
+2075 DALDAANSQGAEFTV

-2109 AKATDEGLTFEQSGC
+2109 AKATDEGLTFEQSGA

-2293 DMGQDAIDAMA
+2293 DMGQDTIDAMA

-2353 HAADLIWQVHRDH
+2353 HAVDLIWQVHRDH

-2419 PEHVAFMHDYDNPK
+2419 PEQVAFMHDYDNPK

-2533 PPTMDD
+2533 PPTMEDL
-2539 IGGDLTVSW
+2539 GGDLTVSW

-2563 QVEADQKVAELE
+2563 QVEADQRVAELE

-2634 ATIPDSQTA
+2634 GTIPDSQTA

-2656 KDEVTRGGGEQVF
+2656 KDEVTRSSDEQVF

-2687 FSVTVGEETAWYERD
+2687 FYVTVGEETAWYERD

-2731 TTTIESRI
+2731 ITTIESRI

-2757 TDTAELEAAKLRAE
+2757 TDTGELESAKLRAE

-2840 AWLDGAEMREANRKA
+2840 AWLDGAEIREANRKV

-2879 GARVRWDDRQWH
+2879 GARVSWDERQWH
-2891 LEAWDGESG
+2891 LEAWDGEGG

-2918 LVDTFAA
+2918 MVDTFAA

-2941 RERLNSAAAPTA
+2941 RERLDSAAPSRGTEP
-2953 TGSVDAVVEPTE
+2953 VDAVVEPTE
-2965 AVAELNGDAIVE
+2965 AVAEPDGDAIVE
-2977 PTETVDIDAPDAF
+2977 PTETVDIDTVDAF

-2995 LAQGLQAAGDV
+2995 LVQGLQAAGDV
-3006 RPLRTFDPHST
+3006 RPLRTFDPPST
-3017 TGQQRHPDPLPQY
+3017 TGQQRHTDPLPQY

>member
-1 MGRKLAKSLNAAKK
+1 MAT
-15 ALAIAQERGLERGV
+15 AQERGLERGI
-29 EANSERVTTLTERLD
+29 EANSEHVTTLTERLD
-44 RLRGQWRQLR
+44 RLRGRWRELR
-54 AQENRLRSELHA
+54 AQENQLRTELHTW
-66 VGIDPA
+66 GIDPE

-88 WREHPATER
+88 WREHPATTR
-97 QLRTIERLAVETNVP
+97 QLRTLERLAAKTNVP
-112 FVLDD
+112 FVLDEG
-117 DITKGQAHDLIAAM
+117 ITKGQAHDLIAAM
-131 LDGNRPSIQFT
+131 LAGNLPNAQFT
-142 DRPAGPLFIPAATP
+142 DRPAGPMFIPAATP
-156 REQPA
+156 AEPATPPAPAAAEASQDEEPQVEQPQR
-161 PQSQA
+161 PR
-166 EPTSPT
+166 PR
-172 ETSHVDAPP
+172 
-181 TVIDPLAEVERR
+181 IDPLADVERR
-193 ILERLAE
+193 VLERLAE
-200 PDTEAETAANP
+200 PDAEADTAADP

-221 WAEGHFT
+221 WADGHFT

-245 TDEMFVVCRVMLSDP
+245 TDEMFLVCRAMLSDP
-260 ARWGELGHRAAEAYW
+260 KRWGELGHRAAEAYW
-275 QARTGEPT
+275 QARTGEPV
-283 QHRVTTEVADAIVE
+283 QHLATAETVDAIVD
-297 ARADVERPF
+297 ARASEDRAVA
-306 TEDFLDTTQAV
+306 EDFLDTTQAV
-317 LDSHSAAEPATAE
+317 LDSQESVEPATAE
-330 QRGEHVAAVQDG
+330 QRNEQVEAIQDG
-342 IDHAATVEADQ
+342 IDQAATVEVDQ

-367 LTLPQPDVDPHVA
+367 LTLPQPDTDPQVA
-380 AAITKVRSRKGR
+380 AAIGKVRSRTGR
-392 EEIRNQWF
+392 DEIRSQWF
-400 AGVRQARRDATAD
+400 AGVEQARREATAG
-413 ERRAL
+413 ERQAL
-418 IAEVAVDPRLIAR
+418 IAEVAVDPRLIAQ
-431 VGGRRPDF
+431 VEGRRPDY
-439 LQVVAASDAKLLVS
+439 LPAVTRSEVKSLIAEAAR
-453 EAGREGSPLR
+453 EAPPLR
-463 QAAAKVLIEENH
+463 QAAAKVLLEH
-475 ELPPELYERAYAEW
+475 RLPEELYERAYAEW
-489 ERLHGPELTWDEHT
+489 ERVHGPELTWDQDT
-503 AAEWTAWMTGHA
+503 AVEWTAWMTMHA
-515 QRDPL
+515 KRDPL
-520 LGSWAGLPMASR
+520 LGSWVGLPMYPR
-532 DPILEI
+532 TPIIEI

-550 RPDLVAATAHIPR
+550 RPDLIAATADIPT
-563 ERLAAQMRGTI
+563 ERLAAEMRGNI
-574 VPNLPAP
+574 IPNLPAP
-581 DPSELSARF
+581 DPSELSAQFR
-590 SDGGGYCE
+590 DGAAYCA
-598 LRLKD
+598 LTLKD
-603 RPNSRV
+603 RPNSKV
-609 SFFPTRDWD
+609 TYFPIRGWD
-618 YTLDGGSS
+618 YTLGGNSS
-626 SITCGRNAR
+626 SVTCGRNAR

-642 EARTIEIPDW
+642 EARNIALPEW

-668 ARAGAYARNNEFFH
+668 TRAIAYARNNEFYH
-682 AAARSEVLWLYST
+682 AAASADLLWRYSQ
-695 SGAGA
+695 SGSAV
-700 ADHALISEARQ
+700 ADHALIKDVRLG
-711 AIIEQLRSDFPDETA
+711 IIDQLRSDFPAETA
-726 VLDRYG
+726 LLDRYG
-732 IDLDRTLYQDVDQ
+732 IDLAWTLQHDVDPK
-745 QVLREIRAAGD
+745 VLRDLRAAGD
-756 DLYSLTPTDVTFAGA
+756 DLYSLTPADLTFAGA
-771 GQVLVGDPEG
+771 GDVVIGDPDG
-781 RHITIRS
+781 RHITLSFSWARNSTERI
-788 GWVGSGGEVT
+788 T
-798 YVGEQRRPELTM
+798 YVDDQPRPELT
-810 LDAVAE
+810 LRDAIAE
-816 ARAVLAAETGEEP
+816 ARAVLAAEHAGGQLDADTAP
-829 AEPDHTAE
+829 AVQTQA
-837 TTVGVDADAEP
+837 GVDAEAEAEP
-848 QVGEEAE
+848 QVSEEAE
-855 PPSPRVLAPAIDDA
+855 PPSPRVVAPAIDDA
-869 GAVIFEQAE
+869 GAVIFEEVDPA
-878 PMPGEPSPKIADD
+878 PTEPSAPTGNA
-891 PAADTPAPE
+891 PATETPATS
-900 WTLTDRVMVGHI
+900 WVLTDRLMVGHI
-912 GPAPAPE
+912 GPTTGATPAVETTTEPVAATSTDEAAQPAPAV
-919 PEPAPI
+919 
-925 ADETA
+925 DTA
-930 EPESVPIAGLD
+930 

-956 RLWQDPSQLV
+956 PLWRDRSRSLV
-966 RVRKESGAYVW
+966 KVRKESGAYVW
-977 VSHAT
+977 VSHDT
-982 AAAYAAKVGMEAPT
+982 AARYAAAAGIAPPPAAD
-996 TTEQPQRDTT
+996 QPQRDAAT
-1006 ATAADQATLPETA
+1006 AAADQATQPETI
-1019 AESADQA
+1019 
-1026 TPVETAETVAETAA
+1026 AETGTESEAEQNAPSPEPADAAVARPAA
-1040 EPETDTEIGGGE
+1040 
-1052 ETPDPQ
+1052 
-1058 QVTGTDVV
+1058 
-1066 PPTVPARDFTLG
+1066 PAAVQDFTLG

-1130 VFDNRTKILAQ
+1130 VFDNRTKILEQ

-1178 VWRAMQ
+1178 VWRAVQ

-1207 APESVRMVGV
+1207 APQSVRMVGV

-1224 KIAHY
+1224 TIAHY

-1465 ADLDSTEVLPGAMRF
+1465 TDLDSTEVLPGAMRF

-1771 LKEVVP
+1771 LEEVVP

-1827 KTDQKS
+1827 TTDQRS

-1855 VELLANNKPVQV
+1855 VELLANNKPIQV

-1898 ERFEKW
+1898 ERFEQW

-1939 GMNPK
+1939 GMNGK

-2051 VFSRIAMRREA
+2051 VFSRIPMRREA

-2075 EALDAANSQGAEFTV
+2075 DALDAANSQGAEFTV

-2098 STEARVEKIIA
+2098 NAEARVEKIIA
-2109 AKATDEGLTFEQSGC
+2109 AKATDEGLTFEQSGA

-2209 RPDLLHAAGLGRIDN
+2209 RPDLLHEAGLGRIDN

-2366 ADLHIPADKYGPEM
+2366 ADLRIPADKYGPEM

-2419 PEHVAFMHDYDNPK
+2419 REEIAFMHDYDNPK

-2533 PPTMDD
+2533 PPTMED

-2563 QVEADQKVAELE
+2563 QVEADQKVAELQ
-2575 ARRDAVLNANAAR
+2575 ARRDAVRGANAAR

-2600 ADEKRLPEVREVAG
+2600 ADKKRLPEVREVAG

-2619 SGIEDRAQ
+2619 SGIDDRAQ
-2627 RTWAFPD
+2627 KKWAFPD

-2643 ELADALRG
+2643 DLADALRG

-2656 KDEVTRGGGEQVF
+2656 KDEVTRSSDEQVF

-2731 TTTIESRI
+2731 ITTIESRI

-2757 TDTAELEAAKLRAE
+2757 TDMAELEAAKLRAE

-2840 AWLDGAEMREANRKA
+2840 EWLDGAEMREANRTA

-2879 GARVRWDDRQWH
+2879 GARVSWDDRQWH
-2891 LEAWDGESG
+2891 LEVWDGGGNVE
-2900 IDRDAVNTRG
+2900 RDAVNTRS
-2910 EAFSLGSR
+2910 EAFGIAAR
-2918 LVDTFAA
+2918 AVEKFAA
-2925 DRQIPREAIH
+2925 EQNISREAIH
-2935 QASIER
+2935 RAGIER
-2941 RERLNSAAAPTA
+2941 RDGTTA
-2953 TGSVDAVVEPTE
+2953 TVVDEVTARRVLEEVDAVVEQVEAVIQPIDAVVEPTD
-2965 AVAELNGDAIVE
+2965 AVTA
-2977 PTETVDIDAPDAF
+2977 TEGTYV
-2990 ELDET
+2990 LDET
-2995 LAQGLQAAGDV
+2995 LEEGLRAASDI
-3006 RPLRTFDPHST
+3006 RPLRPVDPR
-3017 TGQQRHPDPLPQY
+3017 TGPERPQYTDPMRQY
-3030 EAGYDGGYE
+3030 EASYEGGYD

>member
-1 MGRKLAKSLNAAKK
+1 M
-15 ALAIAQERGLERGV
+15 
-29 EANSERVTTLTERLD
+29 
-44 RLRGQWRQLR
+44 R
-54 AQENRLRSELHA
+54 AQENQLRNDLHTW
-66 VGIDPA
+66 GIDPE

-88 WREHPATER
+88 WRKHPATER
-97 QLRTIERLAVETNVP
+97 QLRTLERLAAETNVP

-117 DITKGQAHDLIAAM
+117 GITKGQAHELIAAM
-131 LDGNRPSIQFT
+131 LAGNLPNAQFT
-142 DRPAGPLFIPAATP
+142 DRPAGPMFIPAATP
-156 REQPA
+156 AEPATPPTPAAAEASQDEEPQVEQPQQ
-161 PQSQA
+161 PR
-166 EPTSPT
+166 PR
-172 ETSHVDAPP
+172 
-181 TVIDPLAEVERR
+181 IDPLAEVERR
-193 ILERLAE
+193 LLERLAE
-200 PDTEAETAANP
+200 PDTEADTAAHP

-221 WAEGHFT
+221 WADGHFT

-233 ALADLMADRDSL
+233 ALADLMADRDVL
-245 TDEMFVVCRVMLSDP
+245 TDEQFLVCRAILSDP
-260 ARWGELGHRAAEAYW
+260 KRWGELGHRAAGAYW
-275 QARTGEPT
+275 QARTGELV
-283 QHRVTTEVADAIVE
+283 QHPVTAETVDAIVD
-297 ARADVERPF
+297 ARASEDRAVA
-306 TEDFLDTTQAV
+306 EDFLDTTQAV
-317 LDSHSAAEPATAE
+317 LDSQEPAEPATADQRNE
-330 QRGEHVAAVQDG
+330 QVEAIQDG
-342 IDHAATVEADQ
+342 IDQAATVEVDQ
-353 WWDRGRAAYDPADP
+353 WWARGRAAYDPTDP
-367 LTLPQPDVDPHVA
+367 LTLPQPDTDPQVA
-380 AAITKVRSRKGR
+380 TAIGKVRSRKGR
-392 EEIRNQWF
+392 DEIRSQWF
-400 AGVRQARRDATAD
+400 AGVEQARREATAD
-413 ERRAL
+413 ERQAL
-418 IAEVAVDPRLIAR
+418 IAEVAVDPRLIAQ
-431 VGGRRPDF
+431 VKGRRPDY
-439 LQVVAASDAKLLVS
+439 LPAVTRSEVKSLIAEAAH
-453 EAGREGSPLR
+453 EAPPLR
-463 QAAAKVLIEENH
+463 QAAAKVLLEH
-475 ELPPELYERAYAEW
+475 RLPDELYERAYAEW
-489 ERLHGPELTWDEHT
+489 ERVHGPELTWDQDT
-503 AAEWTAWMTGHA
+503 AAEWTAWMTMHA
-515 QRDPL
+515 RRDPL
-520 LGSWAGLPMASR
+520 LGSWVGLPMYPR
-532 DPILEI
+532 TPIIEI

-550 RPDLVAATAHIPR
+550 RPDLIAATADIPT
-563 ERLAAQMRGTI
+563 ERLAAEMRGNI
-574 VPNLPAP
+574 IPNLPAP
-581 DPSELSARF
+581 DPSELSAQF
-590 SDGGGYCE
+590 QDGAAYCA
-598 LRLKD
+598 LTLKD

-609 SFFPTRDWD
+609 TYFPIRGWD
-618 YTLDGGSS
+618 YTLGGDSS
-626 SITCGRNAR
+626 SVTCGRNAR

-642 EARTIEIPDW
+642 EARNIALPEW

-668 ARAGAYARNNEFFH
+668 TRAIAYARNNEFYH
-682 AAARSEVLWLYST
+682 AAASADLLWRYSQ
-695 SGAGA
+695 SGSAV
-700 ADHALISEARQ
+700 ADHALIKDVRRG
-711 AIIEQLRSDFPDETA
+711 IIDQLRSDFPAETA
-726 VLDRYG
+726 LLDRYG
-732 IDLDRTLYQDVDQ
+732 IDLAWTLQHDVDPK
-745 QVLREIRAAGD
+745 VLRDLRAAGD
-756 DLYSLTPTDVTFAGA
+756 DLYSLTPADLTFAGA
-771 GQVLVGDPEG
+771 GNVVIGDPDG
-781 RHITIRS
+781 RHITLRFSWARNSTERI
-788 GWVGSGGEVT
+788 T
-798 YVGEQRRPELTM
+798 YVDDQPRPELT
-810 LDAVAE
+810 LRDAIAE
-816 ARAVLAAETGEEP
+816 ARAVLATEHAGGQLDADTATAAQTQAG
-829 AEPDHTAE
+829 TAE
-837 TTVGVDADAEP
+837 AEP
-848 QVGEEAE
+848 QVSEEAE
-855 PPSPRVLAPAIDDA
+855 PPSPRVVAPAIDDA
-869 GAVIFEQAE
+869 GAVIFEEIDPA
-878 PMPGEPSPKIADD
+878 PTEPSAPTGTA
-891 PAADTPAPE
+891 PATETTATS
-900 WTLTDRVMVGHI
+900 WVLTDRLTVGHI
-912 GPAPAPE
+912 GPTTGPTPDVKTTTEPVATTSTDEATQPAPAV
-919 PEPAPI
+919 
-925 ADETA
+925 DTA
-930 EPESVPIAGLD
+930 

-956 RLWQDPSQLV
+956 PLWRERSRSLV
-966 RVRKESGAYVW
+966 KVRKESGAYVW
-977 VSHAT
+977 VSRDT
-982 AAAYAAKVGMEAPT
+982 AAQYAAAAGIEPT
-996 TTEQPQRDTT
+996 PATDQSQRESAAAAAALTLETGAASTRTDTD
-1006 ATAADQATLPETA
+1006 AEADQGAAVPEA
-1019 AESADQA
+1019 A
-1026 TPVETAETVAETAA
+1026 AETAVA
-1040 EPETDTEIGGGE
+1040 RPAA
-1052 ETPDPQ
+1052 PA
-1058 QVTGTDVV
+1058 VTVQ
-1066 PPTVPARDFTLG
+1066 DFALG
-1078 TEVLVPTGA
+1078 TEVLVPSGA

-1101 QQLDEQQ
+1101 QQLDQQQ

-1119 ARWSGWGAIPE
+1119 AQWSGWGAIPE
-1130 VFDNRTKILAQ
+1130 VFDNRARILAQ
-1141 WGTEHAELL
+1141 WGDEHAELL

-1178 VWRAMQ
+1178 LWRAAA
-1184 RAGLPDGAVVL
+1184 RAGLPEGAVVL

-1237 NHGFERNFAP
+1237 NHGFERNFAL
-1247 EDTFT
+1247 ENTFT
-1252 AAIGNVPFG
+1252 GAIGNVPFG
-1261 KFAPVDPIHNAE
+1261 RFAPVDPIHNAD

-1297 VTSMFTSDARRAD
+1297 VTSMFTSDARRAE

-1317 QGDLIAAVRLPTG
+1317 KGDLIGAVRLPTG

-1335 AGTDVITDVLVFRR
+1335 AGTEVVTDVLVFRR
-1349 RKDGA
+1349 RDEGA
-1354 APTAETLEWAQ
+1354 IPTEDTLEWAQ
-1365 AAVQVEAVDAKTG
+1365 PAVQVEAVDATTG
-1378 ERTHTWINPYFKQ
+1378 EAAHTWINPYFKKYPQ
-1391 HPERVLGT
+1391 RVLGT
-1399 LTVGHGMYAGGS
+1399 LTVGNGMYAGSS
-1411 LRVEPATGKPLAEQ
+1411 LRVVPTTAKSLATQ
-1425 LRDQL
+1425 LREQL
-1430 DPLIDQALDRGLGIT
+1430 DPIIDHALGCGLGFT
-1445 ATAPDP
+1445 APAPDP
-1451 AQVEPFT
+1451 AQVEAFT
-1458 APGLRTG
+1458 TPGLRTG
-1465 ADLDSTEVLPGAMRF
+1465 ADLDSNEVLPGAMRF
-1480 SETDNRFEQ
+1480 NEAEDRFEQ
-1489 FTLGRGWAEV
+1489 FTLGRGWAEAG
-1499 TCRGKDLAEQ
+1499 CRGKDLAEQ
-1509 WKVLIA
+1509 WKVIVA

-1522 LSEASRSRERTPADR
+1522 LAEASRSRTATVADR
-1537 DVIRGRLNALYDG
+1537 DVIRARLGGLYDR
-1550 YVRRWGPLNR
+1550 YVATWGPLNR
-1560 FKLTEPTPLSD
+1560 FKLTEPTPLSE

-1589 GREDAL
+1589 GREEAL
-1595 ADGLDPAEAGPYT
+1595 ADGLDPKDAGPYT
-1608 GSIPDEVYDE
+1608 GSIPDEMYEE
-1618 LYEQASAQ
+1618 LYEKASEQ
-1626 PQPRRY
+1626 PRPRRY

-1654 FQSTFDGSDAVATK
+1654 FQSKFDGSDAVATK

-1685 AADIDEALAISFD
+1685 AADVDEALAISFD
-1698 ELGYISPQRVAELLE
+1698 ELGHISPQRVAELLN
-1713 VSVEDALD
+1713 VSVEDALE
-1721 QARGKIYP
+1721 QAQGKIYP

-1748 RDKLAL
+1748 RVKLAR
-1754 AQIKAS
+1754 ATIKAG
-1760 DDPRYAPLAGA
+1760 DDPRYAPLVEA
-1771 LKEVVP
+1771 LTEVVP

-1797 DYRAFLVEEFGLRPD
+1797 DYRAFLVDEFGLRPD

-1827 KTDQKS
+1827 TTDQRS
-1833 RHEFSGGYPD
+1833 RHEWSGGYPD

-1881 FHVKL
+1881 FNVKL
-1886 TEQAQASAAALQ
+1886 TEQARASAAALQ

-2036 QSAVGDWDLV
+2036 QTAVGDWDLV

-2098 STEARVEKIIA
+2098 NAEARVEKIIA
-2109 AKATDEGLTFEQSGC
+2109 AKATDEGLTFEQSGA

-2154 RATDLEMKAKHLREK
+2154 RATDLEMKAKYLREK

-2304 DLDVRMSQIQGD
+2304 DLNVRMSQIQGD

-2366 ADLHIPADKYGPEM
+2366 ADLRIPADKYGPEM

-2394 KAGAGPKARN
+2394 KTGAGPKDRN

-2496 ETVSVVNMVAR
+2496 ERVSVVNMVAR

-2533 PPTMDD
+2533 PPTMEDL
-2539 IGGDLTVSW
+2539 GGDLTVSW
-2548 AQSKAAATGDPVFVE
+2548 AQSKAAATGDPVFTQ

-2575 ARRDAVLNANAAR
+2575 ARRDAVRGANAAR

-2619 SGIEDRAQ
+2619 SAVEDRA
-2627 RTWAFPD
+2627 RKMWAFPD
-2634 ATIPDSQTA
+2634 GTIPDSQTA

-2656 KDEVTRGGGEQVF
+2656 KDEVTRSSDEQVF

-2677 SLGYSQTLGQ
+2677 TLGYSQTLGQ

-2731 TTTIESRI
+2731 ITTIESRI

-2757 TDTAELEAAKLRAE
+2757 THTAELETAKLRAE

-2784 EALRRV
+2784 EALRRA

-2818 HRNMSKAELIASVPE
+2818 HRNMSKAELIVSVPE

-2840 AWLDGAEMREANRKA
+2840 AWRGGAEMREQNRKA

-2867 WQYGFD
+2867 WEYGFD

-2891 LEAWDGESG
+2891 LEAWDGGGNVE
-2900 IDRDAVNTRG
+2900 RDAVNTRG
-2910 EAFSLGSR
+2910 EAFSIATR
-2918 LVDTFAA
+2918 AVEKFAA
-2925 DRQIPREAIH
+2925 EQNIGRDAIH

-2941 RERLNSAAAPTA
+2941 REGLTTTTDTTTLAETA
-2953 TGSVDAVVEPTE
+2953 TGVDGEMAVGVEADTDAVVEPTE
-2965 AVAELNGDAIVE
+2965 AVIGPDEAVIGPDEAVIGPDEAVTLAEDTFV
-2977 PTETVDIDAPDAF
+2977 
-2990 ELDET
+2990 LDEM
-2995 LAQGLQAAGDV
+2995 LEKGLRAAAGDR
-3006 RPLRTFDPHST
+3006 RPLRPIDPRR
-3017 TGQQRHPDPLPQY
+3017 TGPDQPQYTDPLPQY
-3030 EAGYDGGYE
+3030 EAGYDGGYDGGYD